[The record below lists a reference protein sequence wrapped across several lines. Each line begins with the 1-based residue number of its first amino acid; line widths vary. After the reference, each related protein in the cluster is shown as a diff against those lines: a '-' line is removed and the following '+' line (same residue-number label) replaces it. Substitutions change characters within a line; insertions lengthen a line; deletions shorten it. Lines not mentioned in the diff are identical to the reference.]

1 MHLLYNRSMGHAGSV
16 LSRISKLWV
25 LPILMLFVS
34 IGQVK
39 GETIVYEGKFDS
51 SQSGSVYFITPENS
65 SELTN
70 IVTMTAPKSVT
81 SDRVQIT
88 PNGIFQITPK
98 ENIKITGVT
107 IKWRSDKKNY
117 PSSNDE
123 LSVSTGSTVTN
134 TTDLTTT
141 WTGEVSYGS
150 TLDIKNIGEKTLQF
164 VGISITYTT
173 GPVKAVPTL
182 TLTGTPALLKAGA
195 TAQLSVSSDVDGL
208 AYTYTSSNES
218 VATVD
223 ANGLVSAVGDG
234 SATIT
239 VKSTETD
246 EYASAT
252 ATWDVTVDV
261 TAPTFTFQT
270 TEPKVGDTQ
279 LVVTASE
286 DVTLDNYENWGDIAY
301 LENDDK
307 VSITN
312 IELTDSRTLTITINS
327 GASLTAVP
335 YSLTINA
342 IVLDKAGNKN
352 NPQVF
357 AFTPIE
363 NTPAEK
369 LTPTLT
375 ASNIEVTVGS
385 SVAPSIEYDG
395 DGTPSYSG
403 YDGIATFADGKFTG
417 IKAGTATV
425 TVTYSET
432 EDYKPANTT
441 FTLTVKE
448 KPSTTGLYTVK
459 FNNRK
464 TVQNPE
470 DYFSISNG
478 GSYKYDFDTPITYND
493 EEYNSGVKIQ
503 SSTKISFKTEGK
515 CIVTIIQGGN
525 QEKTIKFDDKEIS
538 LPTKTNGYY
547 EYNIEVEAG
556 THTISRGSGEA
567 TILYVAVSPSVDE
580 TKPEFTLQQTP
591 RINVGDTQLVLVA
604 SEEVT
609 QEDVDYVA
617 ALYKTDDGEQ
627 NIEGITLA
635 DDKKTLTVTLKDA
648 LTAGNYTLTINE
660 NAFADNAGNKNAAQ
674 TFPFTP
680 FAKTVPTVSASNI
693 EVTVGSSVAP
703 NVEYNGDGTAT
714 YSGHEEFATF
724 ADGKFTGIK
733 AGTATVTVNF
743 SETED
748 YKPATTTFTLTVS
761 QGTVILSAE
770 AKTVQIGSTISAGVT
785 AKDANEK
792 AVEGLT
798 YTYSSADETVASVS
812 DDGKITGNKIGSTT
826 ITVTFA
832 GNDNY
837 NSASAT
843 INVTVTAKDA
853 GVAKHWDFTTWADED
868 IETIVADEKWKDSD
882 SSEDVV
888 TPPFTY
894 SSELKNAT
902 LDFQNTKNLLFSAS
916 SSRLTINA
924 VTDGNGYIRLHNE
937 SATIALPALKEGQI
951 ITLTT
956 QSTNSSA
963 RGLVPTDAC
972 KDYVELVSPSATG
985 SGTFQSQY
993 RVTAEGVGKSIVFH
1007 SSDNGIYVKKI
1018 EVSLSLN
1025 DPGLKFV
1032 DSNNNTVTEITA
1044 NISDS
1049 ESFVEPT
1056 LTMSDEA
1063 QGLSIT
1069 YRSSNPAV
1077 ATVDAQT
1084 GNVTFT
1090 SAATAGGSVVIYA
1103 TSAANEAFN
1112 ETTTS
1117 YTINFKVTTSIKFED
1132 TDGTADNHLNVT
1144 GYLNVGFVE
1153 PQPVL
1158 TPAGLNVV
1166 KYTSSNP
1173 EVATVIENT
1182 GEVTFVST
1190 GTVTITA
1197 SVTEDEYY
1205 TGSSD
1210 SYTITI
1216 QENAGIADGAKAANY
1231 KIENLPEVNGNV
1243 GNKFYFTGE
1252 GMIAGGLNITYMPGA
1267 EMTFG
1272 RYEADHVADWTVDS
1286 NKEIALKKGDKNAPV
1301 EGITED
1307 NLLPTGGGYFAIEPV
1322 VSGVL
1327 ALEMTYFKDEQVVIV
1342 DKATKSIHE
1351 AYTYTS
1357 KEDDA
1362 PATLTDNHKF
1372 SVPLQAGHTYYI
1384 YNRGVRSYNGKY
1396 ESTASSSGLQLK
1408 SVSFTPVFV
1417 GAVSHAVPA
1426 NNTFAFAGKA
1436 YYEGTA
1442 TVPSLA
1448 AASHKNDVITYETTN
1463 NLLSMSA
1470 ETGEFVI
1477 SDAVVNETGVVTA
1490 TITATMKTTSTHGGN
1505 THNHTATATCTVNYQ
1520 RTTLKFSAESVA
1532 LYITEGFTADQIT
1545 EPTLNFMNKEGAEI
1559 YSTGGKFKV
1568 DAVTGNV
1575 TEIVESA
1582 NDVVT
1587 ATLTGD
1593 LLKYYTA
1600 TATYNLNVMAAAP
1613 IKINE
1618 TEIELIVG
1626 TGGYNLI
1633 ENKIFEVTNDN
1644 IYATDDA
1651 ADKNKWGKAN
1661 RDTRAS
1667 KFFINPDKNASTVAG
1682 KENGSQSPNV
1692 VYINS
1697 KLGLDAK
1704 TVGTAVVYINM
1715 KETTDG
1721 DKTYPATPIKIT
1733 VHVLPRPFD
1742 ETKAKLLVWDFTKG
1756 VDVSNLNDGYWETV
1770 AETGETKTTGLTI
1783 GSGSEDENPA
1793 SDAVC
1798 FIDKKYEGLV
1808 DNPIYLTTYNKTK
1821 EGDEYVN
1828 DITLNRTSSIGDVPG
1843 MTPIPGKDTNLSSE
1857 YNGKLYKGIKLD
1869 GHASFLG
1876 IDGLEEG
1883 MNITMTIDNYGSGG
1897 GSQPA
1902 GSNKGIL
1909 QIFPKDYK
1917 DPQDATMQDYYLNR
1931 LTNVYI
1937 SGSGGDGSL
1946 TFEPEGS
1953 AITVTNIV
1961 AGYPAATGLLNKGNG
1976 AKPSSDGETVT
1987 RTAGYAT
1994 LISPYNIDMTGQ
2006 KAVKAYI
2013 CTYYGYAN
2021 NQVHMK
2027 QIRHIPANTP
2037 VMLKG
2042 YARDMYVLYISEG
2055 NKPVEHGIDQSVFE
2069 QNRLVGVLTPTVVNT
2084 TEEVVGSD
2092 GAKVTYYN
2100 FGLSGNKWNKLSR
2113 SGTVAE
2119 GRAYLRLTEEEYAD
2133 LKAGSVSGAS
2143 SANTRIV
2150 FEDLEDEDVDND
2162 NTATGIENVAAPTA
2176 GDGYFYTLNGV
2187 RVDKPTKKGI
2197 YIYNGKKIVIR

>member
-39 GETIVYEGKFDS
+39 GQDVSQDYVKGTAISNVIEGCSIVAAQGTGGGAPATSGGAYMKFVKGNTITITAPSDKTIESVVITYSDEKSTDKITNLAVMSDGYAITHDKDNRKSTCTANEGATRLNEIVLKNN
-51 SQSGSVYFITPENS
+51 TTNS
-65 SELTN
+65 SDIYITN
-70 IVTMTAPKSVT
+70 VSV
-81 SDRVQIT
+81 
-88 PNGIFQITPK
+88 
-98 ENIKITGVT
+98 
-107 IKWRSDKKNY
+107 W
-117 PSSNDE
+117 
-123 LSVSTGSTVTN
+123 
-134 TTDLTTT
+134 
-141 WTGEVSYGS
+141 
-150 TLDIKNIGEKTLQF
+150 
-164 VGISITYTT
+164 YTT
-173 GPVKAVPTL
+173 GPVKTVPTL
-182 TLTGTPALLKAGA
+182 TLEGTPALLKAGG
-195 TAQLSVSSDVDGL
+195 TVQLTTTSDVGEL
-208 AYTYTSSNES
+208 SYTYTSSNES

-223 ANGLVSAVGDG
+223 ENGLVSAVGDG

-239 VKSTETD
+239 VTSTETD

-286 DVTLDNYENWGDIAY
+286 DVTLDNYDNWGDIAY
-301 LENDDK
+301 LENDDN

-342 IVLDKAGNKN
+342 CVLDMAGNKN
-352 NPQVF
+352 NAQVF
-357 AFTPIE
+357 TFTPIE

-385 SVAPSIEYDG
+385 SVDPSIEYDG
-395 DGTPSYSG
+395 DGTATYSG
-403 YDGIATFADGKFTG
+403 YDGIATFDGSKFTG
-417 IKAGTATV
+417 TKAGTATV
-425 TVTYSET
+425 TVTFSET
-432 EDYKPANTT
+432 ENYKAATAT

-459 FNNRK
+459 FNNKR

-470 DYFSISNG
+470 GYFSISNG
-478 GSYKYDFDTPITYND
+478 GSYKYDFGVITYND

-503 SSTKISFKTEGK
+503 SSTKISFETEGK

-525 QEKTIKFDDKEIS
+525 QEKTIKFDDNEIS

-556 THTISRGSGEA
+556 THSISRGSGEA

-580 TKPEFTLQQTP
+580 TAPVLSLQSNKIKAGSNLVVKADEAVSLAEGVESVSATINGTAVTGTLNT
-591 RINVGDTQLVLVA
+591 
-604 SEEVT
+604 
-609 QEDVDYVA
+609 EDNTITFSTDGLSLDKGAEYSIVVA
-617 ALYKTDDGEQ
+617 AEQ
-627 NIEGITLA
+627 
-635 DDKKTLTVTLKDA
+635 VQDA
-648 LTAGNYTLTINE
+648 N
-660 NAFADNAGNKNAAQ
+660 GNKNIETTLAFNTKSAVNI
-674 TFPFTP
+674 TADGLTLNVGETK
-680 FAKTVPTVSASNI
+680 ATTVS
-693 EVTVGSSVAP
+693 VP
-703 NVEYNGDGTAT
+703 DGTVSYT
-714 YSGHEEFATF
+714 GYESIATF

-733 AGTATVTVNF
+733 AGSATVTATVE
-743 SETED
+743 ETDNYE
-748 YKPATTTFTLTVS
+748 AGSAEFTLTVS
-761 QGTVILSAE
+761 KGAVTLSAE

-785 AKDANEK
+785 AKDANGK

-853 GVAKHWDFTTWADED
+853 GVAKHWDFTTWASED
-868 IETIVADEKWKDSD
+868 IDKLDAEEKWKNSD
-882 SSEDVV
+882 N
-888 TPPFTY
+888 TLYTY
-894 SSELKNAT
+894 SSELKSAT
-902 LDFQNTKNLLFSAS
+902 LDFQNTQNLLFSAS

-937 SATIALPALKEGQI
+937 YATIALPAQIDEKNTLTEGQI

-963 RGLVPTDAC
+963 RGLVPADDC
-972 KDYVELVSPSATG
+972 KAYVELVSPSATG

-993 RVTAEGVGKSIVFH
+993 RVTAEGAGKSVVFH

-1032 DSNNNTVTEITA
+1032 DAEGNTVTEITA

-1049 ESFVEPT
+1049 ESFVEPK
-1056 LTMSDEA
+1056 LTMSDDA

-1103 TSAANEAFN
+1103 TSAATDAFN

-1117 YTINFKVTTSIKFED
+1117 YTINFKVTTSIKFAD
-1132 TDGTADNHLNVT
+1132 TDGTDDNHLNVT

-1182 GEVTFVST
+1182 GEVTFIKA

-1205 TGSSD
+1205 TASSD
-1210 SYTITI
+1210 SYTITV
-1216 QENAGIADGAKAANY
+1216 QENAGIAPGATAANY
-1231 KIENLPEVNGNV
+1231 KIENLDAVNGNI

-1252 GMIAGGLNITYMPGA
+1252 GMIAGGLNITYMPGT

-1272 RYEADHVADWTVDS
+1272 RYEADHAADWTVDS
-1286 NKEIALKKGDKNAPV
+1286 NMEIALKKNGKNAPV

-1307 NLLPTGGGYFAIEPV
+1307 NLLPTGGGYFALEPV
-1322 VSGVL
+1322 VSGML
-1327 ALEMTYFKDEQVVIV
+1327 ALNMTYFKDEQVVIV
-1342 DKATKSIHE
+1342 DKATKNIVE

-1362 PATLTDNHKF
+1362 AATLTENHEF
-1372 SVPLQAGHTYYI
+1372 SVPLQGGHTYYI
-1384 YNRGVRSYNGKY
+1384 YNRGVRSDNGKY

-1408 SVSFTPVFV
+1408 EVSFTPVFV

-1448 AASHKNDVITYETTN
+1448 AASHKNDEITYSTTN
-1463 NLLSMSA
+1463 SLLSMSA

-1477 SDAVVNETGVVTA
+1477 SDEVVNETGVVTA
-1490 TITATMKTTSTHGGN
+1490 IITATMKTTSTHGGEE
-1505 THNHTATATCTVNYQ
+1505 HNHTATATCTVNYQ
-1520 RTTLKFSAESVA
+1520 RTALKFSAESVA
-1532 LYITEGFTADQIT
+1532 LYITDGFTADQIT

-1559 YSTGGKFKV
+1559 YTTGGNFTV

-1575 TEIVESA
+1575 TEIINRK

-1600 TATYNLNVMAAAP
+1600 TAKYDLNVMAAAP

-1626 TGGYNLI
+1626 EKGYNLI
-1633 ENKIFEVTNDN
+1633 DNKIFEVTNDK
-1644 IYATDDA
+1644 IYATADA
-1651 ADKNKWGKAN
+1651 NKNTWGKKELTTN
-1661 RDTRAS
+1661 NRAS
-1667 KFFINPDKNASTVAG
+1667 LFFVNPTSVVDG
-1682 KENGSQSPNV
+1682 LLNGSQSPNV
-1692 VYINS
+1692 ASVN
-1697 KLGLDAK
+1697 KAMGVDAK
-1704 TVGTAVVYINM
+1704 TVGTAVIYVNM
-1715 KETTDG
+1715 KQTKDDSG
-1721 DKTYPATPIKIT
+1721 TYEATPIKIT

-1742 ETKAKLLVWDFTKG
+1742 ETKATLRVWDFTKG
-1756 VDVSNLNDGYWETV
+1756 VDASKLDDGYWTTN
-1770 AETGETKTTGLTI
+1770 AETGETSTEGMLDATTEKYFTNKDYGLTANPLYLSTWR
-1783 GSGSEDENPA
+1783 SGDEN
-1793 SDAVC
+1793 
-1798 FIDKKYEGLV
+1798 EGAG
-1808 DNPIYLTTYNKTK
+1808 LTTNIT
-1821 EGDEYVN
+1821 VN
-1828 DITLNRTSSIGDVPG
+1828 TTTTIGEVPG
-1843 MTPIPGKDTNLSSE
+1843 MTPIPGKGTNLGSE

-1876 IDGLEEG
+1876 IDGIEDG
-1883 MNITMTIDNYGSGG
+1883 MNVTMTVDHYNSDG

-1902 GSNKGIL
+1902 SGYVNSAMI
-1909 QIFPKDYK
+1909 IYPKDYQ
-1917 DPQDATMQDYYLNR
+1917 DPQDANDDFYLNR

-1937 SGSGGDGSL
+1937 YSSGGDGSL
-1946 TFEPEGS
+1946 TVEPNNTG
-1953 AITVTNIV
+1953 ITVSNII

-1976 AKPSSDGETVT
+1976 AKPSSNGETVT

-2042 YARDMYVLYISEG
+2042 YARDMYVLYISDG
-2055 NKPVEHGIDQSVFE
+2055 NKPVEHGIDQSIFE
-2069 QNRLVGVLTPTVVNT
+2069 QNRLVGALTPTVVNT

-2100 FGLSGNKWNKLSR
+2100 FGLNGHQWTKYTR
-2113 SGTVAE
+2113 SGTLAE

>member
-39 GETIVYEGKFDS
+39 GQDVSQDYEKGTAISNVIEGCSIVAAKGTGGGAPATSGGQYMKFVKGNTIT
-51 SQSGSVYFITPENS
+51 I
-65 SELTN
+65 
-70 IVTMTAPKSVT
+70 TAP
-81 SDRVQIT
+81 
-88 PNGIFQITPK
+88 
-98 ENIKITGVT
+98 
-107 IKWRSDKKNY
+107 SDKTIESVVVTFAVNTDVSKIPNLTVMSDGYTMSHDTNNRKSTCSANEGAERLNEVVLKN
-117 PSSNDE
+117 
-123 LSVSTGSTVTN
+123 N
-134 TTDLTTT
+134 TTQSSDLYIVN
-141 WTGEVSYGS
+141 VS
-150 TLDIKNIGEKTLQF
+150 
-164 VGISITYTT
+164 VWYTT
-173 GPVKAVPTL
+173 GPV
-182 TLTGTPALLKAGA
+182 
-195 TAQLSVSSDVDGL
+195 
-208 AYTYTSSNES
+208 
-218 VATVD
+218 
-223 ANGLVSAVGDG
+223 
-234 SATIT
+234 
-239 VKSTETD
+239 
-246 EYASAT
+246 
-252 ATWDVTVDV
+252 VDV
-261 TAPTFTFQT
+261 TPPTFTWVT
-270 TEPKVGDTQ
+270 PKVGESSIT
-279 LVVTASE
+279 LIASE
-286 DVTLDNYENWGDIAY
+286 PIKLANNEIPLDEVGCLNYDGEDHYPSARPDDIGD
-301 LENDDK
+301 DDK
-307 VSITN
+307 TV
-312 IELTDSRTLTITINS
+312 TITFSEPFTEGTNYDFT
-327 GASLTAVP
+327 L
-335 YSLTINA
+335 NA
-342 IVLDKAGNKN
+342 KVFTDNAGNEN
-352 NPQVF
+352 GIHSWNF
-357 AFTPIE
+357 APIAK
-363 NTPAEK
+363 T
-369 LTPTLT
+369 TPTIS
-375 ASNIEVTVGS
+375 ASDIEVMVGS
-385 SVAPSIEYDG
+385 SVAPNVEYDG
-395 DGTPSYSG
+395 DGTAKYSGHESIATFDGSKFTGTEVGTANVTVSYSETENYKAANTTFKLTVKEKPSTEGDKSEVLTDFTSSNVTDNVYSLGESCNVTTGKRNSEYLKVPITITPKNG
-403 YDGIATFADGKFTG
+403 YTITKVVLEWRGGSNYTPSDVSNLSCTNVSSYTTTEFIPADGTKDIVIDKSDSGKSDYQVSAITIFYKDAVDETAPVLSLQSNKITAGSNLVVKADEAVSLAEGVESVSATINGTAVTGTLNTEDNTITFSTDGLSLDKGAEYSIVVAAEQVQDANGNKNIETTLAFNTKSAVNITADGLTLNVGETKATTVSVPDGTVSYTGHEDIATFADGKFTG
-417 IKAGTATV
+417 IKAGSATVTATV
-425 TVTYSET
+425 EET
-432 EDYKPANTT
+432 ENY
-441 FTLTVKE
+441 
-448 KPSTTGLYTVK
+448 
-459 FNNRK
+459 
-464 TVQNPE
+464 
-470 DYFSISNG
+470 
-478 GSYKYDFDTPITYND
+478 
-493 EEYNSGVKIQ
+493 
-503 SSTKISFKTEGK
+503 
-515 CIVTIIQGGN
+515 
-525 QEKTIKFDDKEIS
+525 
-538 LPTKTNGYY
+538 
-547 EYNIEVEAG
+547 EAG
-556 THTISRGSGEA
+556 
-567 TILYVAVSPSVDE
+567 
-580 TKPEFTLQQTP
+580 
-591 RINVGDTQLVLVA
+591 
-604 SEEVT
+604 
-609 QEDVDYVA
+609 
-617 ALYKTDDGEQ
+617 
-627 NIEGITLA
+627 
-635 DDKKTLTVTLKDA
+635 
-648 LTAGNYTLTINE
+648 
-660 NAFADNAGNKNAAQ
+660 
-674 TFPFTP
+674 
-680 FAKTVPTVSASNI
+680 SA
-693 EVTVGSSVAP
+693 
-703 NVEYNGDGTAT
+703 
-714 YSGHEEFATF
+714 
-724 ADGKFTGIK
+724 
-733 AGTATVTVNF
+733 
-743 SETED
+743 
-748 YKPATTTFTLTVS
+748 TFTLTVS
-761 QGTVILSAE
+761 KGAVTLSAE

-785 AKDANEK
+785 AKDANGK

-837 NSASAT
+837 NSATAT

-853 GVAKHWDFTTWADED
+853 GVAKHWDFTTWASED
-868 IETIVADEKWKDSD
+868 IDKLDAEEKWKNSD
-882 SSEDVV
+882 N
-888 TPPFTY
+888 TLYTY
-894 SSELKNAT
+894 SSELKSAT
-902 LDFQNTKNLLFSAS
+902 LDFQNTQNLLFSAS

-937 SATIALPALKEGQI
+937 SATIALPAQIDEKNTLTEGQI

-956 QSTNSSA
+956 QSTSSSA
-963 RGLVPTDAC
+963 RGLVPTDDC
-972 KDYVELVSPSATG
+972 KAYVELVSPSATG

-993 RVTAEGVGKSIVFH
+993 RVTAEGAGKSVVFH

-1032 DSNNNTVTEITA
+1032 DSEGNTVTEITA

-1049 ESFVEPT
+1049 ESFEEPE
-1056 LTMSDEA
+1056 LTMSPDA

-1103 TSAANEAFN
+1103 TSAANDAFN

-1132 TDGTADNHLNVT
+1132 TDGTDDNHLNVT

-1166 KYTSSNP
+1166 KYTSDNTS
-1173 EVATVIENT
+1173 VATVIENT
-1182 GEVTFVST
+1182 GEVTFIGT
-1190 GTVTITA
+1190 GPVTITA
-1197 SVTEDEYY
+1197 SVAEDEYY
-1205 TGSSD
+1205 TASSD
-1210 SYTITI
+1210 SYTITV
-1216 QENAGIADGAKAANY
+1216 QENAGIAPGATAADY
-1231 KIENLPEVNGNV
+1231 KIANLDAVNGNI

-1252 GMIAGGLNITYMPGA
+1252 GMIAGGLNITYMPGT

-1272 RYEADHVADWTVDS
+1272 RYEAEHAADWTVDS
-1286 NKEIALKKGDKNAPV
+1286 NMEIALKKDGKNAPV

-1307 NLLPTGGGYFAIEPV
+1307 NLLPTGGGYFALEPV
-1322 VSGVL
+1322 VSGML
-1327 ALEMTYFKDEQVVIV
+1327 ALNMTYFKDEQVVIV
-1342 DKATKSIHE
+1342 DKATKNIVE

-1362 PATLTDNHKF
+1362 AATLTENHEF
-1372 SVPLQAGHTYYI
+1372 SVPLQGGHTYYI
-1384 YNRGVRSYNGKY
+1384 YNRGVRSDNGKY
-1396 ESTASSSGLQLK
+1396 ESTASSNGLQLK
-1408 SVSFTPVFV
+1408 EVSFTPVFV

-1448 AASHKNDVITYETTN
+1448 AASHKNDVITYETSN

-1477 SDAVVNETGVVTA
+1477 SDAVVDETGVVTA
-1490 TITATMKTTSTHGGN
+1490 IITATMTTTSTHGGEE
-1505 THNHTATATCTVNYQ
+1505 HNHTATAKCTVNYQ
-1520 RTTLKFSAESVA
+1520 RSTLKFSAASVA
-1532 LYITEGFTADQIT
+1532 LYITDGFTAEQIT

-1559 YSTGGKFKV
+1559 YTTGGNFTV

-1575 TEIVESA
+1575 TEIVNSA

-1587 ATLTGD
+1587 ATLPDD
-1593 LLKYYTA
+1593 LLKYYTSP
-1600 TATYNLNVMAAAP
+1600 ATYDLNVMAAAP

-1633 ENKIFEVTNDN
+1633 DNKIFEVTNDN

-1651 ADKNKWGKAN
+1651 DKNKWSSAN

-1667 KFFINPDKNASTVAG
+1667 KFFINPDKNASTVPG

-1704 TVGTAVVYINM
+1704 TVGTAVLYINM
-1715 KETTDG
+1715 KETKDG

-1756 VDVSNLNDGYWETV
+1756 VNASKLDDGYWTTD

-1783 GSGSEDENPA
+1783 GSGSADENPA

-1808 DNPIYLTTYNKTK
+1808 DNPIYLTTYNRSKDGK
-1821 EGDEYVN
+1821 ESVN
-1828 DITLNRTSSIGDVPG
+1828 DITVNRTSSIGEVPG

-1976 AKPSSDGETVT
+1976 AKPSSNGETVT

-2055 NKPVEHGIDQSVFE
+2055 NQPVDHGIDQSVFE
-2069 QNRLVGVLTPTVVNT
+2069 QNRLVGALTPTVVNT

-2100 FGLSGNKWNKLSR
+2100 FGLNGNKWTKYTR
-2113 SGTVAE
+2113 SGTLAE

>member
-1 MHLLYNRSMGHAGSV
+1 MHLLYNRSMGYAGSV

-39 GETIVYEGKFDS
+39 GQETVYNEGFKS
-51 SQSGSVYFITPENS
+51 SQNGSVHTITPKNANKIS
-65 SELTN
+65 D
-70 IVTMTAPKSVT
+70 IVSMYADKAQT
-81 SDRVQIT
+81 SNRVQIENGKT
-88 PNGIFQITPK
+88 FRIEPKNGITIT
-98 ENIKITGVT
+98 EVT
-107 IKWRSDKKNY
+107 LHWHKDNGHY
-117 PSSNDE
+117 PTSNDKIE
-123 LSVSTGSTVTN
+123 VSTGSS
-134 TTDLTTT
+134 TTSVEDLTTV
-141 WTGEVSYGS
+141 WTGSVPSGETLTFTSKASS
-150 TLDIKNIGEKTLQF
+150 TLQVIA
-164 VGISITYTT
+164 ISITYTT
-173 GPVKAVPTL
+173 GPVKTVPTL
-182 TLTGTPALLKAGA
+182 TLTGTSTLNITNQ
-195 TAQLSVSSDVDGL
+195 TAPLTTESDVEGL
-208 AYTYTSSNES
+208 AYTYTSSNTS
-218 VATVD
+218 VATVND
-223 ANGLVSAVGDG
+223 NGLVSAVGDG

-239 VKSTETD
+239 VTSEETD
-246 EYASAT
+246 DYASAT

-395 DGTPSYSG
+395 DGTTAKYSSG
-403 YDGIATFADGKFTG
+403 YEDIATFDGSKFTG
-417 IKAGTATV
+417 IKAGTANV
-425 TVTYSET
+425 TVSYDET
-432 EDYKPANTT
+432 DNYKAANAT

-448 KPSTTGLYTVK
+448 KPSTEGDKSEVLTDFSKNNVTDNVYSLGESCNVTTGKRNSEYLKV
-459 FNNRK
+459 
-464 TVQNPE
+464 
-470 DYFSISNG
+470 
-478 GSYKYDFDTPITYND
+478 PITITP
-493 EEYNSGVKIQ
+493 K
-503 SSTKISFKTEGK
+503 
-515 CIVTIIQGGN
+515 
-525 QEKTIKFDDKEIS
+525 
-538 LPTKTNGYY
+538 NGYTITKVVLEWRESSNY
-547 EYNIEVEAG
+547 TPSDVSNLSCTNVSSYTTTEFIPADG
-556 THTISRGSGEA
+556 TKDIVIDKSDSGKSDYQVSAITIFYKDA
-567 TILYVAVSPSVDE
+567 VDE
-580 TKPEFTLQQTP
+580 TAPVLSLQSNKIKAGSNLVVKADEAVSLAEGVESVSATINGTAVTGTLNT
-591 RINVGDTQLVLVA
+591 
-604 SEEVT
+604 
-609 QEDVDYVA
+609 EDNTITFSTAGLSLDKGAEYSIVVA
-617 ALYKTDDGEQ
+617 AEQ
-627 NIEGITLA
+627 
-635 DDKKTLTVTLKDA
+635 VQDA
-648 LTAGNYTLTINE
+648 N
-660 NAFADNAGNKNAAQ
+660 GNKNIETTLAFNTKSAVNI
-674 TFPFTP
+674 TADGLTLNVGETK
-680 FAKTVPTVSASNI
+680 ATTVS
-693 EVTVGSSVAP
+693 VP
-703 NVEYNGDGTAT
+703 DGAVSYT
-714 YSGHEEFATF
+714 GHEEFATF

-733 AGTATVTVNF
+733 AGSATVTATV
-743 SETED
+743 EDTEN
-748 YKPATTTFTLTVS
+748 YEAGSATFTLTVNK
-761 QGTVILSAE
+761 GDITLSAE
-770 AKTVQIGSTISAGVT
+770 AKAVQIGSTISAGVT

-812 DDGKITGNKIGSTT
+812 ADGKITGNKIGSTT

-853 GVAKHWDFTTWADED
+853 GVAKHWDFTTWA
-868 IETIVADEKWKDSD
+868 
-882 SSEDVV
+882 SEDKDKLGDKNIWKNSDNTLYTNV
-888 TPPFTY
+888 
-894 SSELKNAT
+894 SELDDDSF
-902 LDFQNTKNLLFSAS
+902 DFQNTKNLLFSAS

-937 SATIALPALKEGQI
+937 SATIALPAHIDEKNTLTEGQI

-1032 DSNNNTVTEITA
+1032 DSEGNTVTEITA

-1069 YRSSNPAV
+1069 YRSSNPTV

-1103 TSAANEAFN
+1103 TSAANDAFN

-1132 TDGTADNHLNVT
+1132 TDGTADDHLNVT

-1166 KYTSSNP
+1166 KFTSSNP
-1173 EVATVIENT
+1173 EIATVIENT
-1182 GEVTFVST
+1182 GEVTFIKA

-1197 SVTEDEYY
+1197 SVTEDEHY

-1210 SYTITI
+1210 SYTITV
-1216 QENAGIADGAKAANY
+1216 QENADIAPGATAADY
-1231 KIENLPEVNGNV
+1231 KIANLDAVNGNI
-1243 GNKFYFTGE
+1243 GNKFYFTGA
-1252 GMIAGGLNITYMPGA
+1252 GMIAGGLNITYMPGT

-1272 RYEADHVADWTVDS
+1272 RYEADHAADWTVDS
-1286 NKEIALKKGDKNAPV
+1286 NMEIALKKNGVNAPV

-1307 NLLPTGGGYFAIEPV
+1307 NLLPTGGGYFALEPV
-1322 VSGVL
+1322 VSGML
-1327 ALEMTYFKDEQVVIV
+1327 ALNMTYFKDEQVVIV
-1342 DKATKSIHE
+1342 DKATKNIVE

-1357 KEDDA
+1357 KEEDA
-1362 PATLTDNHKF
+1362 AATLTENHEF

-1384 YNRGVRSYNGKY
+1384 YNRGVRSDNGKY
-1396 ESTASSSGLQLK
+1396 ESTESSNGLQLK
-1408 SVSFTPVFV
+1408 EVSFTPVFV

-1448 AASHKNDVITYETTN
+1448 AASHKNDVITYETSN
-1463 NLLSMSA
+1463 SLLSMSA

-1477 SDAVVNETGVVTA
+1477 SDEVVNETGVVTA
-1490 TITATMKTTSTHGGN
+1490 TITATMKTTSTHGGEE
-1505 THNHTATATCTVNYQ
+1505 HNHTATAKCTVNYQ
-1520 RTTLKFSAESVA
+1520 RSTLKFSAESVA
-1532 LYITEGFTADQIT
+1532 LYITDGFTAEQIT

-1559 YSTGGKFKV
+1559 YTTGGNFTV

-1575 TEIVESA
+1575 TEIVNSA

-1600 TATYNLNVMAAAP
+1600 TATYDLNVMAAAP

-1626 TGGYNLI
+1626 EKGYNLI

-1651 ADKNKWGKAN
+1651 NKNTWGKAN
-1661 RDTRAS
+1661 RDTRAT
-1667 KFFINPDKNASTVAG
+1667 KFFVNPTSVVDG
-1682 KENGSQSPNV
+1682 LLNGSQSPNV
-1692 VYINS
+1692 ASIN
-1697 KLGLDAK
+1697 KAMGVDAK
-1704 TVGTAVVYINM
+1704 TVGTAVIYANM
-1715 KETTDG
+1715 KQTKDDNG
-1721 DKTYPATPIKIT
+1721 TYEATPIKIT

-1742 ETKAKLLVWDFTKG
+1742 ETKATLRVWDFTKG
-1756 VDVSNLNDGYWETV
+1756 VDESKLNDGYWATNT
-1770 AETGETKTTGLTI
+1770 ETGETSTEGMLDATTEKYFTNKDYGLTANPLYLSTWR
-1783 GSGSEDENPA
+1783 SGDEN
-1793 SDAVC
+1793 
-1798 FIDKKYEGLV
+1798 EGAG
-1808 DNPIYLTTYNKTK
+1808 LTTDIK
-1821 EGDEYVN
+1821 VN
-1828 DITLNRTSSIGDVPG
+1828 TTTTIGEVPG
-1843 MTPIPGKDTNLSSE
+1843 MTPIPGKDTNLGSE
-1857 YNGKLYKGIKLD
+1857 YNGKLYKGIRLY

-1876 IDGLEEG
+1876 IDGIEDG
-1883 MNITMTIDNYGSGG
+1883 MNVTMTVDHYNSDG

-1902 GSNKGIL
+1902 SGYANSAMIIYPAG
-1909 QIFPKDYK
+1909 YK
-1917 DPQDATMQDYYLNR
+1917 DPQDANDDFYLNR

-1937 SGSGGDGSL
+1937 YSSGGEGSL
-1946 TFEPEGS
+1946 TLEPTNLG
-1953 AITVTNIV
+1953 ITVSNII

-1976 AKPSSDGETVT
+1976 AKPSSNGETVT

-2055 NKPVEHGIDQSVFE
+2055 NQPVDHGIDQSVFE
-2069 QNRLVGVLTPTVVNT
+2069 QNRLVGALTPTVVNT

-2100 FGLSGNKWNKLSR
+2100 FGLNGHQWTKYTR
-2113 SGTVAE
+2113 SGTLAE

>member
-39 GETIVYEGKFDS
+39 GQDVSLDYVKGTAISKVIGGCSIVAAQGTGGGAPATSGGAYMKFVKGNTITITAPSDKTIESVVITYSDEKSTDKITNLAVMSDGYAITHDKDNRKSTCTANEGATRLNEIVLKNN
-51 SQSGSVYFITPENS
+51 TTNS
-65 SELTN
+65 SDIYITN
-70 IVTMTAPKSVT
+70 VSV
-81 SDRVQIT
+81 
-88 PNGIFQITPK
+88 
-98 ENIKITGVT
+98 
-107 IKWRSDKKNY
+107 W
-117 PSSNDE
+117 
-123 LSVSTGSTVTN
+123 
-134 TTDLTTT
+134 
-141 WTGEVSYGS
+141 
-150 TLDIKNIGEKTLQF
+150 
-164 VGISITYTT
+164 YTT
-173 GPVKAVPTL
+173 GPVKTVPTL
-182 TLTGTPALLKAGA
+182 ALEGTPALLKAGG
-195 TAQLSVSSDVDGL
+195 TVQLTPTSNVEGL
-208 AYTYTSSNES
+208 TYTYTSSNES

-223 ANGLVSAVGDG
+223 ATGLVSAVGDG

-239 VKSTETD
+239 VTSTETD
-246 EYASAT
+246 DYASAT

-301 LENDDK
+301 LENDDN

-352 NPQVF
+352 ESQVF
-357 AFTPIE
+357 TFTPIE

-385 SVAPSIEYDG
+385 SVAPSIEYNG
-395 DGTPSYSG
+395 DGTATYSG
-403 YDGIATFADGKFTG
+403 YDGIATFDGSEFTG
-417 IKAGTATV
+417 TKAGTATV
-425 TVTYSET
+425 TVTFSET
-432 EDYKPANTT
+432 ENYKAATET

-459 FNNRK
+459 FNNKK
-464 TVQNPE
+464 TIQNPE
-470 DYFSISNG
+470 GYFSISNG
-478 GSYKYDFDTPITYND
+478 GSYKYDFGVITYND

-503 SSTKISFKTEGK
+503 SSTKISFETEGK

-525 QEKTIKFDDKEIS
+525 QEKTIKFDDNEIS

-580 TKPEFTLQQTP
+580 TAPVLSLQSNKIKAGSNLVVKADEAVSLAEGLESVSATINGTAVTGTLNT
-591 RINVGDTQLVLVA
+591 
-604 SEEVT
+604 
-609 QEDVDYVA
+609 EDNTITFSTDGLSLDKGAEYSIVVA
-617 ALYKTDDGEQ
+617 AEQ
-627 NIEGITLA
+627 
-635 DDKKTLTVTLKDA
+635 VQDA
-648 LTAGNYTLTINE
+648 N
-660 NAFADNAGNKNAAQ
+660 GNKNIETTLAFNTKSAVNI
-674 TFPFTP
+674 TADGLTLNVGETK
-680 FAKTVPTVSASNI
+680 ATTVS
-693 EVTVGSSVAP
+693 VP
-703 NVEYNGDGTAT
+703 DGTVSYT
-714 YSGHEEFATF
+714 GYEDIATF

-733 AGTATVTVNF
+733 AGSATVTATVE
-743 SETED
+743 ETDNYE
-748 YKPATTTFTLTVS
+748 AGSAEFTLTVS
-761 QGTVILSAE
+761 KGAVTLSAE

-785 AKDANEK
+785 AKDTNEK

-837 NSASAT
+837 NSATAT

-853 GVAKHWDFTTWADED
+853 GVAKHWDFTTWASED
-868 IETIVADEKWKDSD
+868 IDKLGDKNKWENSD
-882 SSEDVV
+882 NTLYTNV
-888 TPPFTY
+888 
-894 SSELKNAT
+894 SELDGASF
-902 LDFQNTKNLLFSAS
+902 DFQNTQNLLFSAS

-937 SATIALPALKEGQI
+937 SATIALPAQIGEKNTLTEGQI

-956 QSTNSSA
+956 QSTSSSA
-963 RGLVPTDAC
+963 RGLVPADDC
-972 KDYVELVSPSATG
+972 KAYVELVSPSATG

-993 RVTAEGVGKSIVFH
+993 RVTAEGAGKSIVFH

-1032 DSNNNTVTEITA
+1032 DSEGNTVTEITA

-1049 ESFVEPT
+1049 ESFVEPE
-1056 LTMSDEA
+1056 LTMSPDA

-1103 TSAANEAFN
+1103 TSAATDAFN

-1132 TDGTADNHLNVT
+1132 TDGTDDGHLNVT

-1158 TPAGLNVV
+1158 SPAGLNVV

-1182 GEVTFVST
+1182 GEVTFIKA

-1205 TGSSD
+1205 TASSD
-1210 SYTITI
+1210 SYTITV
-1216 QENAGIADGAKAANY
+1216 QENADIAPGATAANY
-1231 KIENLPEVNGNV
+1231 RIENLDAVNGNI

-1252 GMIAGGLNITYMPGA
+1252 GMIAGGLNITYMPGT

-1272 RYEADHVADWTVDS
+1272 RYEADHAADWTVDS
-1286 NKEIALKKGDKNAPV
+1286 NMEIALKKDGKNAPV

-1307 NLLPTGGGYFAIEPV
+1307 NLLPTGGGYFALEPV
-1322 VSGVL
+1322 VSGML
-1327 ALEMTYFKDEQVVIV
+1327 ALNMTYFKDEQVVIV
-1342 DKATKSIHE
+1342 DKATKNIVE

-1362 PATLTDNHKF
+1362 AATLTENHEF
-1372 SVPLQAGHTYYI
+1372 SVPLQGGHTYYI
-1384 YNRGVRSYNGKY
+1384 YNRGVRSDNGKY
-1396 ESTASSSGLQLK
+1396 ESTASSNGLQLK
-1408 SVSFTPVFV
+1408 EVSFTPVFV

-1448 AASHKNDVITYETTN
+1448 ATSHKNDEITYSTSN

-1490 TITATMKTTSTHGGN
+1490 TITATMTTTSTHGGN

-1520 RTTLKFSAESVA
+1520 RTALKFSAASVA
-1532 LYITEGFTADQIT
+1532 LYITDGFTADQIT

-1559 YSTGGKFKV
+1559 YTTGGNFTV

-1575 TEIVESA
+1575 TEIINSK

-1600 TATYNLNVMAAAP
+1600 TATYDLNVMAAAP

-1626 TGGYNLI
+1626 EKGYNLI
-1633 ENKIFEVTNDN
+1633 DNKIFEVTNDK
-1644 IYATDDA
+1644 IYATADA
-1651 ADKNKWGKAN
+1651 NKNTWGKKELTTN
-1661 RDTRAS
+1661 NRAS
-1667 KFFINPDKNASTVAG
+1667 LFFVNPTSVVDG
-1682 KENGSQSPNV
+1682 LLNGSQSPNV
-1692 VYINS
+1692 ASVN
-1697 KLGLDAK
+1697 KAMGVDAK
-1704 TVGTAVVYINM
+1704 TVGTAVIYVNM
-1715 KETTDG
+1715 KQTKDDSG
-1721 DKTYPATPIKIT
+1721 TYEATPIKIT

-1742 ETKAKLLVWDFTKG
+1742 ETKATLRVWDFTKG
-1756 VDVSNLNDGYWETV
+1756 VDASKLDDGYWTTD
-1770 AETGETKTTGLTI
+1770 AETGETYTEGMLDATTEKYFTKKDYGLTANPLYLSTWR
-1783 GSGSEDENPA
+1783 SGDEN
-1793 SDAVC
+1793 
-1798 FIDKKYEGLV
+1798 EGAG
-1808 DNPIYLTTYNKTK
+1808 LTTDIK
-1821 EGDEYVN
+1821 VN
-1828 DITLNRTSSIGDVPG
+1828 TTTTIGEVPG
-1843 MTPIPGKDTNLSSE
+1843 MTPIPGKGTNLGSE
-1857 YNGKLYKGIKLD
+1857 YNGKLYKGIRLY

-1876 IDGLEEG
+1876 IDGIEDG
-1883 MNITMTIDNYGSGG
+1883 MNVTMTVDHYNSDG

-1902 GSNKGIL
+1902 SGYANSAMI
-1909 QIFPKDYK
+1909 IYPKDYK
-1917 DPQDATMQDYYLNR
+1917 DPQDANDDFYLNR

-1937 SGSGGDGSL
+1937 YSSGGEGSL
-1946 TFEPEGS
+1946 TLEPTNLG
-1953 AITVTNIV
+1953 ITVSNII

-1976 AKPSSDGETVT
+1976 VKPSSNGETVT

-2055 NKPVEHGIDQSVFE
+2055 NQPVEHGIDQSVFE
-2069 QNRLVGVLTPTVVNT
+2069 QNRLVGALTPTVVNT

-2100 FGLSGNKWNKLSR
+2100 FGLNGNKWTKYSR
-2113 SGTVAE
+2113 SGTIAE

>member
-16 LSRISKLWV
+16 LSSISKLWV

-39 GETIVYEGKFDS
+39 GQETTV
-51 SQSGSVYFITPENS
+51 
-65 SELTN
+65 
-70 IVTMTAPKSVT
+70 SVT
-81 SDRVQIT
+81 GENFKFTSGASNGYYTIT
-88 PNGIFQITPK
+88 NSEFTDIA
-98 ENIKITGVT
+98 T
-107 IKWRSDKKNY
+107 IKV
-117 PSSNDE
+117 SNK
-123 LSVSTGSTVTN
+123 TGSRVKIANGADFTIEAADNITITKIVIYWRQDSQCPTGEN
-134 TTDLTTT
+134 ELIVSPESAGTFETSNLVTT
-141 WTGEVSYGS
+141 WTGNVASGS
-150 TLDIKNIGEKTLQF
+150 VLTFTNNANKEIQF
-164 VGISITYTT
+164 TGISITYTT
-173 GPVKAVPTL
+173 GAAKTVPTL
-182 TLTGTPALLKAGA
+182 ALEGTPKTLNI
-195 TAQLSVSSDVDGL
+195 TNQTDQLTTSSNVDGL
-208 AYTYTSSNES
+208 TYTYTSSNES

-223 ANGLVSAVGDG
+223 ATGLVSAVGDG

-261 TAPTFTFQT
+261 TVPAFTLAAT
-270 TEPKVGDTQ
+270 PKVGENTIT
-279 LVVTASE
+279 LIASE
-286 DVTLDNYENWGDIAY
+286 PINLEEYQDSNDIGSIEDGDGDYNPSGAPVIG
-301 LENDDK
+301 DDGK
-307 VSITN
+307 TV
-312 IELTDSRTLTITINS
+312 TITFGVSFYEGTNYDFT
-327 GASLTAVP
+327 L
-335 YSLTINA
+335 NA
-342 IVLDKAGNKN
+342 KVFTDNAGNEN
-352 NPQVF
+352 GVHSWN
-357 AFTPIE
+357 FTPIE
-363 NTPAEK
+363 KT
-369 LTPTLT
+369 TPTIS
-375 ASNIEVTVGS
+375 ASDIEVMVGS

-395 DGTPSYSG
+395 DGTATYRG
-403 YDGIATFADGKFTG
+403 YEEFATFADGKFTG
-417 IKAGTATV
+417 TKAGTATV
-425 TVTYSET
+425 TVTFSET
-432 EDYKPANTT
+432 ENYKAANAT

-459 FNNRK
+459 FNKNQ
-464 TVQNPE
+464 TVQSPE
-470 DYFSISNG
+470 NYFTIKEDGAYKGLNNIIYGEDTYTSGLKLQSN
-478 GSYKYDFDTPITYND
+478 T
-493 EEYNSGVKIQ
+493 E
-503 SSTKISFKTEGK
+503 ISFTTEGK
-515 CIVTIIQGGN
+515 CIVTIIQLAN
-525 QEKTIKFDDKEIS
+525 NRQIKFDGNDITKPE
-538 LPTKTNGYY
+538 KTNGYY
-547 EYNIEVEAG
+547 EYNIEVGAG
-556 THTISRGSGEA
+556 IHTISRGAGSEESA
-567 TILYVAVSPSVDE
+567 IMYVAVSPSVDE
-580 TKPEFTLQQTP
+580 TAPVLSLQSNKIKAGSNLVVKADEAVSLAEGVESVSATINGTAVTGTLNT
-591 RINVGDTQLVLVA
+591 
-604 SEEVT
+604 
-609 QEDVDYVA
+609 EDNTITFSTDGLSLDKGAEYSIVVA
-617 ALYKTDDGEQ
+617 AEQ
-627 NIEGITLA
+627 
-635 DDKKTLTVTLKDA
+635 VQDA
-648 LTAGNYTLTINE
+648 N
-660 NAFADNAGNKNAAQ
+660 GNKNIETTLAFNTKSAVNI
-674 TFPFTP
+674 TADGLTLNVGETK
-680 FAKTVPTVSASNI
+680 ATTVS
-693 EVTVGSSVAP
+693 VP
-703 NVEYNGDGTAT
+703 DGTVSYT
-714 YSGHEEFATF
+714 GHENIATF

-733 AGTATVTVNF
+733 AGSATVTATV
-743 SETED
+743 EDTEN
-748 YKPATTTFTLTVS
+748 YEAGSATFTLTVNK
-761 QGTVILSAE
+761 GAVTLSAE
-770 AKTVQIGSTISAGVT
+770 TVTVQIGSTISAGVT

-798 YTYSSADETVASVS
+798 YTYSSADETVATVS

-868 IETIVADEKWKDSD
+868 IDKLDAEEKWKVSD
-882 SSEDVV
+882 N
-888 TPPFTY
+888 TLYTY
-894 SSELKNAT
+894 SSELKSAT
-902 LDFQNTKNLLFSAS
+902 FDFQNTQNLLFSAS
-916 SSRLTINA
+916 SSRITINA

-937 SATIALPALKEGQI
+937 SATIALPAQIDGKNALTEGQI

-1049 ESFVEPT
+1049 ESFEEPR

-1069 YRSSNPAV
+1069 YRSSNPTV

-1090 SAATAGGSVVIYA
+1090 SAATAGGSVIIYA
-1103 TSAANEAFN
+1103 TSAATDAFN

-1132 TDGTADNHLNVT
+1132 TDGTTDNHLNVT

-1182 GEVTFVST
+1182 GEVTFISA

-1210 SYTITI
+1210 SYTIKV
-1216 QENAGIADGAKAANY
+1216 QDNAGIDPDAEAADY
-1231 KIENLPEVNGNV
+1231 KIENLDAVDGNI
-1243 GNKFYFTGE
+1243 GNKFYFTGA
-1252 GMIAGGLNITYMPGA
+1252 GMIAGGLNITYMPGT

-1272 RYEADHVADWTVDS
+1272 KYEADHAADWTVDS
-1286 NKEIALKKGDKNAPV
+1286 NMEIALKKGGKNAPV

-1307 NLLPTGGGYFAIEPV
+1307 NLLPTGGGYFALEPV
-1322 VSGVL
+1322 VSGML
-1327 ALEMTYFKDEQVVIV
+1327 ALNMTYFKDEQVVIV
-1342 DKATKSIHE
+1342 DKATKNIVE

-1357 KEDDA
+1357 KEEGA
-1362 PATLTDNHKF
+1362 AATLTENHEF

-1384 YNRGVRSYNGKY
+1384 YNRGVRSDNGKY
-1396 ESTASSSGLQLK
+1396 ESTASSNGLQLK
-1408 SVSFTPVFV
+1408 EVSFTPVFV

-1426 NNTFAFAGKA
+1426 NNTFTFAGKA

-1448 AASHKNDVITYETTN
+1448 AASHENDVITYETTN
-1463 NLLSMSA
+1463 DLLTMSA

-1477 SDAVVNETGVVTA
+1477 SDEVVNETGVVTA
-1490 TITATMKTTSTHGGN
+1490 TITATMTTTSTHGGEKH
-1505 THNHTATATCTVNYQ
+1505 THTATATCTVEYN
-1520 RTTLKFSAESVA
+1520 RTELKFSAESVD
-1532 LYITEGFTADQIT
+1532 LYITDGFTAEQIT

-1559 YSTGGKFKV
+1559 YTTGGNFTV

-1575 TEIVESA
+1575 TEIVNSA

-1600 TATYNLNVMAAAP
+1600 TATYDLNVMAAAP

-1633 ENKIFEVTNDN
+1633 ENKIFEVTNSS

-1651 ADKNKWGKAN
+1651 DKNTWGKAN
-1661 RDTRAS
+1661 RDTRAT
-1667 KFFINPDKNASTVAG
+1667 KFFVNPTSVVDG
-1682 KENGSQSPNV
+1682 LLNGSQSPNV
-1692 VYINS
+1692 ASIN
-1697 KLGLDAK
+1697 KAMGVDAK
-1704 TVGTAVVYINM
+1704 TVGTAVIYVNM
-1715 KETTDG
+1715 KQTKDDNGTSYE
-1721 DKTYPATPIKIT
+1721 ATPIKIT

-1742 ETKAKLLVWDFTKG
+1742 ETKATLRVWDFTKG
-1756 VDVSNLNDGYWETV
+1756 VDVSNLNDGYWTTNT
-1770 AETGETKTTGLTI
+1770 ETGETKTTGLTI
-1783 GSGSEDENPA
+1783 GSGSADENPA

-1808 DNPIYLTTYNKTK
+1808 DNPIYLTTYNRNKDGV
-1821 EGDEYVN
+1821 ESVN
-1828 DITLNRTSSIGDVPG
+1828 DITVNRTSSIGDVPG

-1897 GSQPA
+1897 GTQPA

-1917 DPQDATMQDYYLNR
+1917 DPQDATMKDFYLNR

-1937 SGSGGDGSL
+1937 NGSGGDGSL

-1976 AKPSSDGETVT
+1976 AKPSSNGETVT

-1994 LISPYNIDMTGQ
+1994 LVSPYNIDMTGQ

-2055 NKPVEHGIDQSVFE
+2055 NQPVDHGIDKSVFE

-2113 SGTVAE
+2113 SGTVAA

>member
-34 IGQVK
+34 IGQVW
-39 GETIVYEGKFDS
+39 GQETV
-51 SQSGSVYFITPENS
+51 
-65 SELTN
+65 
-70 IVTMTAPKSVT
+70 SVT
-81 SDRVQIT
+81 GEKFKFTSGASNGYYTIT
-88 PNGIFQITPK
+88 NSEFTDIA
-98 ENIKITGVT
+98 T
-107 IKWRSDKKNY
+107 IKV
-117 PSSNDE
+117 SNK
-123 LSVSTGSTVTN
+123 TGSRVKIANGADFTIEAADNITITKIVIYWRQDSQCPTGEN
-134 TTDLTTT
+134 KLIVSPESAGTFETSNLVTT
-141 WTGEVSYGS
+141 WTGNVASGS
-150 TLDIKNIGEKTLQF
+150 VLTFTNNANKEIQF
-164 VGISITYTT
+164 TGISITYTT
-173 GPVKAVPTL
+173 GAAKTVPAL
-182 TLTGTPALLKAGA
+182 TLTGTPTLLKADG
-195 TAQLSVSSDVDGL
+195 TAQLTTTPEEGL
-208 AYTYTSSNES
+208 TYTYTSSNES

-239 VKSTETD
+239 VTSEETD
-246 EYASAT
+246 DYASAT

-395 DGTPSYSG
+395 DGTTAKYSSG
-403 YDGIATFADGKFTG
+403 YEDIATFDGSKFTG
-417 IKAGTATV
+417 IKAGTANV
-425 TVTYSET
+425 TVSYDET
-432 EDYKPANTT
+432 DNYKAANAT

-448 KPSTTGLYTVK
+448 KPSTEGDKSEVLTDFSKNNVTDNVYSLGESCNVTTGKRNSEYLKV
-459 FNNRK
+459 
-464 TVQNPE
+464 
-470 DYFSISNG
+470 
-478 GSYKYDFDTPITYND
+478 PITITP
-493 EEYNSGVKIQ
+493 K
-503 SSTKISFKTEGK
+503 
-515 CIVTIIQGGN
+515 
-525 QEKTIKFDDKEIS
+525 
-538 LPTKTNGYY
+538 NGYTITKVVLEWRESSNY
-547 EYNIEVEAG
+547 TPSDVSNLSCTNVSSYTTTEFIPADG
-556 THTISRGSGEA
+556 TKDIVIDKSDSGKSDYQVSAITIFYKDA
-567 TILYVAVSPSVDE
+567 VDE
-580 TKPEFTLQQTP
+580 TAPVLSLQSNK
-591 RINVGDTQLVLVA
+591 I
-604 SEEVT
+604 
-609 QEDVDYVA
+609 
-617 ALYKTDDGEQ
+617 
-627 NIEGITLA
+627 
-635 DDKKTLTVTLKDA
+635 
-648 LTAGNYTLTINE
+648 TAGNNLIVKADEAVSLAEGVESVSATINGTAVTGTLNTE
-660 NAFADNAGNKNAAQ
+660 DNTITFSTDGLSLDKGAEYSIVVAAEQVQDANGNKNIETTLAFNTKSAVNI
-674 TFPFTP
+674 TADDLTLNVGETK
-680 FAKTVPTVSASNI
+680 ATTVS
-693 EVTVGSSVAP
+693 VQ
-703 NVEYNGDGTAT
+703 DGAVSYT
-714 YSGHEEFATF
+714 GHEEFATF

-733 AGTATVTVNF
+733 AGSATVTATV
-743 SETED
+743 EDTEN
-748 YKPATTTFTLTVS
+748 YEAGSATFTLTVNK
-761 QGTVILSAE
+761 GDITLSAE
-770 AKTVQIGSTISAGVT
+770 AKAVQIGSTISAGVT

-798 YTYSSADETVASVS
+798 YTYSSADETIASVS

-853 GVAKHWDFTTWADED
+853 GVAKHWDFTTWASED
-868 IETIVADEKWKDSD
+868 IDKLDAEEKWKVSD
-882 SSEDVV
+882 N
-888 TPPFTY
+888 TLYTY
-894 SSELKNAT
+894 SSELKSAT
-902 LDFQNTKNLLFSAS
+902 FDFQNTQNLLFSAS
-916 SSRLTINA
+916 SSRITINA

-937 SATIALPALKEGQI
+937 SATIALPAQIDEKNALTEGQI

-1049 ESFVEPT
+1049 ESFEEPT

-1103 TSAANEAFN
+1103 TSAATDAFN

-1132 TDGTADNHLNVT
+1132 TDGTNDNHLNVT

-1190 GTVTITA
+1190 GEVTITA

-1210 SYTITI
+1210 SYTITV
-1216 QENAGIADGAKAANY
+1216 QENAGIAPDATAADY
-1231 KIENLPEVNGNV
+1231 KIENLAEVDGNI

-1272 RYEADHVADWTVDS
+1272 RYEADHAADWTVDS
-1286 NKEIALKKGDKNAPV
+1286 NMEIALKKGGKNAPV

-1307 NLLPTGGGYFAIEPV
+1307 NLLPTGGGYFALEPV
-1322 VSGVL
+1322 VSGML
-1327 ALEMTYFKDEQVVIV
+1327 ALNMTYFKDEQVVIV
-1342 DKATKSIHE
+1342 DKATKNIVE

-1362 PATLTDNHKF
+1362 PATLTENHEF

-1384 YNRGVRSYNGKY
+1384 YNRGVRSDNGKY
-1396 ESTASSSGLQLK
+1396 ESTASSNGLQLK
-1408 SVSFTPVFV
+1408 EVSFTPVFV

-1448 AASHKNDVITYETTN
+1448 AASHKNDVITYETSN

-1490 TITATMKTTSTHGGN
+1490 TITATMKTTSTHGGEE
-1505 THNHTATATCTVNYQ
+1505 HNHTATAKCTVNYQ
-1520 RTTLKFSAESVA
+1520 RTTLQFSAESVA
-1532 LYITEGFTADQIT
+1532 LYITDGFTADQIT

-1559 YSTGGKFKV
+1559 YTTGGNFTV

-1575 TEIVESA
+1575 TEIVNRA

-1587 ATLTGD
+1587 ATLKGD

-1600 TATYNLNVMAAAP
+1600 TATYDLNVMAAAP

-1618 TEIELIVG
+1618 TEIELVVG
-1626 TGGYNLI
+1626 EKGYNLI
-1633 ENKIFEVTNDN
+1633 DNKIFEVTNDN

-1651 ADKNKWGKAN
+1651 NKNTWGKKGLTTN
-1661 RDTRAS
+1661 NRAS
-1667 KFFINPDKNASTVAG
+1667 LFFVNPTNVVDG
-1682 KENGSQSPNV
+1682 LLNGSQSPNV
-1692 VYINS
+1692 ASIN
-1697 KLGLDAK
+1697 KAMGVDAK
-1704 TVGTAVVYINM
+1704 TVGTAVIYANM
-1715 KETTDG
+1715 KQTKDDNG
-1721 DKTYPATPIKIT
+1721 TYEATPIKIT

-1742 ETKAKLLVWDFTKG
+1742 ETKATLRVWDFTKG
-1756 VDVSNLNDGYWETV
+1756 VDESKLDDGYWATNT
-1770 AETGETKTTGLTI
+1770 ETGETSTEGMLDATTEKYFTKKDYGLTANPLYLSTWR
-1783 GSGSEDENPA
+1783 SGDEN
-1793 SDAVC
+1793 
-1798 FIDKKYEGLV
+1798 EGAG
-1808 DNPIYLTTYNKTK
+1808 LTTDIK
-1821 EGDEYVN
+1821 VN
-1828 DITLNRTSSIGDVPG
+1828 TTTTIGEVPG
-1843 MTPIPGKDTNLSSE
+1843 MTPIPGKDTNLGSE
-1857 YNGKLYKGIKLD
+1857 YNGKLYKGIRLY

-1876 IDGLEEG
+1876 IDGIEDG
-1883 MNITMTIDNYGSGG
+1883 MNVTMTVDHYNSDG

-1902 GSNKGIL
+1902 SGYTNSAMI
-1909 QIFPKDYK
+1909 IYPKDYK
-1917 DPQDATMQDYYLNR
+1917 DPQDANDDFYLNR

-1937 SGSGGDGSL
+1937 YSSGGDGSL
-1946 TFEPEGS
+1946 TVEPNNTG
-1953 AITVTNIV
+1953 ITVSNII

-1976 AKPSSDGETVT
+1976 AKPSSNGETVT

-2055 NKPVEHGIDQSVFE
+2055 NKPVDHGIDQSVFE
-2069 QNRLVGVLTPTVVNT
+2069 QNRLVGALTPTVVNT

-2100 FGLSGNKWNKLSR
+2100 FGLNGNKWTKYTR
-2113 SGTVAE
+2113 SGTLAE

>member
-39 GETIVYEGKFDS
+39 GQETTV
-51 SQSGSVYFITPENS
+51 
-65 SELTN
+65 
-70 IVTMTAPKSVT
+70 SVT
-81 SDRVQIT
+81 GENFKFTSGASNGYYTIT
-88 PNGIFQITPK
+88 NSEFTDIA
-98 ENIKITGVT
+98 T
-107 IKWRSDKKNY
+107 IKV
-117 PSSNDE
+117 SNK
-123 LSVSTGSTVTN
+123 TGSRVKIANGADFTIEAADNITITKIVIYWRQDSQCPTGEN
-134 TTDLTTT
+134 ELIVSPESAGTFETSNLVTT
-141 WTGEVSYGS
+141 WTGNVASGS
-150 TLDIKNIGEKTLQF
+150 VLTFTNNANKEIQF
-164 VGISITYTT
+164 TGISITYTT
-173 GPVKAVPTL
+173 GAAKTVPAL
-182 TLTGTPALLKAGA
+182 TLTGTPTLLKADG
-195 TAQLSVSSDVDGL
+195 TAQLTTTSDVEGL
-208 AYTYTSSNES
+208 TYTYTSSSES

-234 SATIT
+234 NATIT
-239 VKSTETD
+239 VTSAETED
-246 EYASAT
+246 YASAT

-261 TAPTFTFQT
+261 TAPTFTLAAT
-270 TEPKVGDTQ
+270 PKVGESTIT
-279 LVVTASE
+279 LIASE
-286 DVTLDNYENWGDIAY
+286 PINLEEYHDSNDIGSLEDGDGDYNPSGAPVIG
-301 LENDDK
+301 DDGK
-307 VSITN
+307 TV
-312 IELTDSRTLTITINS
+312 TITFGVSFYEGTNYDFT
-327 GASLTAVP
+327 L
-335 YSLTINA
+335 NA
-342 IVLDKAGNKN
+342 KVFTDNAGNEN
-352 NPQVF
+352 GVHSWN
-357 AFTPIE
+357 FTPIAK
-363 NTPAEK
+363 T
-369 LTPTLT
+369 TPTIS
-375 ASNIEVTVGS
+375 ASDIEVMVGS

-395 DGTPSYSG
+395 DGTATYSG

-417 IKAGTATV
+417 TQAGTATV
-425 TVTYSET
+425 TVNYSET
-432 EDYKPANTT
+432 ENCKAATAS
-441 FTLTVKE
+441 FTLTVTE
-448 KPSTTGLYTVK
+448 QPSTTGLYTVK
-459 FNNRK
+459 FNNET
-464 TVQNPE
+464 TVQSPE
-470 DYFSISNG
+470 GYFTFEGNHKYNG
-478 GSYKYDFDTPITYND
+478 DVDCSYNGED
-493 EEYNSGVKIQ
+493 YNSGLKME
-503 SSTKISFKTEGK
+503 SSTTVKFTNANT
-515 CIVTIIQGGN
+515 CTVTIIQSTK
-525 QEKTIKFDDKEIS
+525 ESYTIKFDGTEYEA
-538 LPTKTNGYY
+538 TKVDEHY
-547 EYNIEVEAG
+547 EYVIENVQPGE
-556 THTISRGSGEA
+556 HTIKKGDNQAIVLFIS
-567 TILYVAVSPSVDE
+567 VSEIPSVDE

-609 QEDVDYVA
+609 QEDVDEVA

-674 TFPFTP
+674 SFQFTP
-680 FAKTVPTVSASNI
+680 FAKTVPTLTASNI

-703 NVEYNGDGTAT
+703 SIEYDGDGTAT
-714 YSGHEEFATF
+714 YSGYDGIATF

-733 AGTATVTVNF
+733 AGTATVTVTYSGTENY
-743 SETED
+743 ETGS
-748 YKPATTTFTLTVS
+748 ATFTLTVNK
-761 QGTVILSAE
+761 GDVTLSAE
-770 AKTVQIGSTISAGVT
+770 AQAVQIGSTISAGVT

-837 NSASAT
+837 NSATAT

-868 IETIVADEKWKDSD
+868 IGKLDAEEKWKVSD
-882 SSEDVV
+882 N
-888 TPPFTY
+888 TLYTY
-894 SSELKNAT
+894 SSELKSAT
-902 LDFQNTKNLLFSAS
+902 FNFQNTQNLLFSAS
-916 SSRLTINA
+916 SSRITINA

-937 SATIALPALKEGQI
+937 SATIALPAQIDGKNALTEGQI

-963 RGLVPTDAC
+963 RGLVPTDDC

-1032 DSNNNTVTEITA
+1032 DSDGNTVTEITA

-1049 ESFVEPT
+1049 ELFVEPE
-1056 LTMSDEA
+1056 LTMSDDA

-1103 TSAANEAFN
+1103 TSAANDAFN

-1132 TDGTADNHLNVT
+1132 TDGTADDHLNVT

-1166 KYTSSNP
+1166 KFTSSNP

-1182 GEVTFVST
+1182 GEVTFISA
-1190 GTVTITA
+1190 GKVTITA

-1210 SYTITI
+1210 SYTITV
-1216 QENAGIADGAKAANY
+1216 QENAGIADGATAANY
-1231 KIENLPEVNGNV
+1231 KIVNLDAVNGNI
-1243 GNKFYFTGE
+1243 GNKFYFTGA
-1252 GMIAGGLNITYMPGA
+1252 GMIAGGLNITYMPGT

-1272 RYEADHVADWTVDS
+1272 KYEADHAADWTVDG
-1286 NKEIALKKGDKNAPV
+1286 NMDIALKKNGVNAPV

-1307 NLLPTGGGYFAIEPV
+1307 NLLPTGGGYFALEPV

-1357 KEDDA
+1357 KEEDA
-1362 PATLTDNHKF
+1362 AATVAENHKF

-1384 YNRGVRSYNGKY
+1384 YNRGVRSDNGKY

-1426 NNTFAFAGKA
+1426 NNTFTFAGKA

-1477 SDAVVNETGVVTA
+1477 SDEVVNETGVVTA
-1490 TITATMKTTSTHGGN
+1490 TITATMKTTSTHGGEE
-1505 THNHTATATCTVNYQ
+1505 HNHTATAKCTVNYQ
-1520 RTTLKFSAESVA
+1520 RSTLKFSAESVA
-1532 LYITEGFTADQIT
+1532 LYITDGFTAEQIT

-1559 YSTGGKFKV
+1559 YTTGGNFTV

-1575 TEIVESA
+1575 TEIVNSA

-1633 ENKIFEVTNDN
+1633 ENKIFEVEETNDN
-1644 IYATDDA
+1644 IYATDDT
-1651 ADKNKWGKAN
+1651 DQNTWGKAN

-1704 TVGTAVVYINM
+1704 TVGTAVLYINM

-1756 VDVSNLNDGYWETV
+1756 VDVSNLNDGYWTTD

-1808 DNPIYLTTYNKTK
+1808 DNPIYLTTYNRNKDGV
-1821 EGDEYVN
+1821 ESVN
-1828 DITLNRTSSIGDVPG
+1828 DITVNRTSSIGDVPG

-1869 GHASFLG
+1869 GHASYLG

-1917 DPQDATMQDYYLNR
+1917 DPQDATMKDFYLNR

-1937 SGSGGDGSL
+1937 NGSGGDGSL

-1976 AKPSSDGETVT
+1976 AKPSSNGETVT

-1994 LISPYNIDMTGQ
+1994 LVSPYNIDMTGQ

-2055 NKPVEHGIDQSVFE
+2055 NKPVQHGIDQSVFE

-2113 SGTVAE
+2113 SGTVAA

>member
-1 MHLLYNRSMGHAGSV
+1 MHLLYNRGMGHAGSV

-39 GETIVYEGKFDS
+39 GETIEYEGKFDS

-107 IKWRSDKKNY
+107 IKWRNDKKNY

-123 LSVSTGSTVTN
+123 LSVSTGSTETN

-173 GPVKAVPTL
+173 GA
-182 TLTGTPALLKAGA
+182 A
-195 TAQLSVSSDVDGL
+195 
-208 AYTYTSSNES
+208 
-218 VATVD
+218 
-223 ANGLVSAVGDG
+223 
-234 SATIT
+234 
-239 VKSTETD
+239 
-246 EYASAT
+246 
-252 ATWDVTVDV
+252 VDV

-279 LVVTASE
+279 LVFVASE
-286 DVTLDNYENWGDIAY
+286 EVTLESYDE
-301 LENDDK
+301 ENDVAGLYKSGDTDLNI
-307 VSITN
+307 SGITLADDN
-312 IELTDSRTLTITINS
+312 KTLTITLAAPLEA
-327 GASLTAVP
+327 GE
-335 YSLTINA
+335 YSLTINENYFT
-342 IVLDKAGNKN
+342 DKAGNKN
-352 NPQVF
+352 ESQVF
-357 AFTPIE
+357 TFTPIE

-385 SVAPSIEYDG
+385 SVAPSIVYDG

-403 YDGIATFADGKFTG
+403 YDGIATFADGMFTG
-417 IKAGTATV
+417 TIAGTATV
-425 TVTYSET
+425 TVSYDET
-432 EDYKPANTT
+432 ENYKAANAT

-448 KPSTTGLYTVK
+448 QPSTDGDKSEVLTGFSSSNVK
-459 FNNRK
+459 DNVYSLGESCNVTTAERTNNRLK
-464 TVQNPE
+464 L
-470 DYFSISNG
+470 
-478 GSYKYDFDTPITYND
+478 PITITPKND
-493 EEYNSGVKIQ
+493 FTITKVEFEWRSGDDYTPSSVSNLSCTNVSSYTTTEFIPTDGTKDIVINKSNSENYQVVKI
-503 SSTKISFKTEGK
+503 T
-515 CIVTIIQGGN
+515 V
-525 QEKTIKFDDKEIS
+525 
-538 LPTKTNGYY
+538 YY
-547 EYNIEVEAG
+547 KDA
-556 THTISRGSGEA
+556 
-567 TILYVAVSPSVDE
+567 VDE
-580 TKPEFTLQQTP
+580 TAPVLSLQSNKIKAGSNLVVKADEAVSLAEGLESVSATINGTAVTGTLNT
-591 RINVGDTQLVLVA
+591 
-604 SEEVT
+604 
-609 QEDVDYVA
+609 EDNTITFSTDGLSLDKGAEYSIVVA
-617 ALYKTDDGEQ
+617 AEQ
-627 NIEGITLA
+627 
-635 DDKKTLTVTLKDA
+635 VQDA
-648 LTAGNYTLTINE
+648 N
-660 NAFADNAGNKNAAQ
+660 GNKNIETTLAFNTKSAVNI
-674 TFPFTP
+674 TADDLTLNVGETK
-680 FAKTVPTVSASNI
+680 ATTVS
-693 EVTVGSSVAP
+693 VP
-703 NVEYNGDGTAT
+703 DGTVS
-714 YSGHEEFATF
+714 YSGHEDIATF

-733 AGTATVTVNF
+733 AGSATVTVTF
-743 SETED
+743 SETEN
-748 YKPATTTFTLTVS
+748 YEAGSAEFTLTVS
-761 QGTVILSAE
+761 KGAVTLSAE

-785 AKDANEK
+785 AKDANGK

-812 DDGKITGNKIGSTT
+812 ADGKITGNKIGSTT

-853 GVAKHWDFTTWADED
+853 GVAKHWDFTTWASED
-868 IETIVADEKWKDSD
+868 IDKLDAEEKWKNSD
-882 SSEDVV
+882 N
-888 TPPFTY
+888 TLYTY

-902 LDFQNTKNLLFSAS
+902 LDFQNTQNLLFSAS
-916 SSRLTINA
+916 SSRITINA

-937 SATIALPALKEGQI
+937 SATIALPAQIGEKNTLTEGQI

-956 QSTNSSA
+956 QSTSSSA
-963 RGLVPTDAC
+963 RGLVPTDDC
-972 KDYVELVSPSATG
+972 KAYVELVSPSATG

-993 RVTAEGVGKSIVFH
+993 RVTAEGAGKSIVFH

-1032 DSNNNTVTEITA
+1032 DSEGNTVAEITA

-1049 ESFVEPT
+1049 ESFVEPE
-1056 LTMSDEA
+1056 LTMSPDA

-1103 TSAANEAFN
+1103 TSAATDAFN

-1132 TDGTADNHLNVT
+1132 TDGTDDNHLNVT

-1182 GEVTFVST
+1182 GEVTFIKA

-1197 SVTEDEYY
+1197 SVTEDEHY

-1210 SYTITI
+1210 SYTITV
-1216 QENAGIADGAKAANY
+1216 QENADIAPDATAANY
-1231 KIENLPEVNGNV
+1231 KIANLDAVNGNI
-1243 GNKFYFTGE
+1243 GNKFYFTGA
-1252 GMIAGGLNITYMPGA
+1252 GMIAGGLNITYMPGT

-1272 RYEADHVADWTVDS
+1272 RYEADHAADWTVDS
-1286 NKEIALKKGDKNAPV
+1286 NMEIALKKDGKNAPV

-1307 NLLPTGGGYFAIEPV
+1307 NLLPTGGGYFALEPV
-1322 VSGVL
+1322 VSGML
-1327 ALEMTYFKDEQVVIV
+1327 ALNMTYFKDEQVVIV
-1342 DKATKSIHE
+1342 DKATKNIVE

-1357 KEDDA
+1357 KEEDA
-1362 PATLTDNHKF
+1362 AATQTENHEF

-1384 YNRGVRSYNGKY
+1384 YNRGVRSDNGKY
-1396 ESTASSSGLQLK
+1396 ESTASSNGLQLK
-1408 SVSFTPVFV
+1408 EISFTPVFV

-1448 AASHKNDVITYETTN
+1448 AVSHKNDEITYSTSN

-1477 SDAVVNETGVVTA
+1477 SDEVVNETGVVTA
-1490 TITATMKTTSTHGGN
+1490 TITATMTTTSTHGGN

-1520 RTTLKFSAESVA
+1520 RTALKFSAASVA
-1532 LYITEGFTADQIT
+1532 LYITDGFTADQIT

-1559 YSTGGKFKV
+1559 YTTGGNFTV

-1575 TEIVESA
+1575 TEIVNSA

-1600 TATYNLNVMAAAP
+1600 TATYDLNVMAAAP

-1626 TGGYNLI
+1626 EKGYNLI
-1633 ENKIFEVTNDN
+1633 DNKIFEVTNDK
-1644 IYATDDA
+1644 IYATADA
-1651 ADKNKWGKAN
+1651 NKNTWGKKELTTN
-1661 RDTRAS
+1661 NRAS
-1667 KFFINPDKNASTVAG
+1667 LFFVNPTSVVDG
-1682 KENGSQSPNV
+1682 LLNGSQSPNV
-1692 VYINS
+1692 ASVN
-1697 KLGLDAK
+1697 KAMGVDAK
-1704 TVGTAVVYINM
+1704 TVGTAVIYVNM
-1715 KETTDG
+1715 KQTKDDSG
-1721 DKTYPATPIKIT
+1721 TYEATPIKIT

-1742 ETKAKLLVWDFTKG
+1742 ETKATLRVWDFTKG
-1756 VDVSNLNDGYWETV
+1756 VDASKLDDGYWTTN
-1770 AETGETKTTGLTI
+1770 AETGETSTEGMLDATTEKYFTNKDYGLTANPLYLSTWR
-1783 GSGSEDENPA
+1783 SGDEN
-1793 SDAVC
+1793 
-1798 FIDKKYEGLV
+1798 EGAG
-1808 DNPIYLTTYNKTK
+1808 LTTNIT
-1821 EGDEYVN
+1821 VN
-1828 DITLNRTSSIGDVPG
+1828 TTTTIGEVPG
-1843 MTPIPGKDTNLSSE
+1843 MTPIPGKDTNLGSE
-1857 YNGKLYKGIKLD
+1857 YNGKLYKGIRLY

-1876 IDGLEEG
+1876 IDSIEDG
-1883 MNITMTIDNYGSGG
+1883 MNVTMTVDHYNSDG

-1902 GSNKGIL
+1902 SGYANSAMIIYPAG
-1909 QIFPKDYK
+1909 YK
-1917 DPQDATMQDYYLNR
+1917 DPQDANDDFYLNR

-1937 SGSGGDGSL
+1937 YSSGGEGSL
-1946 TFEPEGS
+1946 TLEPTNLG
-1953 AITVTNIV
+1953 ITVSNII

-1976 AKPSSDGETVT
+1976 AKPSSNGETVT

-2055 NKPVEHGIDQSVFE
+2055 NQPVDHGIDQSVFE
-2069 QNRLVGVLTPTVVNT
+2069 QNRLVGALTPTVVNT

-2100 FGLSGNKWNKLSR
+2100 FGLNGNKWTKYTR
-2113 SGTVAE
+2113 SGTLAE

-2162 NTATGIENVAAPTA
+2162 NTATGIENVAAPTV

>member
-39 GETIVYEGKFDS
+39 GQDVSLDYVKGTAISNVIEGCSIVAAKGTGGGAPATSGGQYMKFVKGNTIT
-51 SQSGSVYFITPENS
+51 I
-65 SELTN
+65 
-70 IVTMTAPKSVT
+70 TAP
-81 SDRVQIT
+81 
-88 PNGIFQITPK
+88 
-98 ENIKITGVT
+98 
-107 IKWRSDKKNY
+107 SDKTIESVVVRFADNTSASKIPNLTVMSDGYTMSHDTNNLKSTCSANEGAERLNEIVLKNNTE
-117 PSSNDE
+117 SSSDLYIINV
-123 LSVSTGSTVTN
+123 SV
-134 TTDLTTT
+134 
-141 WTGEVSYGS
+141 W
-150 TLDIKNIGEKTLQF
+150 
-164 VGISITYTT
+164 YTT
-173 GPVKAVPTL
+173 GPVKTVPTL

-218 VATVD
+218 VAMVD
-223 ANGLVSAVGDG
+223 ATGLVSAVGDG

-239 VKSTETD
+239 VTSEETD
-246 EYASAT
+246 DYASAT

-261 TAPTFTFQT
+261 TVPAFTLAAT
-270 TEPKVGDTQ
+270 PKVGENTIT
-279 LVVTASE
+279 LIASE
-286 DVTLDNYENWGDIAY
+286 PINLEEYHDSNDIGSLEDGDGDYNPSGAPVIG
-301 LENDDK
+301 DDGK
-307 VSITN
+307 TV
-312 IELTDSRTLTITINS
+312 TITFGVSFYEGTNYDFT
-327 GASLTAVP
+327 L
-335 YSLTINA
+335 NA
-342 IVLDKAGNKN
+342 KVFTDNAGNEN
-352 NPQVF
+352 GVHSWN
-357 AFTPIE
+357 FTPIAK
-363 NTPAEK
+363 T
-369 LTPTLT
+369 TPTIS
-375 ASNIEVTVGS
+375 ASDIEVMVGS

-395 DGTPSYSG
+395 DGTATYSG
-403 YDGIATFADGKFTG
+403 YEEYATFADGKFTG
-417 IKAGTATV
+417 TKAGSVTV
-425 TVTYSET
+425 TVNYSET
-432 EDYKPANTT
+432 ENCKAATAS
-441 FTLTVKE
+441 FTLTVTE

-459 FNNRK
+459 FNNET
-464 TVQNPE
+464 TVQSPE
-470 DYFSISNG
+470 DYFTFEGNHKYNG
-478 GSYKYDFDTPITYND
+478 DVDCSYNGED
-493 EEYNSGVKIQ
+493 YNSGLKME
-503 SSTKISFKTEGK
+503 SSTTVKFTNANT
-515 CIVTIIQGGN
+515 CTVTIIQSTK
-525 QEKTIKFDDKEIS
+525 ESYTIKFDGTEYEA
-538 LPTKTNGYY
+538 TKVDEHY
-547 EYNIEVEAG
+547 EYVIENVQPGE
-556 THTISRGSGEA
+556 HTIKKGDSN
-567 TILYVAVSPSVDE
+567 AVVLFISVSEIPSVDE

-609 QEDVDYVA
+609 KEDVDYVA
-617 ALYKTDDGEQ
+617 ALNKTDDGEQ

-635 DDKKTLTVTLKDA
+635 ADKKTLTITLKEA

-674 TFPFTP
+674 SFPFTP

-714 YSGHEEFATF
+714 YSEYESIATF

-733 AGTATVTVNF
+733 AGTATVKV
-743 SETED
+743 SYGETEN
-748 YKPATTTFTLTVS
+748 YEAATAEFTLTVNK
-761 QGTVILSAE
+761 GAVTLSAE
-770 AKTVQIGSTISAGVT
+770 AKTVQIGSTVSAGVT

-798 YTYSSADETVASVS
+798 YTYSSADESIASVS

-837 NSASAT
+837 NSTSAT

-853 GVAKHWDFTTWADED
+853 GVAKNWDFTTWADED
-868 IETIVADEKWKDSD
+868 IDKLDAEEKWKVSD
-882 SSEDVV
+882 N
-888 TPPFTY
+888 TLYTY
-894 SSELKNAT
+894 SSELKNTT
-902 LDFQNTKNLLFSAS
+902 LDFQNTQNLLFSAS
-916 SSRLTINA
+916 SSRITINA

-937 SATIALPALKEGQI
+937 SATIALPAQIDGKNTLTEGQI

-1032 DSNNNTVTEITA
+1032 DSKGNTVTEITA

-1049 ESFVEPT
+1049 ESFEEPE
-1056 LTMSDEA
+1056 LTMSPDA

-1069 YRSSNPAV
+1069 YRSSNPTV

-1103 TSAANEAFN
+1103 TSAATDAFN

-1132 TDGTADNHLNVT
+1132 TDGTADDHLNVT

-1166 KYTSSNP
+1166 KFTSSNP

-1182 GEVTFVST
+1182 GEVTFIKA

-1197 SVTEDEYY
+1197 SVTEDEHY

-1210 SYTITI
+1210 SYTITV
-1216 QENAGIADGAKAANY
+1216 QENADIAPGATAADY
-1231 KIENLPEVNGNV
+1231 KIANLDAVNGNI
-1243 GNKFYFTGE
+1243 GNKFYFTGA
-1252 GMIAGGLNITYMPGA
+1252 GMIAGGLNITYMPGT

-1272 RYEADHVADWTVDS
+1272 RYEADHAADWTVDS
-1286 NKEIALKKGDKNAPV
+1286 SMEIALKKDGKNAPV

-1307 NLLPTGGGYFAIEPV
+1307 NLLPTGGGYFALEPV
-1322 VSGVL
+1322 VSGML
-1327 ALEMTYFKDEQVVIV
+1327 ALNMTYFKDEQVVIV
-1342 DKATKSIHE
+1342 DKATKNIVE

-1362 PATLTDNHKF
+1362 AATLTENHEF

-1384 YNRGVRSYNGKY
+1384 YNRGVRSDNGKY
-1396 ESTASSSGLQLK
+1396 ESTASSNGLQLK
-1408 SVSFTPVFV
+1408 EVSFTPVFV

-1448 AASHKNDVITYETTN
+1448 AASHKNDVITYETSN

-1477 SDAVVNETGVVTA
+1477 SDEVVNETGVVTA
-1490 TITATMKTTSTHGGN
+1490 TITATMKTTSTHGGEE
-1505 THNHTATATCTVNYQ
+1505 HNHTATAKCTVNYQ

-1532 LYITEGFTADQIT
+1532 LYITDGFTAEQIT

-1559 YSTGGKFKV
+1559 YTTGGNFTV

-1575 TEIVESA
+1575 TEIVNSA

-1600 TATYNLNVMAAAP
+1600 TATYDLNVMAAAP

-1633 ENKIFEVTNDN
+1633 ENKIFEVTNSS

-1651 ADKNKWGKAN
+1651 DKNTWGKAN
-1661 RDTRAS
+1661 RDTRAT
-1667 KFFINPDKNASTVAG
+1667 KFFVNPTSVVDG
-1682 KENGSQSPNV
+1682 LLNGSQSPNV
-1692 VYINS
+1692 ASIN
-1697 KLGLDAK
+1697 KAMGVDAK
-1704 TVGTAVVYINM
+1704 TVGTAVIYVNM
-1715 KETTDG
+1715 KQTKDDNG
-1721 DKTYPATPIKIT
+1721 TYEATPIKIT

-1742 ETKAKLLVWDFTKG
+1742 ETKATLRVWDFTKG
-1756 VDVSNLNDGYWETV
+1756 VDASKLDDGYWATNT
-1770 AETGETKTTGLTI
+1770 ETGETTTEGMLDATTEKYFTKKDYGLTANPLYLSTWR
-1783 GSGSEDENPA
+1783 SGNEN
-1793 SDAVC
+1793 
-1798 FIDKKYEGLV
+1798 EGAG
-1808 DNPIYLTTYNKTK
+1808 LTTNIT
-1821 EGDEYVN
+1821 VN
-1828 DITLNRTSSIGDVPG
+1828 TTTTIGEVPG
-1843 MTPIPGKDTNLSSE
+1843 MTPIPGKDTNLGSE
-1857 YNGKLYKGIKLD
+1857 YNGKLYKGIRLY

-1876 IDGLEEG
+1876 IDGIEDG
-1883 MNITMTIDNYGSGG
+1883 MNVTMTVDHYNSDG

-1902 GSNKGIL
+1902 SGYANSAMIIYPAG
-1909 QIFPKDYK
+1909 YK
-1917 DPQDATMQDYYLNR
+1917 DPQDANDDFYLNR

-1937 SGSGGDGSL
+1937 YSSGGEGSL
-1946 TFEPEGS
+1946 TLEPTNLG
-1953 AITVTNIV
+1953 ITVSNII

-1976 AKPSSDGETVT
+1976 AKPSSNGETVT

-2069 QNRLVGVLTPTVVNT
+2069 QNRLVGALTPTVVNT

-2100 FGLSGNKWNKLSR
+2100 FGLNGHQWTKYTR
-2113 SGTVAE
+2113 SGTLAE

-2162 NTATGIENVAAPTA
+2162 NTATGIENVVAPTA

>member
-1 MHLLYNRSMGHAGSV
+1 MHLLYIRSMGHAGSV

-39 GETIVYEGKFDS
+39 GQDVSLDYVKNTAISNVIEGCSIVAAQGTGGGAPATSGGQYMKFVKGNTITITAPSDKTIESVVVTYSDEKSIDKITNLAVMSDEYAITHDTKNRKSTCTANEGATRLNEIVLKNN
-51 SQSGSVYFITPENS
+51 TTNS
-65 SELTN
+65 SDIYITN
-70 IVTMTAPKSVT
+70 VSV
-81 SDRVQIT
+81 
-88 PNGIFQITPK
+88 
-98 ENIKITGVT
+98 
-107 IKWRSDKKNY
+107 W
-117 PSSNDE
+117 
-123 LSVSTGSTVTN
+123 
-134 TTDLTTT
+134 
-141 WTGEVSYGS
+141 
-150 TLDIKNIGEKTLQF
+150 
-164 VGISITYTT
+164 YTT
-173 GPVKAVPTL
+173 GPVKTVPTL
-182 TLTGTPALLKAGA
+182 TLTGTPTLLKAGG
-195 TAQLSVSSDVDGL
+195 TAQLTTSSDVEGL
-208 AYTYTSSNES
+208 TYTYTSSDES

-223 ANGLVSAVGDG
+223 ATGLVSAVGDG
-234 SATIT
+234 NATIT

-246 EYASAT
+246 DYASAT

-261 TAPTFTFQT
+261 TPPTFTFQT

-352 NPQVF
+352 NAQVF

-395 DGTPSYSG
+395 DGTATYSG
-403 YDGIATFADGKFTG
+403 YDGIATFDGSKFTGTKAGTATVTVSYSETDNYKAANTTFTLTVKEKPSTDGDKSEVLTGFSSSNVKDNVYSLGESCNVTTAERTNNRLKLPITITPKNDFTITKVEFEWRSDDYAPSSVSNLSCTNVSSYTTTEFIPTDGTKDIVINKSNSENYQVVKITVYYKDAVDETAPVLSLQSNKIKVGSNLVVKADEAVSLVEGVESVSATINGTAVTGTLNTEDNTITFSTDGLSLDKGAECSIVVAAEQVQDANGNKNIETTLAFNTKSAVNITADGLTLNVGETKATTVSVPDGTVSYTGHENIATFADGKFTG
-417 IKAGTATV
+417 IKAGSATVTATV
-425 TVTYSET
+425 EET
-432 EDYKPANTT
+432 ENY
-441 FTLTVKE
+441 
-448 KPSTTGLYTVK
+448 
-459 FNNRK
+459 
-464 TVQNPE
+464 
-470 DYFSISNG
+470 
-478 GSYKYDFDTPITYND
+478 
-493 EEYNSGVKIQ
+493 
-503 SSTKISFKTEGK
+503 
-515 CIVTIIQGGN
+515 
-525 QEKTIKFDDKEIS
+525 
-538 LPTKTNGYY
+538 
-547 EYNIEVEAG
+547 EAG
-556 THTISRGSGEA
+556 
-567 TILYVAVSPSVDE
+567 
-580 TKPEFTLQQTP
+580 
-591 RINVGDTQLVLVA
+591 
-604 SEEVT
+604 
-609 QEDVDYVA
+609 
-617 ALYKTDDGEQ
+617 
-627 NIEGITLA
+627 
-635 DDKKTLTVTLKDA
+635 
-648 LTAGNYTLTINE
+648 
-660 NAFADNAGNKNAAQ
+660 
-674 TFPFTP
+674 
-680 FAKTVPTVSASNI
+680 SA
-693 EVTVGSSVAP
+693 E
-703 NVEYNGDGTAT
+703 
-714 YSGHEEFATF
+714 
-724 ADGKFTGIK
+724 
-733 AGTATVTVNF
+733 
-743 SETED
+743 
-748 YKPATTTFTLTVS
+748 FTLTVS
-761 QGTVILSAE
+761 KGAVTLSAE

-785 AKDANEK
+785 AKDANGK

-798 YTYSSADETVASVS
+798 YTYSSADETIASVS
-812 DDGKITGNKIGSTT
+812 ADGKITGNKIGSTT
-826 ITVTFA
+826 ITVT
-832 GNDNY
+832 
-837 NSASAT
+837 SAETDDYASATAT

-868 IETIVADEKWKDSD
+868 IDKLGDKNKWENSD
-882 SSEDVV
+882 NTLYTNV
-888 TPPFTY
+888 
-894 SSELKNAT
+894 SELDGASF
-902 LDFQNTKNLLFSAS
+902 DFQNTQNLLFSAS

-937 SATIALPALKEGQI
+937 SATIALPAQIGEKNTLTEGQI

-956 QSTNSSA
+956 QSTSSSA
-963 RGLVPTDAC
+963 RGLVPTDDC
-972 KDYVELVSPSATG
+972 KAYVELVSPSATG

-993 RVTAEGVGKSIVFH
+993 RVTAEGAGKSIVFH

-1032 DSNNNTVTEITA
+1032 DSEGNTVTEITA

-1049 ESFVEPT
+1049 ESFVEPE
-1056 LTMSDEA
+1056 LTMSPDA

-1103 TSAANEAFN
+1103 TSAANDAFN

-1132 TDGTADNHLNVT
+1132 TDGTDDGHLNVT

-1197 SVTEDEYY
+1197 SVTEDEHY

-1210 SYTITI
+1210 SYTITV
-1216 QENAGIADGAKAANY
+1216 QENADIAPGATAANY
-1231 KIENLPEVNGNV
+1231 KIANLDPVNGNI
-1243 GNKFYFTGE
+1243 GNKFYFTGA
-1252 GMIAGGLNITYMPGA
+1252 GMIAGGLNITYMPGT

-1272 RYEADHVADWTVDS
+1272 RYEADHAADWTVDS
-1286 NKEIALKKGDKNAPV
+1286 NMEIALKKGDKNAPV

-1307 NLLPTGGGYFAIEPV
+1307 NLLPTGGGYFALEPV
-1322 VSGVL
+1322 VSGML
-1327 ALEMTYFKDEQVVIV
+1327 ALNMTYFKDEQVVIV
-1342 DKATKSIHE
+1342 DKATKNIVE

-1357 KEDDA
+1357 KEEDA
-1362 PATLTDNHKF
+1362 PATLPDNHEF

-1384 YNRGVRSYNGKY
+1384 YNRGVRSDNGKY
-1396 ESTASSSGLQLK
+1396 ESTASSNGLQLK
-1408 SVSFTPVFV
+1408 EVSFTPVFV

-1463 NLLSMSA
+1463 SLLSMSA

-1477 SDAVVNETGVVTA
+1477 SDAVVDETGVVTA

-1505 THNHTATATCTVNYQ
+1505 THNHTATAKCTVNYQ
-1520 RTTLKFSAESVA
+1520 RSTLKFSAESVA
-1532 LYITEGFTADQIT
+1532 LYITDGFTADQIT
-1545 EPTLNFMNKEGAEI
+1545 EPTLNFMNKEGAKI
-1559 YSTGGKFKV
+1559 YTTGGNFTV

-1575 TEIVESA
+1575 TEIVNSA

-1587 ATLTGD
+1587 ATLAGD

-1600 TATYNLNVMAAAP
+1600 TATYDLNVMAAAP

-1626 TGGYNLI
+1626 EKGYNLI
-1633 ENKIFEVTNDN
+1633 DNKIFEVTNDK

-1651 ADKNKWGKAN
+1651 NKNTWGKAN
-1661 RDTRAS
+1661 RDTRAT
-1667 KFFINPDKNASTVAG
+1667 KFFVNPTSVVDG
-1682 KENGSQSPNV
+1682 LLNGSQSPNV
-1692 VYINS
+1692 ASIN
-1697 KLGLDAK
+1697 KAMGVDAK
-1704 TVGTAVVYINM
+1704 TVGTAVIYANM
-1715 KETTDG
+1715 KQTKDDNG
-1721 DKTYPATPIKIT
+1721 TYEATPIKIT

-1742 ETKAKLLVWDFTKG
+1742 ETKATLRVWDFTKG
-1756 VDVSNLNDGYWETV
+1756 VDESKLNDGYWATNT
-1770 AETGETKTTGLTI
+1770 ETGETSTEGMLDATTEKYFTNKDYGLTANPLYLSTWR
-1783 GSGSEDENPA
+1783 SGDEN
-1793 SDAVC
+1793 
-1798 FIDKKYEGLV
+1798 EGAG
-1808 DNPIYLTTYNKTK
+1808 LTTDIK
-1821 EGDEYVN
+1821 VN
-1828 DITLNRTSSIGDVPG
+1828 TTTTIGEVPG
-1843 MTPIPGKDTNLSSE
+1843 MTPIPGKDTNLGSE
-1857 YNGKLYKGIKLD
+1857 YNGKLYKGIRLY

-1876 IDGLEEG
+1876 IDGIEDG
-1883 MNITMTIDNYGSGG
+1883 MNVTMTVDHYNSDG

-1902 GSNKGIL
+1902 SGYANSAMIIYPAG
-1909 QIFPKDYK
+1909 YK
-1917 DPQDATMQDYYLNR
+1917 DPQDANDDFYLNR

-1937 SGSGGDGSL
+1937 YSSGGEGSL
-1946 TFEPEGS
+1946 TLEPTNLG
-1953 AITVTNIV
+1953 ITVSNII

-1976 AKPSSDGETVT
+1976 AKPSSNGETVT

-2055 NKPVEHGIDQSVFE
+2055 NQPVDHGIDQSVFE
-2069 QNRLVGVLTPTVVNT
+2069 QNRLVGALTPTVVNT

-2100 FGLSGNKWNKLSR
+2100 FGLNGHQWTKYTR
-2113 SGTVAE
+2113 SGTLAE

>member
-1 MHLLYNRSMGHAGSV
+1 M
-16 LSRISKLWV
+16 
-25 LPILMLFVS
+25 
-34 IGQVK
+34 
-39 GETIVYEGKFDS
+39 YEGKFDS

-107 IKWRSDKKNY
+107 IKWRNDKKNY

-123 LSVSTGSTVTN
+123 LSVSTGSTETN

-173 GPVKAVPTL
+173 GA
-182 TLTGTPALLKAGA
+182 A
-195 TAQLSVSSDVDGL
+195 
-208 AYTYTSSNES
+208 
-218 VATVD
+218 
-223 ANGLVSAVGDG
+223 
-234 SATIT
+234 
-239 VKSTETD
+239 
-246 EYASAT
+246 
-252 ATWDVTVDV
+252 VDV

-279 LVVTASE
+279 LVFVASE
-286 DVTLDNYENWGDIAY
+286 EVTLESYDE
-301 LENDDK
+301 ENDVAGLYKSGDTDLNI
-307 VSITN
+307 SGITLADDN
-312 IELTDSRTLTITINS
+312 KTLTITLAAPLEA
-327 GASLTAVP
+327 GE
-335 YSLTINA
+335 YSLTINENYFT
-342 IVLDKAGNKN
+342 DKAGNKN
-352 NPQVF
+352 ESQVF
-357 AFTPIE
+357 TFTPIE

-385 SVAPSIEYDG
+385 SVAPIVQYDG
-395 DGTPSYSG
+395 DGTATYSG
-403 YDGIATFADGKFTG
+403 YDGIATFDGSKFTG
-417 IKAGTATV
+417 TKAGTATV
-425 TVTYSET
+425 TVSYSET
-432 EDYKPANTT
+432 ENYKAATET

-448 KPSTTGLYTVK
+448 QPSTDGDKSEVLTDFSSSNVKDNVYSLGESCNVTTGGRNSQYLKV
-459 FNNRK
+459 
-464 TVQNPE
+464 
-470 DYFSISNG
+470 
-478 GSYKYDFDTPITYND
+478 PITITP
-493 EEYNSGVKIQ
+493 K
-503 SSTKISFKTEGK
+503 
-515 CIVTIIQGGN
+515 
-525 QEKTIKFDDKEIS
+525 
-538 LPTKTNGYY
+538 NGYTITKVVLEWRESSNY
-547 EYNIEVEAG
+547 TPSDVSNLSCTNVSSYTTTEFIPADG
-556 THTISRGSGEA
+556 TKDIVIDKSDSGKSGYQVSAITIFYKDA
-567 TILYVAVSPSVDE
+567 ADE

-609 QEDVDYVA
+609 QEDVDEVA

-635 DDKKTLTVTLKDA
+635 DDKKTLTVTLNGA

-674 TFPFTP
+674 TFSFTP

-703 NVEYNGDGTAT
+703 SIEYNGDGTAT
-714 YSGHEEFATF
+714 YSGYEEFATF
-724 ADGKFTGIK
+724 ADGMFTGTK
-733 AGTATVTVNF
+733 AGTATVTVTF

-748 YKPATTTFTLTVS
+748 YKPATITFTLTVS
-761 QGTVILSAE
+761 KGAVTLSAE

-798 YTYSSADETVASVS
+798 YTYSSADETIASVS

-853 GVAKHWDFTTWADED
+853 GVAKHWDFTTWASED
-868 IETIVADEKWKDSD
+868 IDKLDAEEKWKNSD
-882 SSEDVV
+882 N
-888 TPPFTY
+888 TLYTY
-894 SSELKNAT
+894 SSELKNTA
-902 LDFQNTKNLLFSAS
+902 LDFQNTQNLLFSAS
-916 SSRLTINA
+916 SSRITINA

-937 SATIALPALKEGQI
+937 SATIALPAQIDEKNTLTEGQI

-956 QSTNSSA
+956 QSTSSSA
-963 RGLVPTDAC
+963 RGLVPTDDC
-972 KDYVELVSPSATG
+972 KAYVELVSPSATG

-1018 EVSLSLN
+1018 EISLSLN

-1032 DSNNNTVTEITA
+1032 DSEGNTVTEITA
-1044 NISDS
+1044 NISNS

-1056 LTMSDEA
+1056 LTMSPNA

-1103 TSAANEAFN
+1103 TSAATEAFN

-1132 TDGTADNHLNVT
+1132 TDGTADGHLNVT

-1182 GEVTFVST
+1182 GEVTFIKA

-1197 SVTEDEYY
+1197 SVAEDEHY

-1210 SYTITI
+1210 SYTITV
-1216 QENAGIADGAKAANY
+1216 QENADIDPDATAANY
-1231 KIENLPEVNGNV
+1231 KIANLDAVNGNI

-1252 GMIAGGLNITYMPGA
+1252 GMIAGGLNITYMPGT

-1272 RYEADHVADWTVDS
+1272 RYEADHAADWTVDS
-1286 NKEIALKKGDKNAPV
+1286 NMEIALKKDGKNAPV

-1307 NLLPTGGGYFAIEPV
+1307 NLLPTGGGYFALEPV
-1322 VSGVL
+1322 VSGML
-1327 ALEMTYFKDEQVVIV
+1327 ALNMTYFKDEQVVIV
-1342 DKATKSIHE
+1342 DKATKNIVE

-1362 PATLTDNHKF
+1362 AATLTENHEF
-1372 SVPLQAGHTYYI
+1372 SVPLQGGHTYYI
-1384 YNRGVRSYNGKY
+1384 YNRGVRSDNGKY
-1396 ESTASSSGLQLK
+1396 ESTASSNGLQLK
-1408 SVSFTPVFV
+1408 EVSFTPVFV

-1448 AASHKNDVITYETTN
+1448 AVSHKNDEITYSTSN

-1477 SDAVVNETGVVTA
+1477 SEEVVNETGVVTA

-1532 LYITEGFTADQIT
+1532 LYITDGFTAEQIT

-1559 YSTGGKFKV
+1559 YTTGGNFTV

-1575 TEIVESA
+1575 TEIVNSA

-1593 LLKYYTA
+1593 LLKYYTSP
-1600 TATYNLNVMAAAP
+1600 ATYGLNVMAAAP

-1626 TGGYNLI
+1626 EKGYNLI
-1633 ENKIFEVTNDN
+1633 DNKIFEVTNDK
-1644 IYATDDA
+1644 IYATADA
-1651 ADKNKWGKAN
+1651 NKNTWGKKELTTN
-1661 RDTRAS
+1661 NRAS
-1667 KFFINPDKNASTVAG
+1667 LFFVNPTSVVDG
-1682 KENGSQSPNV
+1682 LLNGSQSPNV
-1692 VYINS
+1692 ASVN
-1697 KLGLDAK
+1697 KAMGVDAK
-1704 TVGTAVVYINM
+1704 TVGTAVIYVNM
-1715 KETTDG
+1715 KQTKDDSG
-1721 DKTYPATPIKIT
+1721 TYEATPIKIT

-1742 ETKAKLLVWDFTKG
+1742 ETKATLRVWDFTKG
-1756 VDVSNLNDGYWETV
+1756 VDASKLDDGYWTTN
-1770 AETGETKTTGLTI
+1770 AETGETSTEGMLDATTEKYFTNKDYGLTANPLYLSTWR
-1783 GSGSEDENPA
+1783 SGDEN
-1793 SDAVC
+1793 
-1798 FIDKKYEGLV
+1798 EGAG
-1808 DNPIYLTTYNKTK
+1808 LTTNIT
-1821 EGDEYVN
+1821 VN
-1828 DITLNRTSSIGDVPG
+1828 TTTTIGEVPG
-1843 MTPIPGKDTNLSSE
+1843 MTPIPGKDTNLGSE
-1857 YNGKLYKGIKLD
+1857 YNGKLYKGIRLY

-1876 IDGLEEG
+1876 IDGIEDG
-1883 MNITMTIDNYGSGG
+1883 MNVTMTVDHYNSDG

-1902 GSNKGIL
+1902 SGYANSAMIIYPAG
-1909 QIFPKDYK
+1909 YK
-1917 DPQDATMQDYYLNR
+1917 DPQDANDDFYLNR

-1937 SGSGGDGSL
+1937 YSSGGEGSL
-1946 TFEPEGS
+1946 TLEPTNLG
-1953 AITVTNIV
+1953 ITVSNII

-2006 KAVKAYI
+2006 KTVKAYI

-2027 QIRHIPANTP
+2027 QISHIPANTP

-2055 NKPVEHGIDQSVFE
+2055 NQPVDHGIDQSVFE
-2069 QNRLVGVLTPTVVNT
+2069 QNRLVGALTPTVVNT
-2084 TEEVVGSD
+2084 TEELVGSD

-2100 FGLSGNKWNKLSR
+2100 FGLNGNKSTKYTR
-2113 SGTVAE
+2113 SGTLAE

-2162 NTATGIENVAAPTA
+2162 NTATGIENVAAPTV
-2176 GDGYFYTLNGV
+2176 GNGYFYTLNGV

>member
-34 IGQVK
+34 IGQVW
-39 GETIVYEGKFDS
+39 GETIEYEGKFDS
-51 SQSGSVYFITPENS
+51 SQSGSVYIITPENS

-173 GPVKAVPTL
+173 GAAKTVPTL
-182 TLTGTPALLKAGA
+182 ALTGTTTLLKEGG
-195 TAQLSVSSDVDGL
+195 TAQLTTTSNVEGL
-208 AYTYTSSNES
+208 TYTYTSSNES

-239 VKSTETD
+239 VTSAETD
-246 EYASAT
+246 DYASAT

-279 LVVTASE
+279 LVFVASE
-286 DVTLDNYENWGDIAY
+286 EVTLEPYDEKNDVAGLYKSGDTDLNISDIKLA
-301 LENDDK
+301 DDK
-307 VSITN
+307 K
-312 IELTDSRTLTITINS
+312 TLTITLAAPLEA
-327 GASLTAVP
+327 GE
-335 YSLTINA
+335 YSLTINESYFT
-342 IVLDKAGNKN
+342 DNAGNKN
-352 NPQVF
+352 ATQSF
-357 AFTPIE
+357 QFTPIE

-369 LTPTLT
+369 LTPT

-385 SVAPSIEYDG
+385 SVEPSIEYDG
-395 DGTPSYSG
+395 T
-403 YDGIATFADGKFTG
+403 
-417 IKAGTATV
+417 
-425 TVTYSET
+425 
-432 EDYKPANTT
+432 
-441 FTLTVKE
+441 
-448 KPSTTGLYTVK
+448 
-459 FNNRK
+459 
-464 TVQNPE
+464 
-470 DYFSISNG
+470 
-478 GSYKYDFDTPITYND
+478 
-493 EEYNSGVKIQ
+493 
-503 SSTKISFKTEGK
+503 
-515 CIVTIIQGGN
+515 
-525 QEKTIKFDDKEIS
+525 
-538 LPTKTNGYY
+538 
-547 EYNIEVEAG
+547 
-556 THTISRGSGEA
+556 
-567 TILYVAVSPSVDE
+567 
-580 TKPEFTLQQTP
+580 
-591 RINVGDTQLVLVA
+591 
-604 SEEVT
+604 
-609 QEDVDYVA
+609 
-617 ALYKTDDGEQ
+617 
-627 NIEGITLA
+627 
-635 DDKKTLTVTLKDA
+635 
-648 LTAGNYTLTINE
+648 
-660 NAFADNAGNKNAAQ
+660 
-674 TFPFTP
+674 
-680 FAKTVPTVSASNI
+680 
-693 EVTVGSSVAP
+693 
-703 NVEYNGDGTAT
+703 TAT

-733 AGTATVTVNF
+733 AGTATVTVTF
-743 SETED
+743 SETENYKAATAEFTLTVKEKPSTTGLYTVKFNDKKTVQSPED
-748 YKPATTTFTLTVS
+748 YFTFEGDHNYNDNVDCSYNGEEYNSGLKMQSGTIVKFTNANTCTVTIIQSTNENYTIKFDGTEYEATKVDEHYEYVIENVQPGEHTIKKGDSNAVVLFISVSETPSVDETAPVLSLQSNKITAGSNLVVKADEAVSLAEGVESVSATINGTAVTGTLNTEDNTITFSTDGLSLDKGAEYSIVVAAEQVQDANGNKNIETTLAFNTKSAVNITADNLTLNVGETKATTVSVPDGTVSYTGHADIATFADGKFTGIKAGSATVTATVEDTENYEAGSATFTLTVNK
-761 QGTVILSAE
+761 GAVTLSAE
-770 AKTVQIGSTISAGVT
+770 AKAVQIGSTISAGVT

-798 YTYSSADETVASVS
+798 YTYSSADETIASVS

-837 NSASAT
+837 NSTSAT

-853 GVAKHWDFTTWADED
+853 GVAKHWDFTTWASED
-868 IETIVADEKWKDSD
+868 IDKLDAEEKWKNSD
-882 SSEDVV
+882 N
-888 TPPFTY
+888 TLYTY
-894 SSELKNAT
+894 SSELKNTT
-902 LDFQNTKNLLFSAS
+902 LDFQNTQNLLFSAS
-916 SSRLTINA
+916 SSRITINA

-937 SATIALPALKEGQI
+937 SATIALPAQIDGKNALTEGQI

-1032 DSNNNTVTEITA
+1032 DTNNNTVTEITA

-1103 TSAANEAFN
+1103 TSAATEAFN

-1132 TDGTADNHLNVT
+1132 TDGTNDNHLNVT

-1182 GEVTFVST
+1182 GEVTFVSA

-1197 SVTEDEYY
+1197 SVAEDEYY
-1205 TGSSD
+1205 TASSD
-1210 SYTITI
+1210 SYTITV
-1216 QENAGIADGAKAANY
+1216 QENAGIAPGATAADY
-1231 KIENLPEVNGNV
+1231 KIENLAEVDGNI

-1252 GMIAGGLNITYMPGA
+1252 GMIAGGLNITYMPGI

-1272 RYEADHVADWTVDS
+1272 RYEAEHVADWTVDS
-1286 NKEIALKKGDKNAPV
+1286 NMEIALKKGDKNAPV
-1301 EGITED
+1301 EGITEE
-1307 NLLPTGGGYFAIEPV
+1307 NLLPTGGGYFALEPV
-1322 VSGVL
+1322 VSGML
-1327 ALEMTYFKDEQVVIV
+1327 ALNMTYFKDEQVVIV
-1342 DKATKSIHE
+1342 DKATKNIVE

-1362 PATLTDNHKF
+1362 AATQIENHEF

-1384 YNRGVRSYNGKY
+1384 YNRGVRSDNGKY
-1396 ESTASSSGLQLK
+1396 ESTASSNGLQLK
-1408 SVSFTPVFV
+1408 EVSFTPVFV

-1426 NNTFAFAGKA
+1426 NNTFTFAGKA

-1477 SDAVVNETGVVTA
+1477 SDAVVDETGVVTA
-1490 TITATMKTTSTHGGN
+1490 TITATMTTTSTHGGEE
-1505 THNHTATATCTVNYQ
+1505 HNHTATAKCTVNYQ
-1520 RTTLKFSAESVA
+1520 RTELKFSAASVA
-1532 LYITEGFTADQIT
+1532 LYITDGFTADQIT

-1559 YSTGGKFKV
+1559 YTTGGNFTV

-1575 TEIVESA
+1575 TEIVNSA

-1587 ATLTGD
+1587 ATLPDD
-1593 LLKYYTA
+1593 LQKYYTSP
-1600 TATYNLNVMAAAP
+1600 ATYELSVMAAAP

-1618 TEIELIVG
+1618 TEIELVVG
-1626 TGGYNLI
+1626 EKGYNLI
-1633 ENKIFEVTNDN
+1633 DNKIFEVTNSS

-1651 ADKNKWGKAN
+1651 NKNTWGKAN
-1661 RDTRAS
+1661 RDTRAT
-1667 KFFINPDKNASTVAG
+1667 KFFVNPTSVVDG
-1682 KENGSQSPNV
+1682 LLNGSQSSNV
-1692 VYINS
+1692 ASIN
-1697 KLGLDAK
+1697 KAMGVDAK
-1704 TVGTAVVYINM
+1704 TVGTAVIYVNM
-1715 KETTDG
+1715 KQTKDDSG
-1721 DKTYPATPIKIT
+1721 TYEATPIKIT

-1742 ETKAKLLVWDFTKG
+1742 ETKATLRVWDFTKG
-1756 VDVSNLNDGYWETV
+1756 VDASKLDDGYWTTNT
-1770 AETGETKTTGLTI
+1770 ETGETSTEGMLDATTEKYFTKKNYGLTANPLYLSTWR
-1783 GSGSEDENPA
+1783 SGDEN
-1793 SDAVC
+1793 
-1798 FIDKKYEGLV
+1798 EGAG
-1808 DNPIYLTTYNKTK
+1808 LTTDIK
-1821 EGDEYVN
+1821 VN
-1828 DITLNRTSSIGDVPG
+1828 TTTTIGEVPG
-1843 MTPIPGKDTNLSSE
+1843 MTPIPGKGTNLGSE
-1857 YNGKLYKGIKLD
+1857 YNGKLYKGIRLY

-1876 IDGLEEG
+1876 IDGIEDG
-1883 MNITMTIDNYGSGG
+1883 MNVTMTVDHYNSDG

-1902 GSNKGIL
+1902 SGYVNSAMI
-1909 QIFPKDYK
+1909 IYPKDYK
-1917 DPQDATMQDYYLNR
+1917 DPQDANDDFYLNR

-1937 SGSGGDGSL
+1937 YSSGGDGSL
-1946 TFEPEGS
+1946 TVEPNNTG
-1953 AITVTNIV
+1953 ITVSNII

-1976 AKPSSDGETVT
+1976 AKPSSNGETVT

-1994 LISPYNIDMTGQ
+1994 LVSPYNIDMTGQ

-2055 NKPVEHGIDQSVFE
+2055 NQPVDHGIDQSVFE
-2069 QNRLVGVLTPTVVNT
+2069 QNRLVGALTPTVVNT

-2100 FGLSGNKWNKLSR
+2100 FGLNGNKWTKYSR
-2113 SGTVAE
+2113 SGTLAE

>member
-1 MHLLYNRSMGHAGSV
+1 
-16 LSRISKLWV
+16 
-25 LPILMLFVS
+25 MLFVS

-39 GETIVYEGKFDS
+39 GQETTV
-51 SQSGSVYFITPENS
+51 
-65 SELTN
+65 
-70 IVTMTAPKSVT
+70 SVT
-81 SDRVQIT
+81 GENFKFTSGASNGYYTIT
-88 PNGIFQITPK
+88 NSEFTDIA
-98 ENIKITGVT
+98 T
-107 IKWRSDKKNY
+107 IKV
-117 PSSNDE
+117 SNK
-123 LSVSTGSTVTN
+123 TGSRVKIENGKNFTIEAANNITITKIVIYWRQDSQCPTGEN
-134 TTDLTTT
+134 ELIVSPESAGTFETSNRVTT
-141 WTGEVSYGS
+141 WTGNVASGS
-150 TLDIKNIGEKTLQF
+150 VLTFTNNANKEIQF
-164 VGISITYTT
+164 TGISITYTT
-173 GPVKAVPTL
+173 GPVKTVPTL

-195 TAQLSVSSDVDGL
+195 TAQLSVSSNVDGL
-208 AYTYTSSNES
+208 TYTYTSSNES

-239 VKSTETD
+239 VTSAETD
-246 EYASAT
+246 DYASAT

-261 TAPTFTFQT
+261 TVPAFTLAAT
-270 TEPKVGDTQ
+270 PKVGENTIT
-279 LVVTASE
+279 LIASE
-286 DVTLDNYENWGDIAY
+286 PINLEEYHDSNDIGSLGDGDGDYNPSGAPVIG
-301 LENDDK
+301 DDGK
-307 VSITN
+307 TV
-312 IELTDSRTLTITINS
+312 TITFGVSFYEGTNYDFT
-327 GASLTAVP
+327 L
-335 YSLTINA
+335 NA
-342 IVLDKAGNKN
+342 KVFTDNAGNEN
-352 NPQVF
+352 GVHSWN
-357 AFTPIE
+357 FTPIE
-363 NTPAEK
+363 KT
-369 LTPTLT
+369 TPTIS
-375 ASNIEVTVGS
+375 ASDIEVMVGS

-395 DGTPSYSG
+395 DGTATYSG

-417 IKAGTATV
+417 TQAGTATV
-425 TVTYSET
+425 TVNYSET
-432 EDYKPANTT
+432 ENCKAATAS
-441 FTLTVKE
+441 FTLTVTE
-448 KPSTTGLYTVK
+448 QPSTDGDKSEVLTDFSSSNVKDNVYSLGESCNVTTGGRNSQYLKV
-459 FNNRK
+459 
-464 TVQNPE
+464 
-470 DYFSISNG
+470 
-478 GSYKYDFDTPITYND
+478 PITITPKND
-493 EEYNSGVKIQ
+493 YTITKVVLEWRESSNYTPSDVSNLSCTNVSSYTTTEFIPADGTKDIVIDKSDSGKSGYQVVKI
-503 SSTKISFKTEGK
+503 T
-515 CIVTIIQGGN
+515 V
-525 QEKTIKFDDKEIS
+525 
-538 LPTKTNGYY
+538 YY
-547 EYNIEVEAG
+547 KDA
-556 THTISRGSGEA
+556 A
-567 TILYVAVSPSVDE
+567 DE

-609 QEDVDYVA
+609 QEDVDEVA

-635 DDKKTLTVTLKDA
+635 DDKKTLTVTLNGA

-674 TFPFTP
+674 SFPFTP

-761 QGTVILSAE
+761 QGTVTLSTE
-770 AKTVQIGSTISAGVT
+770 AKTVQIGSTVSAGVT

-798 YTYSSADETVASVS
+798 YTYSSADETIASVS
-812 DDGKITGNKIGSTT
+812 ADGKITGNKIGSTT

-837 NSASAT
+837 NSATAT

-853 GVAKHWDFTTWADED
+853 GVAQHWDFTTWAEED
-868 IETIVADEKWKDSD
+868 IDKIEDEEKWKDSD
-882 SSEDVV
+882 SSENVE

-902 LDFQNTKNLLFSAS
+902 FDFKNTEGLLFSAS

-924 VTDGNGYIRLHNE
+924 VTDGAGYIRLHNE

-1069 YRSSNPAV
+1069 YRSSNPTV

-1132 TDGTADNHLNVT
+1132 TNVT

-1158 TPAGLNVV
+1158 SPAGLNVV

-1173 EVATVIENT
+1173 EIATVIENT
-1182 GEVTFVST
+1182 GEVTFISA

-1197 SVTEDEYY
+1197 SVAEDEHY
-1205 TGSSD
+1205 TASSD
-1210 SYTITI
+1210 SYTITV
-1216 QENAGIADGAKAANY
+1216 QENADIAEGATPAAYQIVNLDPVDGN
-1231 KIENLPEVNGNV
+1231 IGN
-1243 GNKFYFTGE
+1243 NFRFIGE

-1267 EMTFG
+1267 ELTFG
-1272 RYEADHVADWTVDS
+1272 KYEADNVADWTVDS
-1286 NKEIALKKGDKNAPV
+1286 NMEIALKKNGVNAPV

-1307 NLLPTGGGYFAIEPV
+1307 NLLPSGGGYFAIEPV

-1362 PATLTDNHKF
+1362 AATLTENHEF

-1384 YNRGVRSYNGKY
+1384 YNRGVRSDNGKY

-1490 TITATMKTTSTHGGN
+1490 TITATMKTTSTHGGEE
-1505 THNHTATATCTVNYQ
+1505 HNHTATAKCTVNYQ
-1520 RTTLKFSAESVA
+1520 RSALKFSAESVA
-1532 LYITEGFTADQIT
+1532 LYITDGFTADQIT
-1545 EPTLNFMNKEGAEI
+1545 EPTLNFINKEGAEI
-1559 YSTGGKFKV
+1559 YTTGGNFTV

-1575 TEIVESA
+1575 TEIVNSA

-1600 TATYNLNVMAAAP
+1600 TATYDLNVMAAAP

-1626 TGGYNLI
+1626 EKGYNLI
-1633 ENKIFEVTNDN
+1633 ENKIFEVTNDK

-1651 ADKNKWGKAN
+1651 DKNTWGKAN

-1697 KLGLDAK
+1697 KLGVDAK
-1704 TVGTAVVYINM
+1704 TVGTAVIYVNM
-1715 KETTDG
+1715 KQTKMTT
-1721 DKTYPATPIKIT
+1721 
-1733 VHVLPRPFD
+1733 VL
-1742 ETKAKLLVWDFTKG
+1742 
-1756 VDVSNLNDGYWETV
+1756 
-1770 AETGETKTTGLTI
+1770 
-1783 GSGSEDENPA
+1783 
-1793 SDAVC
+1793 
-1798 FIDKKYEGLV
+1798 
-1808 DNPIYLTTYNKTK
+1808 
-1821 EGDEYVN
+1821 
-1828 DITLNRTSSIGDVPG
+1828 
-1843 MTPIPGKDTNLSSE
+1843 
-1857 YNGKLYKGIKLD
+1857 
-1869 GHASFLG
+1869 
-1876 IDGLEEG
+1876 
-1883 MNITMTIDNYGSGG
+1883 
-1897 GSQPA
+1897 
-1902 GSNKGIL
+1902 
-1909 QIFPKDYK
+1909 
-1917 DPQDATMQDYYLNR
+1917 
-1931 LTNVYI
+1931 
-1937 SGSGGDGSL
+1937 
-1946 TFEPEGS
+1946 
-1953 AITVTNIV
+1953 
-1961 AGYPAATGLLNKGNG
+1961 
-1976 AKPSSDGETVT
+1976 
-1987 RTAGYAT
+1987 
-1994 LISPYNIDMTGQ
+1994 
-2006 KAVKAYI
+2006 
-2013 CTYYGYAN
+2013 
-2021 NQVHMK
+2021 MK
-2027 QIRHIPANTP
+2027 QHR
-2037 VMLKG
+2037 
-2042 YARDMYVLYISEG
+2042 
-2055 NKPVEHGIDQSVFE
+2055 
-2069 QNRLVGVLTPTVVNT
+2069 
-2084 TEEVVGSD
+2084 
-2092 GAKVTYYN
+2092 
-2100 FGLSGNKWNKLSR
+2100 
-2113 SGTVAE
+2113 
-2119 GRAYLRLTEEEYAD
+2119 LRLPFTYCHVH
-2133 LKAGSVSGAS
+2133 L
-2143 SANTRIV
+2143 TRQRQHCV
-2150 FEDLEDEDVDND
+2150 CGTSLR
-2162 NTATGIENVAAPTA
+2162 A
-2176 GDGYFYTLNGV
+2176 
-2187 RVDKPTKKGI
+2187 
-2197 YIYNGKKIVIR
+2197 

>member
-34 IGQVK
+34 IGQVW

-107 IKWRSDKKNY
+107 IKWRNDKKNY

-123 LSVSTGSTVTN
+123 LSVSTGSTETN

-173 GPVKAVPTL
+173 GA
-182 TLTGTPALLKAGA
+182 A
-195 TAQLSVSSDVDGL
+195 
-208 AYTYTSSNES
+208 
-218 VATVD
+218 
-223 ANGLVSAVGDG
+223 
-234 SATIT
+234 
-239 VKSTETD
+239 
-246 EYASAT
+246 
-252 ATWDVTVDV
+252 VDV

-279 LVVTASE
+279 LVFVASE
-286 DVTLDNYENWGDIAY
+286 EVTLESYDE
-301 LENDDK
+301 ENDVAGLYKSGDTDLNI
-307 VSITN
+307 SGITLADDN
-312 IELTDSRTLTITINS
+312 KTLTITLAAPLEA
-327 GASLTAVP
+327 GE
-335 YSLTINA
+335 YSLTINENYFT
-342 IVLDKAGNKN
+342 DKAGNKN
-352 NPQVF
+352 ESQVF
-357 AFTPIE
+357 TFTPIE

-375 ASNIEVTVGS
+375 ASDIEVTVGS

-395 DGTPSYSG
+395 DGTATYSG
-403 YDGIATFADGKFTG
+403 YDGIATFDGSKFTGTKAGTATVTVTFSETENYKAATETFTLTVKEKPSTDGDKSEVLTGFSSSNVKENVYSLGESCNVTTAERTNNRLKLPITITPKNDFTITKVEFEWRSGDDYTPSSVSNLSCTNVSSYTTTEFIPTDGTKDIVINKSNSENYQVVKITVYYKDAVDETAPVLSLQSNKIKAGSNLVVKADEAVSLAEGVESVSATINGTAVTGTLNTEDNTITFSTDGLSLDKGAEYSIVVAAEQVQDANGNKNIETTLAFNTKSAVNITADGLTLNVGETKATTVSVPDGTVSYTGYEDIATFADGKFTG
-417 IKAGTATV
+417 IKAGSATVTATV
-425 TVTYSET
+425 EET
-432 EDYKPANTT
+432 DNY
-441 FTLTVKE
+441 
-448 KPSTTGLYTVK
+448 
-459 FNNRK
+459 
-464 TVQNPE
+464 
-470 DYFSISNG
+470 
-478 GSYKYDFDTPITYND
+478 
-493 EEYNSGVKIQ
+493 
-503 SSTKISFKTEGK
+503 
-515 CIVTIIQGGN
+515 
-525 QEKTIKFDDKEIS
+525 
-538 LPTKTNGYY
+538 
-547 EYNIEVEAG
+547 EAG
-556 THTISRGSGEA
+556 
-567 TILYVAVSPSVDE
+567 
-580 TKPEFTLQQTP
+580 
-591 RINVGDTQLVLVA
+591 
-604 SEEVT
+604 
-609 QEDVDYVA
+609 
-617 ALYKTDDGEQ
+617 
-627 NIEGITLA
+627 
-635 DDKKTLTVTLKDA
+635 
-648 LTAGNYTLTINE
+648 
-660 NAFADNAGNKNAAQ
+660 
-674 TFPFTP
+674 
-680 FAKTVPTVSASNI
+680 SA
-693 EVTVGSSVAP
+693 
-703 NVEYNGDGTAT
+703 
-714 YSGHEEFATF
+714 
-724 ADGKFTGIK
+724 
-733 AGTATVTVNF
+733 
-743 SETED
+743 
-748 YKPATTTFTLTVS
+748 TFTLTVS
-761 QGTVILSAE
+761 KGAVTLFAE

-785 AKDANEK
+785 AKDANGK

-798 YTYSSADETVASVS
+798 YTYSSADETVATVS
-812 DDGKITGNKIGSTT
+812 DDGKITGKKIGSTT
-826 ITVTFA
+826 ITVSFA

-853 GVAKHWDFTTWADED
+853 GVAKHWDFTTWASED
-868 IETIVADEKWKDSD
+868 IDKLDAEEKWKVSD
-882 SSEDVV
+882 N
-888 TPPFTY
+888 TLYTY
-894 SSELKNAT
+894 SSELKNTA
-902 LDFQNTKNLLFSAS
+902 LDFQNTQNLLFSAS
-916 SSRLTINA
+916 SSRITINA

-937 SATIALPALKEGQI
+937 SATIALPAQIDGKNTLTEGQI

-956 QSTNSSA
+956 QSTSSSA

-993 RVTAEGVGKSIVFH
+993 RVTVEGAGKSIVFH

-1032 DSNNNTVTEITA
+1032 DSEGNTVTEITA

-1049 ESFVEPT
+1049 ESFEEPE
-1056 LTMSDEA
+1056 LTMSPDA

-1077 ATVDAQT
+1077 AAVDAQT

-1103 TSAANEAFN
+1103 TSAATDAFN

-1132 TDGTADNHLNVT
+1132 TDGTDDGHLNVT

-1158 TPAGLNVV
+1158 SPAGLNVV

-1182 GEVTFVST
+1182 GEVTFIGT

-1197 SVTEDEYY
+1197 SVAEDEYY
-1205 TGSSD
+1205 TASSD
-1210 SYTITI
+1210 SYTITV
-1216 QENAGIADGAKAANY
+1216 QENAGIAPDATAANY
-1231 KIENLPEVNGNV
+1231 KIANLDPVNGNI

-1252 GMIAGGLNITYMPGA
+1252 GMIAGGLNITYMPGT

-1272 RYEADHVADWTVDS
+1272 RYEAEHAADWTVDS
-1286 NKEIALKKGDKNAPV
+1286 NMEIALKKDGKNAPV

-1307 NLLPTGGGYFAIEPV
+1307 NLLPTGGGYFALEPV
-1322 VSGVL
+1322 VSGML
-1327 ALEMTYFKDEQVVIV
+1327 ALNMTYFKDEQVVIV
-1342 DKATKSIHE
+1342 DKATKNIVE

-1362 PATLTDNHKF
+1362 AATLTENHEF
-1372 SVPLQAGHTYYI
+1372 SVPLQGGHTYYI
-1384 YNRGVRSYNGKY
+1384 YNRGVRSDNGKY
-1396 ESTASSSGLQLK
+1396 ESTASSNGLQLK
-1408 SVSFTPVFV
+1408 EVSFTPVFV

-1448 AASHKNDVITYETTN
+1448 AASHKNDEITYSTSN

-1477 SDAVVNETGVVTA
+1477 SDEVVNETGVVTA

-1505 THNHTATATCTVNYQ
+1505 THNHTATAKCTVNYQ
-1520 RTTLKFSAESVA
+1520 RSTLKFSAESVA
-1532 LYITEGFTADQIT
+1532 LYITDGFTAEQIT

-1559 YSTGGKFKV
+1559 YTTGGNFTV

-1575 TEIVESA
+1575 TEIVNSA

-1593 LLKYYTA
+1593 LLKYYTSP
-1600 TATYNLNVMAAAP
+1600 ATYDLNVMAAAP

-1626 TGGYNLI
+1626 EKGYNLI
-1633 ENKIFEVTNDN
+1633 DNKIFEVTNDK
-1644 IYATDDA
+1644 IYATADA
-1651 ADKNKWGKAN
+1651 NKNTWGKKELTTN
-1661 RDTRAS
+1661 NRAS
-1667 KFFINPDKNASTVAG
+1667 LFFVNPTSVVDG
-1682 KENGSQSPNV
+1682 LLNGSQSPNV
-1692 VYINS
+1692 ASVN
-1697 KLGLDAK
+1697 KAMGVDAK
-1704 TVGTAVVYINM
+1704 TVGTAVIYVNM
-1715 KETTDG
+1715 KQTKDDSG
-1721 DKTYPATPIKIT
+1721 TYEATPIKIT

-1742 ETKAKLLVWDFTKG
+1742 ETKATLRVWDFTKG
-1756 VDVSNLNDGYWETV
+1756 VDASKLDDGYWTTN
-1770 AETGETKTTGLTI
+1770 AETGETSTEGMLDATTEKYFTNKDYGLTANPLYLSTWR
-1783 GSGSEDENPA
+1783 SGDEN
-1793 SDAVC
+1793 
-1798 FIDKKYEGLV
+1798 EGAG
-1808 DNPIYLTTYNKTK
+1808 LTTDIK
-1821 EGDEYVN
+1821 VN
-1828 DITLNRTSSIGDVPG
+1828 TTTTIGEVPG
-1843 MTPIPGKDTNLSSE
+1843 MTPIPGKGTNLGSE
-1857 YNGKLYKGIKLD
+1857 YNGKLYKGIRLY

-1876 IDGLEEG
+1876 IDGIEDG
-1883 MNITMTIDNYGSGG
+1883 MNVTMTVDHYNSDG

-1902 GSNKGIL
+1902 SGYANSAMI
-1909 QIFPKDYK
+1909 IYPKDYK
-1917 DPQDATMQDYYLNR
+1917 DPQDANDDFYLNR

-1937 SGSGGDGSL
+1937 YSSGGEGSL
-1946 TFEPEGS
+1946 TLEPTNLG
-1953 AITVTNIV
+1953 ITVSNII

-1976 AKPSSDGETVT
+1976 AKPSSNGETVT

-2055 NKPVEHGIDQSVFE
+2055 NQPVEHGIDQSVFE
-2069 QNRLVGVLTPTVVNT
+2069 QNRLVGALTPTVVNT

-2100 FGLSGNKWNKLSR
+2100 FGLNGNKWTKYSR
-2113 SGTVAE
+2113 SGTIAE

>member
-39 GETIVYEGKFDS
+39 GQETTV
-51 SQSGSVYFITPENS
+51 
-65 SELTN
+65 
-70 IVTMTAPKSVT
+70 SVT
-81 SDRVQIT
+81 GENFKFTSGASNGYYTIT
-88 PNGIFQITPK
+88 NSEFTDIA
-98 ENIKITGVT
+98 T
-107 IKWRSDKKNY
+107 IKV
-117 PSSNDE
+117 SNK
-123 LSVSTGSTVTN
+123 TGSRVKIENGKNFTIEAANNITITKIVIYWRQDSQCPTGEN
-134 TTDLTTT
+134 ELIVSPESAGTFETSNRVTT
-141 WTGEVSYGS
+141 WTGNVASGS
-150 TLDIKNIGEKTLQF
+150 VLTFTNNANKEIQF
-164 VGISITYTT
+164 TGISITYTT
-173 GPVKAVPTL
+173 GPVKTVPTL

-195 TAQLSVSSDVDGL
+195 TAQLSVSSNVDGL
-208 AYTYTSSNES
+208 TYTYTSSNES

-239 VKSTETD
+239 VTSAETD
-246 EYASAT
+246 DYASAT

-261 TAPTFTFQT
+261 TVPAFTLAAT
-270 TEPKVGDTQ
+270 PKVGENTIT
-279 LVVTASE
+279 LIASE
-286 DVTLDNYENWGDIAY
+286 PINLEEYHDSNDIGSLGDGDGDYNPSGAPVIG
-301 LENDDK
+301 DDGK
-307 VSITN
+307 TV
-312 IELTDSRTLTITINS
+312 TITFGVSFYEGTNYDFT
-327 GASLTAVP
+327 L
-335 YSLTINA
+335 NA
-342 IVLDKAGNKN
+342 KVFTDNAGNEN
-352 NPQVF
+352 GVHSWN
-357 AFTPIE
+357 FTPIE
-363 NTPAEK
+363 KT
-369 LTPTLT
+369 TPTIS
-375 ASNIEVTVGS
+375 ASDIEVMVGS

-395 DGTPSYSG
+395 DGTATYSG

-417 IKAGTATV
+417 TQAGTATV
-425 TVTYSET
+425 TVNYSET
-432 EDYKPANTT
+432 ENCKAATAS
-441 FTLTVKE
+441 FTLTVTE
-448 KPSTTGLYTVK
+448 QPSTDGDKSEVLTDFSSSNVKDNVYSLGESCNVTTGGRNSQYLKV
-459 FNNRK
+459 
-464 TVQNPE
+464 
-470 DYFSISNG
+470 
-478 GSYKYDFDTPITYND
+478 PITITPKND
-493 EEYNSGVKIQ
+493 YTITKVVLEWRESSNYTPSDVSNLSCTNVSSYTTTEFIPADGTKDIVIDKSDSGKSGYQVVKI
-503 SSTKISFKTEGK
+503 T
-515 CIVTIIQGGN
+515 V
-525 QEKTIKFDDKEIS
+525 
-538 LPTKTNGYY
+538 YY
-547 EYNIEVEAG
+547 KDA
-556 THTISRGSGEA
+556 A
-567 TILYVAVSPSVDE
+567 DE

-609 QEDVDYVA
+609 QEDVDEVA

-635 DDKKTLTVTLKDA
+635 DDKKTLTVTLNGA

-674 TFPFTP
+674 SFPFTP

-761 QGTVILSAE
+761 QGTVTLSTE
-770 AKTVQIGSTISAGVT
+770 AKTVQIGSTVSAGVT

-798 YTYSSADETVASVS
+798 YTYSSADETIASVS
-812 DDGKITGNKIGSTT
+812 ADGKITGNKIGSTT

-837 NSASAT
+837 NSATAT

-853 GVAKHWDFTTWADED
+853 GVAQHWDFTTWAEED
-868 IETIVADEKWKDSD
+868 IDKIEDEEKWKDSD
-882 SSEDVV
+882 SSENVE

-902 LDFQNTKNLLFSAS
+902 FDFKNTEGLLFSAS

-924 VTDGNGYIRLHNE
+924 VTDGAGYIRLHNE

-1069 YRSSNPAV
+1069 YRSSNPTV

-1132 TDGTADNHLNVT
+1132 TNVT

-1158 TPAGLNVV
+1158 SPAGLNVV

-1173 EVATVIENT
+1173 EIATVIENT
-1182 GEVTFVST
+1182 GEVTFISA

-1197 SVTEDEYY
+1197 SVAEDEHY
-1205 TGSSD
+1205 TASSD
-1210 SYTITI
+1210 SYTITV
-1216 QENAGIADGAKAANY
+1216 QENADIAEGATPAAYQIVNLDPVDGN
-1231 KIENLPEVNGNV
+1231 IGN
-1243 GNKFYFTGE
+1243 NFRFIGE

-1267 EMTFG
+1267 ELTFG
-1272 RYEADHVADWTVDS
+1272 KYEADNVADWTVDS
-1286 NKEIALKKGDKNAPV
+1286 NMEIALKKNGVNAPV

-1307 NLLPTGGGYFAIEPV
+1307 NLLPSGGGYFAIEPV

-1362 PATLTDNHKF
+1362 AATLTENHEF

-1384 YNRGVRSYNGKY
+1384 YNRGVRSDNGKY

-1490 TITATMKTTSTHGGN
+1490 TITATMKTTSTHGGEE
-1505 THNHTATATCTVNYQ
+1505 HNHTATAKCTVNYQ
-1520 RTTLKFSAESVA
+1520 RSALKFSAESVA
-1532 LYITEGFTADQIT
+1532 LYITDGFTADQIT
-1545 EPTLNFMNKEGAEI
+1545 EPTLNFINKEGAEI
-1559 YSTGGKFKV
+1559 YTTGGNFTV

-1575 TEIVESA
+1575 TEIVNSA

-1600 TATYNLNVMAAAP
+1600 TATYDLNVMAAAP

-1626 TGGYNLI
+1626 EKGYNLI
-1633 ENKIFEVTNDN
+1633 ENKIFEVTNDK

-1651 ADKNKWGKAN
+1651 DKNTWGKAN

-1697 KLGLDAK
+1697 KLGVDAK
-1704 TVGTAVVYINM
+1704 TVGTAVIYVNM
-1715 KETTDG
+1715 KQTKMTT
-1721 DKTYPATPIKIT
+1721 
-1733 VHVLPRPFD
+1733 VL
-1742 ETKAKLLVWDFTKG
+1742 
-1756 VDVSNLNDGYWETV
+1756 
-1770 AETGETKTTGLTI
+1770 
-1783 GSGSEDENPA
+1783 
-1793 SDAVC
+1793 
-1798 FIDKKYEGLV
+1798 
-1808 DNPIYLTTYNKTK
+1808 
-1821 EGDEYVN
+1821 
-1828 DITLNRTSSIGDVPG
+1828 
-1843 MTPIPGKDTNLSSE
+1843 
-1857 YNGKLYKGIKLD
+1857 
-1869 GHASFLG
+1869 
-1876 IDGLEEG
+1876 
-1883 MNITMTIDNYGSGG
+1883 
-1897 GSQPA
+1897 
-1902 GSNKGIL
+1902 
-1909 QIFPKDYK
+1909 
-1917 DPQDATMQDYYLNR
+1917 
-1931 LTNVYI
+1931 
-1937 SGSGGDGSL
+1937 
-1946 TFEPEGS
+1946 
-1953 AITVTNIV
+1953 
-1961 AGYPAATGLLNKGNG
+1961 
-1976 AKPSSDGETVT
+1976 
-1987 RTAGYAT
+1987 
-1994 LISPYNIDMTGQ
+1994 
-2006 KAVKAYI
+2006 
-2013 CTYYGYAN
+2013 
-2021 NQVHMK
+2021 MK
-2027 QIRHIPANTP
+2027 QHR
-2037 VMLKG
+2037 
-2042 YARDMYVLYISEG
+2042 
-2055 NKPVEHGIDQSVFE
+2055 
-2069 QNRLVGVLTPTVVNT
+2069 
-2084 TEEVVGSD
+2084 
-2092 GAKVTYYN
+2092 
-2100 FGLSGNKWNKLSR
+2100 
-2113 SGTVAE
+2113 
-2119 GRAYLRLTEEEYAD
+2119 LRLPFTYCHVH
-2133 LKAGSVSGAS
+2133 L
-2143 SANTRIV
+2143 TRQRQHCV
-2150 FEDLEDEDVDND
+2150 CGTSLR
-2162 NTATGIENVAAPTA
+2162 A
-2176 GDGYFYTLNGV
+2176 
-2187 RVDKPTKKGI
+2187 
-2197 YIYNGKKIVIR
+2197 

>member
-39 GETIVYEGKFDS
+39 GQDVSQDYVKGTAISNVIEGCSIVAAKGTGGGAPATSGGQYMKFVKGNTIT
-51 SQSGSVYFITPENS
+51 I
-65 SELTN
+65 
-70 IVTMTAPKSVT
+70 TAP
-81 SDRVQIT
+81 
-88 PNGIFQITPK
+88 
-98 ENIKITGVT
+98 
-107 IKWRSDKKNY
+107 SDKTIESVVVRFADNTSASKIPNLTVMSDGYTMSHDTNNLKSTCSANEGAERLNEVVLKNNTE
-117 PSSNDE
+117 SSSDLYIINV
-123 LSVSTGSTVTN
+123 SV
-134 TTDLTTT
+134 
-141 WTGEVSYGS
+141 W
-150 TLDIKNIGEKTLQF
+150 
-164 VGISITYTT
+164 YTT
-173 GPVKAVPTL
+173 GPVKTVPTL

-208 AYTYTSSNES
+208 AYTYTSSSES

-234 SATIT
+234 NATIT
-239 VKSTETD
+239 VTSAETED
-246 EYASAT
+246 YASAT

-261 TAPTFTFQT
+261 TVPAFTLAAT
-270 TEPKVGDTQ
+270 PKVGESSIT
-279 LVVTASE
+279 LIASE
-286 DVTLDNYENWGDIAY
+286 PINLEEYQDSNDIGSLEDGDGDYNPSGAPVIG
-301 LENDDK
+301 DDGK
-307 VSITN
+307 TV
-312 IELTDSRTLTITINS
+312 TITFGVSFYEGTNYDFT
-327 GASLTAVP
+327 L
-335 YSLTINA
+335 NA
-342 IVLDKAGNKN
+342 KVFTDNAGNEN
-352 NPQVF
+352 GVHSWN
-357 AFTPIE
+357 FTPIAK
-363 NTPAEK
+363 T
-369 LTPTLT
+369 TPTIS
-375 ASNIEVTVGS
+375 ASDIEVMVGS

-395 DGTPSYSG
+395 DGTATYSG

-417 IKAGTATV
+417 TQAGTASV
-425 TVTYSET
+425 TVNFSET
-432 EDYKPANTT
+432 DNYKAANTT

-448 KPSTTGLYTVK
+448 KPSTDGDKSEVLTNFSSSNVKDNVYSLGESCNVTTGGRNSQYLKV
-459 FNNRK
+459 
-464 TVQNPE
+464 
-470 DYFSISNG
+470 
-478 GSYKYDFDTPITYND
+478 PITITPKND
-493 EEYNSGVKIQ
+493 YTITKVVLEWRESSNYTPSDVSNLSCTNVSSYTTTEFIPADGTKDIVIDKSDSGKSGYQVVKI
-503 SSTKISFKTEGK
+503 T
-515 CIVTIIQGGN
+515 V
-525 QEKTIKFDDKEIS
+525 
-538 LPTKTNGYY
+538 YY
-547 EYNIEVEAG
+547 KDA
-556 THTISRGSGEA
+556 A
-567 TILYVAVSPSVDE
+567 DE

-609 QEDVDYVA
+609 QEDVDEVA

-635 DDKKTLTVTLKDA
+635 ADKKTLTVTLKDA

-674 TFPFTP
+674 TFSFTP
-680 FAKTVPTVSASNI
+680 FAKTVPTVSAANI

-703 NVEYNGDGTAT
+703 SIEYNGDGTAT
-714 YSGHEEFATF
+714 YSGYEEFATF

-733 AGTATVTVNF
+733 AGTATVTVTFN
-743 SETED
+743 ETED
-748 YKPATTTFTLTVS
+748 YKPATAEFTLTVS
-761 QGTVILSAE
+761 KGAVTLSAE

-798 YTYSSADETVASVS
+798 YTYSSADETVATVS

-868 IETIVADEKWKDSD
+868 IDKLGDKNIWKNSD
-882 SSEDVV
+882 NTLYTNV
-888 TPPFTY
+888 
-894 SSELKNAT
+894 SELDGDSF
-902 LDFQNTKNLLFSAS
+902 DFQNTKNLLFSAS
-916 SSRLTINA
+916 SSRITINA

-937 SATIALPALKEGQI
+937 SATIALPAQIDEKNALTEGQI

-1032 DSNNNTVTEITA
+1032 DSEGNTVTEITA

-1069 YRSSNPAV
+1069 YRSSNPTV

-1103 TSAANEAFN
+1103 TSAANDAFN

-1132 TDGTADNHLNVT
+1132 TDGTADGHLNVT

-1182 GEVTFVST
+1182 GEVTFIKA
-1190 GTVTITA
+1190 GEVTITA

-1210 SYTITI
+1210 SYTIKV
-1216 QENAGIADGAKAANY
+1216 QDNAGIADGAKAANY
-1231 KIENLPEVNGNV
+1231 KIENLEPVNGNI

-1272 RYEADHVADWTVDS
+1272 RYEADHAADWTVDS
-1286 NKEIALKKGDKNAPV
+1286 NMEIALKKNGVNAPV

-1307 NLLPTGGGYFAIEPV
+1307 NLLPTGGGYFALEPV
-1322 VSGVL
+1322 VSGML
-1327 ALEMTYFKDEQVVIV
+1327 ALNMRYFKDEQVVIV
-1342 DKATKSIHE
+1342 DKATKNIVE

-1362 PATLTDNHKF
+1362 AATLTENHEF

-1384 YNRGVRSYNGKY
+1384 YNRGVRSDNGKY
-1396 ESTASSSGLQLK
+1396 ESTASSNGLQLK
-1408 SVSFTPVFV
+1408 EVSFTPVFV

-1448 AASHKNDVITYETTN
+1448 AASHKNDVITYETSN

-1477 SDAVVNETGVVTA
+1477 SDEVVNETGVVTA
-1490 TITATMKTTSTHGGN
+1490 TITATMKTTSTHGGEE
-1505 THNHTATATCTVNYQ
+1505 HNHTATAKCTVNYQ

-1532 LYITEGFTADQIT
+1532 LYITEGFTAEQIT

-1559 YSTGGKFKV
+1559 YTTGGKFTV

-1575 TEIVESA
+1575 TEIVNSA

-1600 TATYNLNVMAAAP
+1600 TATYDLNVMAAAP

-1626 TGGYNLI
+1626 EKGYNLI
-1633 ENKIFEVTNDN
+1633 DNKIFEVTNSS

-1651 ADKNKWGKAN
+1651 NKNTWGKKELTTN
-1661 RDTRAS
+1661 NRAS
-1667 KFFINPDKNASTVAG
+1667 LFFVNPTSVVDG
-1682 KENGSQSPNV
+1682 LLNGSQSPNV
-1692 VYINS
+1692 ASIN
-1697 KLGLDAK
+1697 KAMGVDAK
-1704 TVGTAVVYINM
+1704 TVGTAVIYANM
-1715 KETTDG
+1715 KQTKDDNG
-1721 DKTYPATPIKIT
+1721 TYEATPIKIT

-1742 ETKAKLLVWDFTKG
+1742 ETKATLRVWDFTKG
-1756 VDVSNLNDGYWETV
+1756 VDESKLNDGYWATNT
-1770 AETGETKTTGLTI
+1770 ETGETSTEGMLDATTEKYFTNKDYGLTANPLYLSTWR
-1783 GSGSEDENPA
+1783 SGDEN
-1793 SDAVC
+1793 
-1798 FIDKKYEGLV
+1798 EGAG
-1808 DNPIYLTTYNKTK
+1808 LTTDIK
-1821 EGDEYVN
+1821 VN
-1828 DITLNRTSSIGDVPG
+1828 TTTTIGEVPG
-1843 MTPIPGKDTNLSSE
+1843 MTPIPGKDTNLGSE
-1857 YNGKLYKGIKLD
+1857 YNGKLYKGIRLY

-1876 IDGLEEG
+1876 IDGIEDG
-1883 MNITMTIDNYGSGG
+1883 MNVTMTVDHYNSDG

-1902 GSNKGIL
+1902 SGYANSAMIIYPAG
-1909 QIFPKDYK
+1909 YK
-1917 DPQDATMQDYYLNR
+1917 DPQDANDDFYLNR

-1937 SGSGGDGSL
+1937 YSSGGEGSL
-1946 TFEPEGS
+1946 TLEPTNLG
-1953 AITVTNIV
+1953 ITVSNII

-1976 AKPSSDGETVT
+1976 AKPSSNGETVT

-2069 QNRLVGVLTPTVVNT
+2069 QNRLVGALTPTVVNT

-2100 FGLSGNKWNKLSR
+2100 FGLNGHQWTKYTR
-2113 SGTVAE
+2113 SGTLAE

>member
-1 MHLLYNRSMGHAGSV
+1 MKQTRKIKNYMHLLYNRSMGHAGSV

-39 GETIVYEGKFDS
+39 GQETTV
-51 SQSGSVYFITPENS
+51 
-65 SELTN
+65 
-70 IVTMTAPKSVT
+70 SVT
-81 SDRVQIT
+81 GENFKFTSGASNGYYTIT
-88 PNGIFQITPK
+88 NSEFTDIA
-98 ENIKITGVT
+98 T
-107 IKWRSDKKNY
+107 IKV
-117 PSSNDE
+117 SNK
-123 LSVSTGSTVTN
+123 TGSRVKIADGADFTIEAADNITITKIVIYWRQDSQCPTGEN
-134 TTDLTTT
+134 ELIVSPESAGTFETSNLVTT
-141 WTGEVSYGS
+141 WTGNVASGS
-150 TLDIKNIGEKTLQF
+150 VLTFTNNANKEIQF
-164 VGISITYTT
+164 TGISITYTT
-173 GPVKAVPTL
+173 GTAKTVPAL
-182 TLTGTPALLKAGA
+182 TLTGTPTLLKAGG
-195 TAQLSVSSDVDGL
+195 TAQLTTTSDVEGL
-208 AYTYTSSNES
+208 TYTYTSSNES

-223 ANGLVSAVGDG
+223 ATGLVSAVGDG

-239 VKSTETD
+239 VTSAETD
-246 EYASAT
+246 EYASAI

-261 TAPTFTFQT
+261 TAPAFTLAAT
-270 TEPKVGDTQ
+270 PKVGENTIT
-279 LVVTASE
+279 LIASE
-286 DVTLDNYENWGDIAY
+286 PINLEEYYDSNDIGSLEDGDGDYNPSGAPVIG
-301 LENDDK
+301 DDGK
-307 VSITN
+307 TV
-312 IELTDSRTLTITINS
+312 TITFGVSFYEGTNYDFT
-327 GASLTAVP
+327 L
-335 YSLTINA
+335 NA
-342 IVLDKAGNKN
+342 KVFTDNAGNEN
-352 NPQVF
+352 GVHSWN
-357 AFTPIE
+357 FTPIAK
-363 NTPAEK
+363 T
-369 LTPTLT
+369 TPTIS
-375 ASNIEVTVGS
+375 ASDIEVMVGS

-417 IKAGTATV
+417 TNVGTATV
-425 TVTYSET
+425 TVNFSET
-432 EDYKPANTT
+432 DNYKAANTT

-448 KPSTTGLYTVK
+448 KPSTDGDKSEVLTNFSSSNVKDNVYSLGESCNVTTGGRNSQYLKV
-459 FNNRK
+459 
-464 TVQNPE
+464 
-470 DYFSISNG
+470 
-478 GSYKYDFDTPITYND
+478 PITITPKND
-493 EEYNSGVKIQ
+493 YTI
-503 SSTKISFKTEGK
+503 TKVVLEWREGSNY
-515 CIVTIIQGGN
+515 T
-525 QEKTIKFDDKEIS
+525 
-538 LPTKTNGYY
+538 P
-547 EYNIEVEAG
+547 
-556 THTISRGSGEA
+556 SGESNLSCTNVSSYTTTEFIPA
-567 TILYVAVSPSVDE
+567 DGTKDIVIDKSDSGKSGYQVSAITIFYKDAVDE

-609 QEDVDYVA
+609 KEGVDEVA

-635 DDKKTLTVTLKDA
+635 DDKKTLTVTLNGA

-674 TFPFTP
+674 SFQFTP
-680 FAKTVPTVSASNI
+680 FAKTVPTLTASDI
-693 EVTVGSSVAP
+693 EVMVGSSVDP
-703 NVEYNGDGTAT
+703 NVEYDGDGTAT
-714 YSGHEEFATF
+714 YSGHEDIATF

-743 SETED
+743 SETDNYE
-748 YKPATTTFTLTVS
+748 AGSAEFTLTVS
-761 QGTVILSAE
+761 KGTVTLSAE
-770 AKTVQIGSTISAGVT
+770 TVTVQIGSTISAGVT

-798 YTYSSADETVASVS
+798 YTYSSADETVATVS

-853 GVAKHWDFTTWADED
+853 GVAKHWDFTTWAEED
-868 IETIVADEKWKDSD
+868 IDKLDAEEKWKVSD
-882 SSEDVV
+882 N
-888 TPPFTY
+888 TLYTY

-902 LDFQNTKNLLFSAS
+902 FDFQNTQNLLFSAS

-924 VTDGNGYIRLHNE
+924 VTDGSGYIRLHNE
-937 SATIALPALKEGQI
+937 SATIALPAQIDGKNTLTEGQI

-963 RGLVPTDAC
+963 RGLVPTDDC
-972 KDYVELVSPSATG
+972 KAYVELVSPSATG

-993 RVTAEGVGKSIVFH
+993 RVTAEGAGKSIVFH

-1032 DSNNNTVTEITA
+1032 DSKGNTVTEITA

-1049 ESFVEPT
+1049 ESFVEPE
-1056 LTMSDEA
+1056 LTMSPDA

-1069 YRSSNPAV
+1069 YRSSNPTV
-1077 ATVDAQT
+1077 AAVDAQT

-1103 TSAANEAFN
+1103 TSAANDAFN

-1132 TDGTADNHLNVT
+1132 TDGTADGHLNVT

-1182 GEVTFVST
+1182 GEVTFISA

-1197 SVTEDEYY
+1197 SVAEDEHY

-1210 SYTITI
+1210 SYTITV
-1216 QENAGIADGAKAANY
+1216 QENADIAEGATAANY
-1231 KIENLPEVNGNV
+1231 KIANLDPVNGNI

-1252 GMIAGGLNITYMPGA
+1252 GMIAGGLNITYMPGT

-1272 RYEADHVADWTVDS
+1272 RYEADHAADWTVDS
-1286 NKEIALKKGDKNAPV
+1286 NMEIALKKDGKNAPV

-1307 NLLPTGGGYFAIEPV
+1307 NLLPTGGGYFALEPV
-1322 VSGVL
+1322 VSGML
-1327 ALEMTYFKDEQVVIV
+1327 ALNMTYFKDEQVVIV
-1342 DKATKSIHE
+1342 DKATKNIVE

-1357 KEDDA
+1357 KEEDA
-1362 PATLTDNHKF
+1362 AATLTENHEF

-1384 YNRGVRSYNGKY
+1384 YNRGVRSDNGKY
-1396 ESTASSSGLQLK
+1396 ESTASSNGLQLK
-1408 SVSFTPVFV
+1408 EVSFTPVFV

-1426 NNTFAFAGKA
+1426 NNTFTFAGKA

-1490 TITATMKTTSTHGGN
+1490 TITATMKTTSTHGGEE
-1505 THNHTATATCTVNYQ
+1505 HNHTATAKCTVNYQ
-1520 RTTLKFSAESVA
+1520 RTELKFSAESVA
-1532 LYITEGFTADQIT
+1532 LYITEGFTAEQIT

-1559 YSTGGKFKV
+1559 YTTGGNFTV

-1575 TEIVESA
+1575 TEIKNSA

-1600 TATYNLNVMAAAP
+1600 TATYDLNVMAAAP

-1626 TGGYNLI
+1626 EKGYNLI
-1633 ENKIFEVTNDN
+1633 DNKIFEVTNSS

-1651 ADKNKWGKAN
+1651 NKNTWGKKELTTN
-1661 RDTRAS
+1661 NRAS
-1667 KFFINPDKNASTVAG
+1667 LFFVNPTSVVDG
-1682 KENGSQSPNV
+1682 LLNGSQSPNV
-1692 VYINS
+1692 ASIN
-1697 KLGLDAK
+1697 KAMGVDAK
-1704 TVGTAVVYINM
+1704 TVGTAVIYVNM
-1715 KETTDG
+1715 KQTKDDNG
-1721 DKTYPATPIKIT
+1721 TYEATPIKIT

-1742 ETKAKLLVWDFTKG
+1742 ETKATLRVWDFTKG
-1756 VDVSNLNDGYWETV
+1756 VDESKLDDGYWATNT
-1770 AETGETKTTGLTI
+1770 ETGETSTEGMLDATTEKYFTKKDYGLT
-1783 GSGSEDENPA
+1783 ENPLYL
-1793 SDAVC
+1793 STWRSGNEN
-1798 FIDKKYEGLV
+1798 EGAG
-1808 DNPIYLTTYNKTK
+1808 LTTNIT
-1821 EGDEYVN
+1821 VN
-1828 DITLNRTSSIGDVPG
+1828 TTTTIGEVPG
-1843 MTPIPGKDTNLSSE
+1843 ITPIPGKDTNLGSE
-1857 YNGKLYKGIKLD
+1857 YNGKLYKGIRLY

-1876 IDGLEEG
+1876 IDGIEDG
-1883 MNITMTIDNYGSGG
+1883 MNVTMTVDHYNSDG

-1902 GSNKGIL
+1902 SGYTNSAMIIYPAG
-1909 QIFPKDYK
+1909 YK
-1917 DPQDATMQDYYLNR
+1917 DPQDANDDFYLNR

-1937 SGSGGDGSL
+1937 YSSGGEGSL
-1946 TFEPEGS
+1946 TLEPTNLG
-1953 AITVTNIV
+1953 ITISNIV

-1976 AKPSSDGETVT
+1976 AKPSSNGETVT

-2069 QNRLVGVLTPTVVNT
+2069 QNRLVGALTPTVVNT

-2100 FGLSGNKWNKLSR
+2100 FGLNGHQWTKYTR
-2113 SGTVAE
+2113 SGTLAE

>member
-34 IGQVK
+34 IGQVWGQK
-39 GETIVYEGKFDS
+39 TV
-51 SQSGSVYFITPENS
+51 
-65 SELTN
+65 
-70 IVTMTAPKSVT
+70 SVT
-81 SDRVQIT
+81 GENFKFTSGASNGYYTIT
-88 PNGIFQITPK
+88 NSEFTDIA
-98 ENIKITGVT
+98 T
-107 IKWRSDKKNY
+107 IKV
-117 PSSNDE
+117 SNK
-123 LSVSTGSTVTN
+123 TGSRVKIANGADFTIEAADNITITKIVIYWRQDSQCPTGEN
-134 TTDLTTT
+134 KLIVSPESAGTFETSNLVTT
-141 WTGEVSYGS
+141 WTGNVASGS
-150 TLDIKNIGEKTLQF
+150 VLTFTNNANKEIQF
-164 VGISITYTT
+164 TGISITYTT
-173 GPVKAVPTL
+173 GPVKTVPTL
-182 TLTGTPALLKAGA
+182 TLTGTSTLNITNQK
-195 TAQLSVSSDVDGL
+195 AQLTTTSDVGEL
-208 AYTYTSSNES
+208 SYTYTSSNES

-223 ANGLVSAVGDG
+223 ATGLVSAVGDG

-239 VKSTETD
+239 VTSTETD
-246 EYASAT
+246 DYASAT

-352 NPQVF
+352 NAQVF
-357 AFTPIE
+357 TFTPIE

-375 ASNIEVTVGS
+375 ASNIEVAVGS
-385 SVAPSIEYDG
+385 SVAPSIEYNG
-395 DGTPSYSG
+395 DGTATYSG
-403 YDGIATFADGKFTG
+403 YDGIATFDGSEFTG
-417 IKAGTATV
+417 TKAGTATV
-425 TVTYSET
+425 TVTFSET
-432 EDYKPANTT
+432 ENYKAATET

-459 FNNRK
+459 FNNKK
-464 TVQNPE
+464 TIQNPE
-470 DYFSISNG
+470 GYFSISNG
-478 GSYKYDFDTPITYND
+478 GSYKYDFGVITYND

-503 SSTKISFKTEGK
+503 SSTKISFETEGK

-525 QEKTIKFDDKEIS
+525 QEKTIKFDDNEIS

-580 TKPEFTLQQTP
+580 TRPEFTLQQTP

-609 QEDVDYVA
+609 QEDVDEVA

-674 TFPFTP
+674 TFSFTP

-693 EVTVGSSVAP
+693 EVTVGSAVAP
-703 NVEYNGDGTAT
+703 SIEYNGDGTAT
-714 YSGHEEFATF
+714 YSGYEEFATF
-724 ADGKFTGIK
+724 ADGMFTGTK
-733 AGTATVTVNF
+733 AGTATVTVTF

-748 YKPATTTFTLTVS
+748 YKPATITFTLTVS
-761 QGTVILSAE
+761 KGAVTLSAE

-785 AKDANEK
+785 VKDANEK

-798 YTYSSADETVASVS
+798 YTYSSADETIASVS

-853 GVAKHWDFTTWADED
+853 GVAKHWDFTTWASED
-868 IETIVADEKWKDSD
+868 IDKLDAEEKWKNSD
-882 SSEDVV
+882 N
-888 TPPFTY
+888 TLYTY
-894 SSELKNAT
+894 SSELKNTA
-902 LDFQNTKNLLFSAS
+902 LDFQNTQNLLFSAS
-916 SSRLTINA
+916 SSRITINA

-937 SATIALPALKEGQI
+937 SATIALPAQIDEKNTLTEGQI

-963 RGLVPTDAC
+963 RGLVPADDC

-993 RVTAEGVGKSIVFH
+993 RVTAEGAGKSIVFH

-1032 DSNNNTVTEITA
+1032 DSNDNTVTEITA

-1049 ESFVEPT
+1049 ESFVEPE
-1056 LTMSDEA
+1056 LTMSPDA

-1103 TSAANEAFN
+1103 TSAATDAFN

-1132 TDGTADNHLNVT
+1132 TDGTADGHLNVT

-1182 GEVTFVST
+1182 GEVTFIKA

-1197 SVTEDEYY
+1197 SVAEDEYY

-1210 SYTITI
+1210 SYTITV
-1216 QENAGIADGAKAANY
+1216 QENAGIAPDATAANY
-1231 KIENLPEVNGNV
+1231 KIENLDAVNGNI

-1252 GMIAGGLNITYMPGA
+1252 GMIAGGLNITYMPGT

-1272 RYEADHVADWTVDS
+1272 RYEAEHAADWTVDS
-1286 NKEIALKKGDKNAPV
+1286 NMEIALKKDGKNAPV

-1307 NLLPTGGGYFAIEPV
+1307 NLLPTGGGYFALEPV
-1322 VSGVL
+1322 VSGML
-1327 ALEMTYFKDEQVVIV
+1327 ALNMTYFKDEQVVIV
-1342 DKATKSIHE
+1342 DKATKNIVE

-1362 PATLTDNHKF
+1362 AATLTENHEF

-1384 YNRGVRSYNGKY
+1384 YNRGVRSDNGKY
-1396 ESTASSSGLQLK
+1396 ESTASSNGLQLK
-1408 SVSFTPVFV
+1408 EVSFTPVFV

-1448 AASHKNDVITYETTN
+1448 AASHKNDEITYETSN

-1477 SDAVVNETGVVTA
+1477 SDEVVNETGVVTA
-1490 TITATMKTTSTHGGN
+1490 TITATMKTTSTHGGEE
-1505 THNHTATATCTVNYQ
+1505 HNHTATAKCTVNYQ
-1520 RTTLKFSAESVA
+1520 RSTLKFSAESVA
-1532 LYITEGFTADQIT
+1532 LYITDGFTADQIT

-1559 YSTGGKFKV
+1559 YTTGGNFTV

-1575 TEIVESA
+1575 TEIVNSV

-1587 ATLTGD
+1587 ATLAGD
-1593 LLKYYTA
+1593 MLKYYTA
-1600 TATYNLNVMAAAP
+1600 TATYDLNVMAAAP

-1626 TGGYNLI
+1626 EKGYNLI
-1633 ENKIFEVTNDN
+1633 DNKIFEVTKGE

-1651 ADKNKWGKAN
+1651 NKNTWGKAN
-1661 RDTRAS
+1661 RDTRAT
-1667 KFFINPDKNASTVAG
+1667 KFFVNPTSVVDG
-1682 KENGSQSPNV
+1682 LLNGSQSPNV
-1692 VYINS
+1692 ASIN
-1697 KLGLDAK
+1697 KFMGVDAK
-1704 TVGTAVVYINM
+1704 TVGTAVIYVNM
-1715 KETTDG
+1715 KQTKDDSG
-1721 DKTYPATPIKIT
+1721 TYEATPIKIT

-1742 ETKAKLLVWDFTKG
+1742 ETKATLRVWDFTKG
-1756 VDVSNLNDGYWETV
+1756 VDASKLDDGYWTTNT
-1770 AETGETKTTGLTI
+1770 ETGETSTEGMLDATTEKYFTNKNYGLTANPLYLSTWR
-1783 GSGSEDENPA
+1783 SGDEN
-1793 SDAVC
+1793 
-1798 FIDKKYEGLV
+1798 EGAG
-1808 DNPIYLTTYNKTK
+1808 LTTDIK
-1821 EGDEYVN
+1821 VN
-1828 DITLNRTSSIGDVPG
+1828 TTTTIGEVPG
-1843 MTPIPGKDTNLSSE
+1843 MTPIPGKGTNLGSE
-1857 YNGKLYKGIKLD
+1857 YNGKLYKGIRLY

-1876 IDGLEEG
+1876 IDGIEDG
-1883 MNITMTIDNYGSGG
+1883 MNVTMTVDHYNSDG

-1902 GSNKGIL
+1902 SGYANSAMIIYPAG
-1909 QIFPKDYK
+1909 YK
-1917 DPQDATMQDYYLNR
+1917 DPQDANDDFYLNR

-1937 SGSGGDGSL
+1937 YSSGGEGSL
-1946 TFEPEGS
+1946 TLEPTNLG
-1953 AITVTNIV
+1953 ITVSNII

-1976 AKPSSDGETVT
+1976 AKPSSNGETVT

-2055 NKPVEHGIDQSVFE
+2055 NQPVDHGIDQSVFE
-2069 QNRLVGVLTPTVVNT
+2069 QNRLVGALTPTVVNT

-2100 FGLSGNKWNKLSR
+2100 FGLNGNKWTKYTR
-2113 SGTVAE
+2113 SGTLAE

>member
-39 GETIVYEGKFDS
+39 GQDVSLDYVKGTPISNVIEGCSIVAAQGTGGGAPATSGGQYMKFTKGNTIT
-51 SQSGSVYFITPENS
+51 I
-65 SELTN
+65 
-70 IVTMTAPKSVT
+70 TAP
-81 SDRVQIT
+81 
-88 PNGIFQITPK
+88 
-98 ENIKITGVT
+98 
-107 IKWRSDKKNY
+107 SDKTIESVVVRFADNTSASKIPNLTVMSDGYTMSHDTNNLKSTCSANEGAERLNEIVLKNNTE
-117 PSSNDE
+117 SSSDLYIINV
-123 LSVSTGSTVTN
+123 SV
-134 TTDLTTT
+134 
-141 WTGEVSYGS
+141 W
-150 TLDIKNIGEKTLQF
+150 
-164 VGISITYTT
+164 YTT
-173 GPVKAVPTL
+173 GLVKTVPTL
-182 TLTGTPALLKAGA
+182 TLTGTATLLKAGG
-195 TAQLSVSSDVDGL
+195 TAQLTTSSNVEGL
-208 AYTYTSSNES
+208 TYTYTSSNES

-223 ANGLVSAVGDG
+223 ATGLVSAVGDG
-234 SATIT
+234 NATIT
-239 VKSTETD
+239 VTSAETD
-246 EYASAT
+246 DYASAT

-261 TAPTFTFQT
+261 TVPAFTLAAT
-270 TEPKVGDTQ
+270 PKVGENTIT
-279 LVVTASE
+279 LIASE
-286 DVTLDNYENWGDIAY
+286 PINLEEYQDSNDIGSLEDGDGDYNPSGAPVIG
-301 LENDDK
+301 DDGK
-307 VSITN
+307 TV
-312 IELTDSRTLTITINS
+312 TITFGVSFYEGTNYDFT
-327 GASLTAVP
+327 L
-335 YSLTINA
+335 NA
-342 IVLDKAGNKN
+342 KVFTDNAGNEN
-352 NPQVF
+352 GVHSWN
-357 AFTPIE
+357 FTPIAK
-363 NTPAEK
+363 T
-369 LTPTLT
+369 TPTIS
-375 ASNIEVTVGS
+375 ASDIEVMVGS

-395 DGTPSYSG
+395 DGTATYSG
-403 YDGIATFADGKFTG
+403 YDGIATFDGSKFTG
-417 IKAGTATV
+417 TNVGTATV
-425 TVTYSET
+425 TVTFSET
-432 EDYKPANTT
+432 ENCKAATAS

-459 FNNRK
+459 FNNET
-464 TVQNPE
+464 TVQSPE
-470 DYFSISNG
+470 DYFTFG
-478 GSYKYDFDTPITYND
+478 EQHDYKTGLNITYNG
-493 EEYNSGVKIQ
+493 EPYTTGLKMESKTAVKFTNANIC
-503 SSTKISFKTEGK
+503 T
-515 CIVTIIQGGN
+515 VTIIQSTKEN
-525 QEKTIKFDDKEIS
+525 YTIKFDGTEYEA
-538 LPTKTNGYY
+538 TKVDNHY
-547 EYNIEVEAG
+547 EYVIENVQPG
-556 THTISRGSGEA
+556 DHTITKGDNQAIVLFIS
-567 TILYVAVSPSVDE
+567 VSEIPSVDE

-609 QEDVDYVA
+609 KEDVDYVA
-617 ALYKTDDGEQ
+617 ALNKTDDGEQ

-635 DDKKTLTVTLKDA
+635 ADKKTLTITLKEA

-660 NAFADNAGNKNAAQ
+660 NAFADNAGNKNAVQ
-674 TFPFTP
+674 SFQFTP
-680 FAKTVPTVSASNI
+680 FAKTVPTLTASNI

-703 NVEYNGDGTAT
+703 SIEYNGDGTAT
-714 YSGHEEFATF
+714 YSEYESIATF

-733 AGTATVTVNF
+733 AGTATVKV
-743 SETED
+743 SYGETED
-748 YKPATTTFTLTVS
+748 YKPATAEFTLTVNK
-761 QGTVILSAE
+761 GAVTLSAE
-770 AKTVQIGSTISAGVT
+770 AKAVQIGSTISAGVT

-798 YTYSSADETVASVS
+798 YTYSSADETIASVS
-812 DDGKITGNKIGSTT
+812 ADGKITGNKIGSTT

-837 NSASAT
+837 NSTSAT

-853 GVAKHWDFTTWADED
+853 GVAKHWDFTTWASED
-868 IETIVADEKWKDSD
+868 IDKLKDEEKWKNSD
-882 SSEDVV
+882 N
-888 TPPFTY
+888 TLYTY

-902 LDFQNTKNLLFSAS
+902 LDFQNTQNLLFSAS
-916 SSRLTINA
+916 SSRITINA

-937 SATIALPALKEGQI
+937 SATIALPAQIDGKNTLTEGQI

-1032 DSNNNTVTEITA
+1032 DSESGNTVTEITA

-1069 YRSSNPAV
+1069 YRSSNPTV

-1182 GEVTFVST
+1182 GEVTFISA

-1210 SYTITI
+1210 SYTITV
-1216 QENAGIADGAKAANY
+1216 QENAGIAPDATAANY
-1231 KIENLPEVNGNV
+1231 KIENLAEVDGNI
-1243 GNKFYFTGE
+1243 GNKFYFTGA

-1272 RYEADHVADWTVDS
+1272 KYEADHAADWTVDS
-1286 NKEIALKKGDKNAPV
+1286 NMEIALKKNGVNAPV

-1307 NLLPTGGGYFAIEPV
+1307 NLLPTGGGYFALEPV
-1322 VSGVL
+1322 VSGML
-1327 ALEMTYFKDEQVVIV
+1327 ALNMTYFKDEQVVIV
-1342 DKATKSIHE
+1342 DKATKNIVE

-1362 PATLTDNHKF
+1362 PATSPENHEF

-1384 YNRGVRSYNGKY
+1384 YNRGVRSDNGKY

-1426 NNTFAFAGKA
+1426 NNTFTFAGKA

-1490 TITATMKTTSTHGGN
+1490 TITATMKTTSTHGGEE
-1505 THNHTATATCTVNYQ
+1505 HNHTATAKCTVNYQ
-1520 RTTLKFSAESVA
+1520 RTTLQFSAESVA

-1559 YSTGGKFKV
+1559 YSTGGNFTV

-1575 TEIVESA
+1575 TEIVNRA

-1600 TATYNLNVMAAAP
+1600 TATYDLNVMAAAP

-1618 TEIELIVG
+1618 AEIELIVG
-1626 TGGYNLI
+1626 EKGYNLI
-1633 ENKIFEVTNDN
+1633 ENKIFEVTNDK

-1651 ADKNKWGKAN
+1651 DKNTWGKAN
-1661 RDTRAS
+1661 RDTRAT
-1667 KFFINPDKNASTVAG
+1667 KFFVNPTSVVDG
-1682 KENGSQSPNV
+1682 LLNGSQSPNV
-1692 VYINS
+1692 ASIN
-1697 KLGLDAK
+1697 KYMGVDAK
-1704 TVGTAVVYINM
+1704 TVGTAVIYANM
-1715 KETTDG
+1715 KQTKDDNG
-1721 DKTYPATPIKIT
+1721 TYVATPIKIT

-1742 ETKAKLLVWDFTKG
+1742 ETKATLRVWDFTKG
-1756 VDVSNLNDGYWETV
+1756 VDASKLNDGYWATNT
-1770 AETGETKTTGLTI
+1770 ETGETSTEGMLDATTEKYFTKKDYGLTENPLYLSTWR
-1783 GSGSEDENPA
+1783 SGDEN
-1793 SDAVC
+1793 
-1798 FIDKKYEGLV
+1798 EGAG
-1808 DNPIYLTTYNKTK
+1808 LTTNIT
-1821 EGDEYVN
+1821 VN
-1828 DITLNRTSSIGDVPG
+1828 TTTTIGEVPG
-1843 MTPIPGKDTNLSSE
+1843 MTPIPGKDTNLGSE
-1857 YNGKLYKGIKLD
+1857 YNGKLYKGIRLY

-1876 IDGLEEG
+1876 IDGIEDG
-1883 MNITMTIDNYGSGG
+1883 MNVTMTVDHYNSDG

-1902 GSNKGIL
+1902 SGYANSAMIIYPAG
-1909 QIFPKDYK
+1909 YK
-1917 DPQDATMQDYYLNR
+1917 DPQDANDDFYLNR

-1937 SGSGGDGSL
+1937 YSSGGEGSL
-1946 TFEPEGS
+1946 TLEPTNLG
-1953 AITVTNIV
+1953 ITVSNII

-1976 AKPSSDGETVT
+1976 AKPSSNGETVT

-2069 QNRLVGVLTPTVVNT
+2069 QNRLVGALTPTVVNT
-2084 TEEVVGSD
+2084 TDEVVGSD

-2100 FGLSGNKWNKLSR
+2100 FGLNGNKWTKYTR
-2113 SGTVAE
+2113 SGTLAE

>member
-34 IGQVK
+34 IGQVW

-107 IKWRSDKKNY
+107 IKWRNDKKNY

-123 LSVSTGSTVTN
+123 LSVSTGSTETN

-173 GPVKAVPTL
+173 GA
-182 TLTGTPALLKAGA
+182 A
-195 TAQLSVSSDVDGL
+195 
-208 AYTYTSSNES
+208 
-218 VATVD
+218 
-223 ANGLVSAVGDG
+223 
-234 SATIT
+234 
-239 VKSTETD
+239 
-246 EYASAT
+246 
-252 ATWDVTVDV
+252 VDV

-279 LVVTASE
+279 LVFVASE
-286 DVTLDNYENWGDIAY
+286 EVTLESYDE
-301 LENDDK
+301 ENDVAGLYKSGDTDLNI
-307 VSITN
+307 SGITLADDN
-312 IELTDSRTLTITINS
+312 KTLTITLAAPLEA
-327 GASLTAVP
+327 GE
-335 YSLTINA
+335 YSLTINENYFT
-342 IVLDKAGNKN
+342 DKAGNKN
-352 NPQVF
+352 ESQVF
-357 AFTPIE
+357 TFTPIE

-375 ASNIEVTVGS
+375 ASDIEVTVGS

-395 DGTPSYSG
+395 DGTATYSG
-403 YDGIATFADGKFTG
+403 YDGIATFDGSKFTGTKAGTATVTVSYSETENYKAATETFTLTVKEKPSTDGDKSEVLTGFSSSNVKENVYSLGESCNVTTAERTNNRLKLPITITPKNDFTITKVEFEWRSGDDYTPSSVSNLSCTNVSSYTTTEFIPTDGTKDIVINKSNSENYQVVKITVYYKDAVDETAPVLSLQSNKIKAGSNLVVKADEAVSLAEGVESVSATINGTAVTGTLNTEDNTITFSTDGLSLDKGAEYSIVVAAEQVQDANGNKNIETTLAFNTKSAVNITADGLTLNVGETKATTVSVPDGTVSYTGHESIATFADGKFTG
-417 IKAGTATV
+417 IKAGSATVTATV
-425 TVTYSET
+425 EET
-432 EDYKPANTT
+432 ENY
-441 FTLTVKE
+441 
-448 KPSTTGLYTVK
+448 
-459 FNNRK
+459 
-464 TVQNPE
+464 
-470 DYFSISNG
+470 
-478 GSYKYDFDTPITYND
+478 
-493 EEYNSGVKIQ
+493 
-503 SSTKISFKTEGK
+503 
-515 CIVTIIQGGN
+515 
-525 QEKTIKFDDKEIS
+525 
-538 LPTKTNGYY
+538 
-547 EYNIEVEAG
+547 EAG
-556 THTISRGSGEA
+556 
-567 TILYVAVSPSVDE
+567 
-580 TKPEFTLQQTP
+580 
-591 RINVGDTQLVLVA
+591 
-604 SEEVT
+604 
-609 QEDVDYVA
+609 
-617 ALYKTDDGEQ
+617 
-627 NIEGITLA
+627 
-635 DDKKTLTVTLKDA
+635 
-648 LTAGNYTLTINE
+648 
-660 NAFADNAGNKNAAQ
+660 
-674 TFPFTP
+674 
-680 FAKTVPTVSASNI
+680 SA
-693 EVTVGSSVAP
+693 
-703 NVEYNGDGTAT
+703 
-714 YSGHEEFATF
+714 
-724 ADGKFTGIK
+724 
-733 AGTATVTVNF
+733 
-743 SETED
+743 
-748 YKPATTTFTLTVS
+748 TFTLTVS
-761 QGTVILSAE
+761 KGAVTLSAE
-770 AKTVQIGSTISAGVT
+770 TVTVQIGSTISAGVT

-853 GVAKHWDFTTWADED
+853 GVAKHWDFTTWASED
-868 IETIVADEKWKDSD
+868 IDKLDAEEKWKNSD
-882 SSEDVV
+882 N
-888 TPPFTY
+888 TLYTY
-894 SSELKNAT
+894 SSELKSAT
-902 LDFQNTKNLLFSAS
+902 LDFQNTQNLLFSAS
-916 SSRLTINA
+916 SSRITINA

-937 SATIALPALKEGQI
+937 SATIALPAQIDGKNTLTEGQI

-993 RVTAEGVGKSIVFH
+993 RVTAEGAGKSVVFH

-1032 DSNNNTVTEITA
+1032 DSEGNTVAEITA
-1044 NISDS
+1044 NISNS

-1056 LTMSDEA
+1056 LTMSPDA

-1077 ATVDAQT
+1077 AAVDAQT

-1103 TSAANEAFN
+1103 TSAATDAFN

-1117 YTINFKVTTSIKFED
+1117 YTINFKVTTSIKFVD
-1132 TDGTADNHLNVT
+1132 TDGTDDGHLNVT

-1166 KYTSSNP
+1166 KFTSSDP

-1182 GEVTFVST
+1182 GEVTFIGT

-1197 SVTEDEYY
+1197 SVAEDEYY

-1210 SYTITI
+1210 SYTITV
-1216 QENAGIADGAKAANY
+1216 QENAGIASGATAADY
-1231 KIENLPEVNGNV
+1231 KIENLAEVNGNI

-1252 GMIAGGLNITYMPGA
+1252 GMIAGGLNITYMPGT

-1272 RYEADHVADWTVDS
+1272 RYEAEHAADWTVDS
-1286 NKEIALKKGDKNAPV
+1286 NMEIALKKDGKNAPV

-1307 NLLPTGGGYFAIEPV
+1307 NLLPTGGGYFALEPV
-1322 VSGVL
+1322 VSGML
-1327 ALEMTYFKDEQVVIV
+1327 ALNMTYFKDEQVVIV
-1342 DKATKSIHE
+1342 DKATKNIVE

-1362 PATLTDNHKF
+1362 AATLTENHEF

-1384 YNRGVRSYNGKY
+1384 YNRGVRSDNGKY
-1396 ESTASSSGLQLK
+1396 ESTASSNGLQLK
-1408 SVSFTPVFV
+1408 EVSFTPVFV

-1448 AASHKNDVITYETTN
+1448 AASHKNDEITYSTSN

-1477 SDAVVNETGVVTA
+1477 SDEVVNETGVVTA

-1505 THNHTATATCTVNYQ
+1505 THNHTATAKCTVNYQ
-1520 RTTLKFSAESVA
+1520 RTALKFSAASVA
-1532 LYITEGFTADQIT
+1532 LYITDGFTADQIT

-1559 YSTGGKFKV
+1559 YTTGGNFTV

-1575 TEIVESA
+1575 TEIINSK

-1600 TATYNLNVMAAAP
+1600 TATYDLNVMAAAP

-1626 TGGYNLI
+1626 EKGYNLI
-1633 ENKIFEVTNDN
+1633 DNKIFEVTNDK
-1644 IYATDDA
+1644 IYATADA
-1651 ADKNKWGKAN
+1651 NKNTWGKKELTTN
-1661 RDTRAS
+1661 NRAS
-1667 KFFINPDKNASTVAG
+1667 LFFVNPTSVVDG
-1682 KENGSQSPNV
+1682 LLNGSQSPNV
-1692 VYINS
+1692 ASVN
-1697 KLGLDAK
+1697 KAMGVDAK
-1704 TVGTAVVYINM
+1704 TVGTAVIYVNM
-1715 KETTDG
+1715 KQTKDDSG
-1721 DKTYPATPIKIT
+1721 TYEATPIKIT

-1742 ETKAKLLVWDFTKG
+1742 ETKATLRVWDFTKG
-1756 VDVSNLNDGYWETV
+1756 VDASKLDDGYWTTD
-1770 AETGETKTTGLTI
+1770 AETGETYTEGMLDATTEKYFTKKDYGLTANPLYLSTWR
-1783 GSGSEDENPA
+1783 SGDEN
-1793 SDAVC
+1793 
-1798 FIDKKYEGLV
+1798 EGAG
-1808 DNPIYLTTYNKTK
+1808 LTTDIK
-1821 EGDEYVN
+1821 VN
-1828 DITLNRTSSIGDVPG
+1828 TTTTIGEVPG
-1843 MTPIPGKDTNLSSE
+1843 MTPIPGKGTNLGSE
-1857 YNGKLYKGIKLD
+1857 YNGKLYKGIRLY

-1876 IDGLEEG
+1876 IDGIEDG
-1883 MNITMTIDNYGSGG
+1883 MNVTMTVDHYNSDG

-1902 GSNKGIL
+1902 SGYANSAMI
-1909 QIFPKDYK
+1909 IYPKDYK
-1917 DPQDATMQDYYLNR
+1917 DPQDANDDFYLNR

-1937 SGSGGDGSL
+1937 YSSGGEGSL
-1946 TFEPEGS
+1946 TLEPTNLG
-1953 AITVTNIV
+1953 ITVSNII

-1976 AKPSSDGETVT
+1976 AKPSSNGETVT

-2055 NKPVEHGIDQSVFE
+2055 NQPVEHGIDQSVFE
-2069 QNRLVGVLTPTVVNT
+2069 QNRLVGALTPTVVNT

-2100 FGLSGNKWNKLSR
+2100 FGLNGNKWTKYSR
-2113 SGTVAE
+2113 SGTIAE

>member
-1 MHLLYNRSMGHAGSV
+1 M
-16 LSRISKLWV
+16 
-25 LPILMLFVS
+25 
-34 IGQVK
+34 
-39 GETIVYEGKFDS
+39 
-51 SQSGSVYFITPENS
+51 
-65 SELTN
+65 
-70 IVTMTAPKSVT
+70 SVT
-81 SDRVQIT
+81 GEKFTFTSGASNGYYRIT
-88 PNGIFQITPK
+88 NSEFTDIA
-98 ENIKITGVT
+98 T
-107 IKWRSDKKNY
+107 INV
-117 PSSNDE
+117 SSK
-123 LSVSTGSTVTN
+123 TGSRAKIVN
-134 TTDLTTT
+134 GTDFTIEAANNITITKIVIYWRNDDQCPTGENALKISPESAGTFETSNRVTT
-141 WTGEVSYGS
+141 WTGNVASGS
-150 TLDIKNIGEKTLQF
+150 VLTFTNNANKEIQF
-164 VGISITYTT
+164 TGISITYTT
-173 GPVKAVPTL
+173 GAAKTVPAL
-182 TLTGTPALLKAGA
+182 TLTGTPTLNITNQ
-195 TAQLSVSSDVDGL
+195 TAQLTTSSDVDGL
-208 AYTYTSSNES
+208 AYTYTSSSES

-234 SATIT
+234 NATIT
-239 VKSTETD
+239 VTSAETD

-261 TAPTFTFQT
+261 TAPTFTLAAT
-270 TEPKVGDTQ
+270 PKVGENTIT
-279 LVVTASE
+279 LIASE
-286 DVTLDNYENWGDIAY
+286 PINLEEYHDSNDIGSLEDGDGDYNPSGAPVIGDDGKTVTITFGVSFYEGTNYDFTLNAKVFTDNAGN
-301 LENDDK
+301 ENDIH
-307 VSITN
+307 SWN
-312 IELTDSRTLTITINS
+312 
-327 GASLTAVP
+327 
-335 YSLTINA
+335 
-342 IVLDKAGNKN
+342 
-352 NPQVF
+352 
-357 AFTPIE
+357 FTPIAK
-363 NTPAEK
+363 T
-369 LTPTLT
+369 TPTIS
-375 ASNIEVTVGS
+375 ASDIEVMVGS

-395 DGTPSYSG
+395 DGTATYSG

-417 IKAGTATV
+417 TQAGTATV
-425 TVTYSET
+425 TVTFSET
-432 EDYKPANTT
+432 ENYKAATAE

-459 FNNRK
+459 FNDRK
-464 TVQNPE
+464 TVQSPE
-470 DYFSISNG
+470 GYFSISNG
-478 GSYKYDFDTPITYND
+478 GSYKYDFGVITYND
-493 EEYNSGVKIQ
+493 VEYNSGVKIQ
-503 SSTKISFKTEGK
+503 SSTKISFTTEGK

-525 QEKTIKFDDKEIS
+525 QERTITFDDNEIS

-556 THTISRGSGEA
+556 KHTISRGSGEA

-580 TKPEFTLQQTP
+580 TKPEFTLQGTP
-591 RINVGDTQLVLVA
+591 KVGDTQLVFVA

-609 QEDVDYVA
+609 LEPYDEENDVA
-617 ALYKTDDGEQ
+617 GLYKSGDTDL
-627 NIEGITLA
+627 NISGITLA
-635 DDKKTLTVTLKDA
+635 DDKKTLTITLA
-648 LTAGNYTLTINE
+648 APLEAGEYSLTINE
-660 NAFADNAGNKNAAQ
+660 NYFADNAGNKNAAQ
-674 TFPFTP
+674 SFPFTP
-680 FAKTVPTVSASNI
+680 FAKTVPTFTASNI

-748 YKPATTTFTLTVS
+748 YKPATTTFTLTVIK
-761 QGTVILSAE
+761 GAVTLSAE

-798 YTYSSADETVASVS
+798 YTYSSDDESIATVS

-837 NSASAT
+837 NSATAT

-868 IETIVADEKWKDSD
+868 IDKLDAEEKWKVSD
-882 SSEDVV
+882 N
-888 TPPFTY
+888 TLYTY

-902 LDFQNTKNLLFSAS
+902 FDFQNTQNLLFSAS
-916 SSRLTINA
+916 SSRITINA

-937 SATIALPALKEGQI
+937 SATIALPAQIDEKNTLTEGQI

-963 RGLVPTDAC
+963 RGLVPTDDC

-1032 DSNNNTVTEITA
+1032 DSEGNTVTEITA

-1049 ESFVEPT
+1049 ESFVEPE
-1056 LTMSDEA
+1056 LTMSDDA

-1103 TSAANEAFN
+1103 TSAANDAFN

-1132 TDGTADNHLNVT
+1132 TDGTDDNHLNVT

-1182 GEVTFVST
+1182 GEVTFIKAD
-1190 GTVTITA
+1190 TVTITA
-1197 SVTEDEYY
+1197 SVAEDEYY

-1210 SYTITI
+1210 SYTITV
-1216 QENAGIADGAKAANY
+1216 QENADIAEGATPAAYQIVNLDPVDGN
-1231 KIENLPEVNGNV
+1231 IGN
-1243 GNKFYFTGE
+1243 NFRFIGE

-1267 EMTFG
+1267 ELTFG
-1272 RYEADHVADWTVDS
+1272 KYEADNVADWTVDS

-1357 KEDDA
+1357 KEEDA
-1362 PATLTDNHKF
+1362 AATVAENHKF

-1384 YNRGVRSYNGKY
+1384 YNRGVRSDNGKY

-1426 NNTFAFAGKA
+1426 NNTFTFAGKA

-1448 AASHKNDVITYETTN
+1448 AASHKNDVITYETSN

-1505 THNHTATATCTVNYQ
+1505 THNHTATAKCTVNYQ
-1520 RTTLKFSAESVA
+1520 RSTLKFSAESVA

-1559 YSTGGKFKV
+1559 YTTGGNFTV

-1575 TEIVESA
+1575 TEIVNSA

-1587 ATLTGD
+1587 ATLPDD
-1593 LLKYYTA
+1593 LLKYYTSP
-1600 TATYNLNVMAAAP
+1600 ATYELNVMAAAP

-1626 TGGYNLI
+1626 EKGYNLI
-1633 ENKIFEVTNDN
+1633 ANKIFEVTNDK

-1651 ADKNKWGKAN
+1651 NKNTWGKAN
-1661 RDTRAS
+1661 RDTRAT
-1667 KFFINPDKNASTVAG
+1667 KFFVNPTSVVDG
-1682 KENGSQSPNV
+1682 LLNGSQSPNV
-1692 VYINS
+1692 ASIN
-1697 KLGLDAK
+1697 KAMGVDAK
-1704 TVGTAVVYINM
+1704 TVGTAVIYANM
-1715 KETTDG
+1715 KQTKDDNG
-1721 DKTYPATPIKIT
+1721 TYEATPIKIT

-1742 ETKAKLLVWDFTKG
+1742 ETKATLRVWDFTKG
-1756 VDVSNLNDGYWETV
+1756 VDESKLDDGYWATNT
-1770 AETGETKTTGLTI
+1770 ETGETSTEGMLDATTEKYFTNKDYGLTANPLYLSTWR
-1783 GSGSEDENPA
+1783 SGDEN
-1793 SDAVC
+1793 
-1798 FIDKKYEGLV
+1798 EGAG
-1808 DNPIYLTTYNKTK
+1808 LTTDIK
-1821 EGDEYVN
+1821 VN
-1828 DITLNRTSSIGDVPG
+1828 TTTTIGEVPG
-1843 MTPIPGKDTNLSSE
+1843 MTPIPGKDTNLGSE
-1857 YNGKLYKGIKLD
+1857 YNGKLYKGIRLY

-1876 IDGLEEG
+1876 IDGIEDG
-1883 MNITMTIDNYGSGG
+1883 MNVTMTVDHYNSDG

-1902 GSNKGIL
+1902 SGYANSAMIIYPAG
-1909 QIFPKDYK
+1909 YK
-1917 DPQDATMQDYYLNR
+1917 DPQDANDDFYLNR

-1937 SGSGGDGSL
+1937 YSSGGEGSL
-1946 TFEPEGS
+1946 TLEPTNLG
-1953 AITVTNIV
+1953 ITVSNII

-1976 AKPSSDGETVT
+1976 AKPSSNGETVT

-2069 QNRLVGVLTPTVVNT
+2069 QNRLVGALTPTVVNT

-2100 FGLSGNKWNKLSR
+2100 FGLNGHQWTKYTR
-2113 SGTVAE
+2113 SGTLAE

-2162 NTATGIENVAAPTA
+2162 NTATGIENVAAPTT

>member
-34 IGQVK
+34 IGQVW
-39 GETIVYEGKFDS
+39 GQETV
-51 SQSGSVYFITPENS
+51 
-65 SELTN
+65 
-70 IVTMTAPKSVT
+70 SVT
-81 SDRVQIT
+81 GEKFKFTSGASNGYYTIT
-88 PNGIFQITPK
+88 NSEFTDIA
-98 ENIKITGVT
+98 T
-107 IKWRSDKKNY
+107 IKV
-117 PSSNDE
+117 SNK
-123 LSVSTGSTVTN
+123 TGSRVKIANGADFTIDAADNITITKIVIYWRQDSQCPTGEN
-134 TTDLTTT
+134 KLIVSPESAGTFETSNLVTT
-141 WTGEVSYGS
+141 WTGNVASGS
-150 TLDIKNIGEKTLQF
+150 VLTFTNNANKEIQF
-164 VGISITYTT
+164 TGISITYTT
-173 GPVKAVPTL
+173 GPVKTVPTL
-182 TLTGTPALLKAGA
+182 ALEETPALLKAGG
-195 TAQLSVSSDVDGL
+195 TAQLTPTSNVEGL
-208 AYTYTSSNES
+208 TYTYTSSNES

-223 ANGLVSAVGDG
+223 ATGLVSAVGDG

-239 VKSTETD
+239 VTSAETD

-301 LENDDK
+301 LENDDN

-352 NPQVF
+352 NAQVF
-357 AFTPIE
+357 TFTPIE

-375 ASNIEVTVGS
+375 ASDIEVTVGS

-395 DGTPSYSG
+395 DGTTAKYSG
-403 YDGIATFADGKFTG
+403 YEDIATFDGSKFTG
-417 IKAGTATV
+417 IKAGTANV
-425 TVTYSET
+425 TVSYDET
-432 EDYKPANTT
+432 DNYKAANAT

-448 KPSTTGLYTVK
+448 KPSTEGDKSEVLTDFSKNNVTDNVYSLGESCNVTTGKRNSEYLKVPITITPKNGYTITKVVLEW
-459 FNNRK
+459 R
-464 TVQNPE
+464 
-470 DYFSISNG
+470 G
-478 GSYKYDFDTPITYND
+478 GSNYTPSDVSNLSCTNVSSYTTTEFIPADGTKDIVIDKSDSGKSDYQVSAITIFYKD
-493 EEYNSGVKIQ
+493 
-503 SSTKISFKTEGK
+503 
-515 CIVTIIQGGN
+515 
-525 QEKTIKFDDKEIS
+525 
-538 LPTKTNGYY
+538 
-547 EYNIEVEAG
+547 A
-556 THTISRGSGEA
+556 
-567 TILYVAVSPSVDE
+567 VDE
-580 TKPEFTLQQTP
+580 TAPVLSLQSNK
-591 RINVGDTQLVLVA
+591 I
-604 SEEVT
+604 
-609 QEDVDYVA
+609 
-617 ALYKTDDGEQ
+617 
-627 NIEGITLA
+627 
-635 DDKKTLTVTLKDA
+635 
-648 LTAGNYTLTINE
+648 TAGNNLIVKADEAVSLAEGVESVSATINGTAVTGTLNTE
-660 NAFADNAGNKNAAQ
+660 DNTITFSTDGLSLDKGAEYSIVVAAEQVQDANGNKNIETTLAFNTKSAVNI
-674 TFPFTP
+674 TADDLTLNVGETK
-680 FAKTVPTVSASNI
+680 ATTVS
-693 EVTVGSSVAP
+693 VQ
-703 NVEYNGDGTAT
+703 DGAVSYT
-714 YSGHEEFATF
+714 GHEEFATF

-733 AGTATVTVNF
+733 AGSATVTATVE
-743 SETED
+743 ETDNYE
-748 YKPATTTFTLTVS
+748 AGSAEFTLTVS
-761 QGTVILSAE
+761 KGAVTLSAE

-798 YTYSSADETVASVS
+798 YTYSSADEAVATVSA
-812 DDGKITGNKIGSTT
+812 DGKITGNKIGSTT

-853 GVAKHWDFTTWADED
+853 GVAKHWDFTTWASED
-868 IETIVADEKWKDSD
+868 IDKLDAEEKWKNSD
-882 SSEDVV
+882 N
-888 TPPFTY
+888 TLYTY
-894 SSELKNAT
+894 SSELKSAT
-902 LDFQNTKNLLFSAS
+902 LDFQNTQNLLFSAS

-937 SATIALPALKEGQI
+937 SATIALPAQIGEKNTLTEGQI

-956 QSTNSSA
+956 QSTSSSA

-972 KDYVELVSPSATG
+972 KAYVELVSPSATG

-993 RVTAEGVGKSIVFH
+993 RVTAEGAGKSIVFH

-1032 DSNNNTVTEITA
+1032 DSEGNTVTEITA

-1049 ESFVEPT
+1049 ESFEEPE
-1056 LTMSDEA
+1056 LTMSPDA

-1103 TSAANEAFN
+1103 TSAATDAFN

-1132 TDGTADNHLNVT
+1132 TDGTNDNHLNVT

-1197 SVTEDEYY
+1197 SVTEDEHY

-1210 SYTITI
+1210 SYTITVK
-1216 QENAGIADGAKAANY
+1216 ENADIDPDATAANY
-1231 KIENLPEVNGNV
+1231 KIANLDPVNGNI

-1267 EMTFG
+1267 ELTFG
-1272 RYEADHVADWTVDS
+1272 KYEADNVADWTVDS
-1286 NKEIALKKGDKNAPV
+1286 NMEIALKKDGKNAPV

-1307 NLLPTGGGYFAIEPV
+1307 SLLPTGGGYFAIEPV

-1362 PATLTDNHKF
+1362 AATVAENHEF
-1372 SVPLQAGHTYYI
+1372 TVPLQAGHTYYV
-1384 YNRGVRSYNGKY
+1384 YNRGVRSDNGKY

-1408 SVSFTPVFV
+1408 EVSFTPVFV

-1426 NNTFAFAGKA
+1426 NNTFTFAGKA

-1448 AASHKNDVITYETTN
+1448 AASHKNDVITYETSN

-1477 SDAVVNETGVVTA
+1477 SDEVVNETGVVTA
-1490 TITATMKTTSTHGGN
+1490 TITAKMTTTSTHGGI
-1505 THNHTATATCTVNYQ
+1505 THNHTATAKCTVNYQ
-1520 RTTLKFSAESVA
+1520 RTALKFSAESVA
-1532 LYITEGFTADQIT
+1532 LYITEGFTAEQIT

-1559 YSTGGKFKV
+1559 YTTGENFTV

-1575 TEIVESA
+1575 TKIVNSA

-1600 TATYNLNVMAAAP
+1600 TATYDLNVMAAAP

-1618 TEIELIVG
+1618 TEIELVVG
-1626 TGGYNLI
+1626 EKGYNLI
-1633 ENKIFEVTNDN
+1633 ENKIFEVTKGE

-1651 ADKNKWGKAN
+1651 DKNKWSSAN

-1704 TVGTAVVYINM
+1704 TVGTAIVYLNM
-1715 KETTDG
+1715 KETKDG
-1721 DKTYPATPIKIT
+1721 SGTYEATPIKIT

-1742 ETKAKLLVWDFTKG
+1742 ETKATLRVWDFTKG
-1756 VDVSNLNDGYWETV
+1756 VDASKLDDGYWTTD
-1770 AETGETKTTGLTI
+1770 AETGETYTENLDATTEKYFTNKDYGLTANPLYMSTWR
-1783 GSGSEDENPA
+1783 SG
-1793 SDAVC
+1793 
-1798 FIDKKYEGLV
+1798 IDNDGAG
-1808 DNPIYLTTYNKTK
+1808 LTTNIT
-1821 EGDEYVN
+1821 VN
-1828 DITLNRTSSIGDVPG
+1828 TTTTIGEVPG
-1843 MTPIPGKDTNLSSE
+1843 MTPIPGKGTNLGSE

-1876 IDGLEEG
+1876 IDGIEDG
-1883 MNITMTIDNYGSGG
+1883 MNVTMTVDHYNSDG

-1902 GSNKGIL
+1902 SGYVNSAMI
-1909 QIFPKDYK
+1909 IYPKDYQ
-1917 DPQDATMQDYYLNR
+1917 DPQDANDDFYLNR

-1937 SGSGGDGSL
+1937 YSSGGDGSL
-1946 TFEPEGS
+1946 TVEPNNTG
-1953 AITVTNIV
+1953 ITVSNII

-1976 AKPSSDGETVT
+1976 AKPSSNGETVT

-2055 NKPVEHGIDQSVFE
+2055 NQPVDHGIDQSVFE
-2069 QNRLVGVLTPTVVNT
+2069 QNRLVGALTPTVVNT

-2100 FGLSGNKWNKLSR
+2100 FGLNGNKWTKYTR
-2113 SGTVAE
+2113 SGTLAE

-2133 LKAGSVSGAS
+2133 LKAGSISGAS